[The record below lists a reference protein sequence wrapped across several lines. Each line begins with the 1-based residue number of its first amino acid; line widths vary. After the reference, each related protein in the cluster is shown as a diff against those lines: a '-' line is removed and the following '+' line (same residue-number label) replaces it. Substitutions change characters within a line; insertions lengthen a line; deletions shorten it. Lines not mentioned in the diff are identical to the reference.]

1 MKQRHFITTLCL
13 LMLFVASAWA
23 QKNTLEIPD
32 VTVAQGKSISLPVNM
47 ENSADIVAVQFTMT
61 TADGVTFS
69 YETARTTERA
79 DGHSLTMKPI
89 GENKYMV
96 MIFSSQN
103 RAFIGRT
110 GSIMTVVLNT
120 SSSLKEGDKIPIT
133 LSDVVIGEKSGKNL
147 ATGFTSGSVN
157 IAKSPDLEVSQV
169 ETKATNL
176 LPYNKISVNWQ
187 VSNIGGLSTEAGW
200 SEQVFAESADGKFSK
215 LLGTIDYDQK
225 LAAGGTI
232 SRTAEFDTPMELGIS
247 DNARIRVKVR
257 PYSNTGEP
265 SWMLANNEATT
276 SGTLQTANMLFI
288 NPAAAHIEE
297 ANAQNVRLK
306 LIRSGSTA
314 QAETF
319 KLAQTA
325 DARIELP
332 AEITIPQGQSATY
345 FYAKVI
351 ANQKLDNDSIVT
363 VNIDGNNYMTG
374 TTAIKLTDDTK
385 PQLTLSAKQQDVT
398 EGGKLTLTITAERQ
412 SATDKSISLSCDL
425 PSRFRIPA
433 NIILPARKTSV
444 DVEVEALEDDIPDV
458 EKVVTFAASADGY
471 ENGTLLS
478 TLVDDDIPTLQLEL
492 TPTAISEA
500 DGPLSVS
507 AKLSRTDNIDK
518 KVTVKLSDNSE
529 GNLYYARQTIEMAPG
544 VKEVTLNMGPIDNSL
559 VDGERTYQVTAAVFI
574 ASCSCN
580 ASVGTSGGVV
590 TVPLTIYDNDGP
602 ALSLSASSS
611 LLKEGGEMTLTIS
624 RNTDSKSRLDVNLS
638 SNHDAAIEYPK
649 TVTIA
654 EGETSAT
661 FTVKSKGNDT
671 TGDDLT
677 ATLIAESEGF
687 AKSSVWFT
695 ISDQTLPDARIMAI
709 SSQES
714 KVEAGGKTTLSLSI
728 ANQGSYVLPEQTKIG
743 FYFDSAAT
751 PADVA
756 YLQDNLAA
764 GESITMMREITLPS
778 TVGEHKLYAVVNDG
792 QGVKELLYTNNTSDV
807 LNIATVAPISMETKV
822 AKAIYAPGE
831 KVVISGKAKGKDI
844 AQKSVEVYIVNGGYR
859 HTITTQT
866 QDDGSFEVSY
876 EPYSGQTGHF
886 AVGACYPSANLSDE
900 QASFDIYGI
909 KRTSSDA
916 ITCEASLG
924 DVYQGKLNI
933 SNPGNLTL
941 TGLKVKVNSK
951 PDNCTVNA
959 TPGNT
964 TLKGGENTD
973 IAFSITPSGASEGSD
988 WEKIELSIESAEGAI
1003 LPATLYYYCRVKTGK
1018 IEASVASIKTTMV
1031 KGESRDYPFTITN
1044 VGKGETGKISLALPS
1059 WISSVTPM
1067 EMPSL
1072 AKDESMEIILRM
1084 TPTDKMQLNVPVTGN
1099 IAINC
1104 ANGEGMPLPFYIEP
1118 VSTKE
1123 GKLTIDVCDENTYY
1137 TKEAP
1142 HLAGAK
1148 VEITHP
1154 TTGAVV
1160 AKGITNEK
1168 GLFSAD
1174 LTEGYYAVRVSAD
1187 KHDSYSNNLLVDP
1200 GTETKKVVN
1209 LSYEAINIDWKVEE
1223 TEIQDEYE
1231 IKTNVKF
1238 ETQVPMP
1245 VVVLSI
1251 PSSIPAKDLRD
1262 GESLIFNAV
1271 LTNKGLIAAKDVE
1284 LTLPT
1289 DLKTLTFE
1297 ALDHTEAFNLAPQES
1312 VIIPVKVTKS
1322 TITASAR
1329 AAKRQGHIDNDPCS
1343 DQVGTLYYW
1352 DCGLD
1357 RKWHRYGIAL
1367 QLGSCKS
1374 NDPSTWS
1381 GNGDGTGYGGGIGGG
1396 LGSLYGPG
1404 ARPSIGGSGTYT
1416 GSSNQNPLVQVEDKG
1431 CEPCQ
1436 NKFMLQLVD
1445 CGLQLIPVYK
1455 KLRTVFDCIKGIYDV
1470 IEEAKT
1476 LTNKEEVTSR
1486 DIISLTLS
1494 TMSTTATCMDI
1505 KSEGAGDKNKTREQK
1520 RAKLVDEIAKALTDI
1535 SNSVEKGNLGWTKS
1549 ISDLAFELA
1558 KYYGY
1563 DYDDF
1568 KELFCPLKLME
1579 PCDLDS
1585 VPAENKPAALA
1596 RSLKNSS
1603 EPSYIQEFRQNLTYG
1618 ILKQM
1623 VVMGLQKELYGDVEW
1638 LNSDSRELGLFM
1650 TKFESLRDEN
1660 DAFQQKDIDEL
1671 IASKPE
1677 NITKEQVKA
1686 FVQRWNDTL
1695 DNKDT
1700 DNKVNIKNVFSYGEL
1715 SQRVDSVVSS
1725 LGYTGI
1731 DECYEKAYEK
1741 CLAQAK
1747 EQQSSV
1753 CSSITLQ
1760 FTQKMVMTR
1769 QAFRGTLTVFN
1780 GNEQEAMK
1788 DVKLTLTVTDE
1799 KGNIAMEDKFQV
1811 NPEKLEGFNG
1821 KLDFTDGWT
1830 LDAKQEGIATVLF
1843 IPTKKAAPT
1852 VETRYA
1858 FGGTLSYVDPFTG
1871 LEVTRDLTP
1880 ITLTVK
1886 PSPSLDL
1893 TYFMQRDIKGDDPL
1907 TKEVEP
1913 SEEAEFS
1920 LLINNLGYG
1929 DATNV
1934 KMSTNQ
1940 PEIVDNEKGLKVK
1953 FELMSSQLNG
1963 QEKTLALG
1971 GSVSTDFGTIPAHS
1985 TSYAQ
1990 WWIKSSLLG
1999 HFTDYDVTATHL
2011 TSYGNKDLS
2020 LLNDVTIHELIR
2032 SIDVTKGDKT
2042 LKGFMTND
2050 IVDADDTPDMLY
2062 LSDGEI
2068 EKVNVAASSSI
2079 TKTSDTEYTL
2089 TITPSEEGW
2098 NYGNLSD
2105 PTYGVSALKSVTRA
2119 SDGKQISLRNF
2130 WQTDRTLRDGKDPL
2144 YENRIHFADQFDGK
2158 NAESYILT
2166 FEATPSLMLEVASI
2180 EGAPAEDE
2188 VATQPVNTLKVMF
2201 NKYIDPATFTSED
2214 IQINVQGKEQDSQ
2227 LVKISTEDNKNFV
2240 LDLTQLN
2247 ASAGNGYYTLTVQT
2261 SGITDREGFAGK
2273 TGKTASWTMFINSQV
2288 KLITSVYPENAGEV
2302 IGRVAGN
2309 EVAYGTTIQLVAKA
2323 KEGYQFASWSLNG
2336 ETISTNDTIN
2346 QVALGDLT
2354 MVANFE
2360 KKTYQVNIEENC
2372 EGGSITQTYTGVYHY
2387 GDQLVLK
2394 AEADEDYSFAHWT
2407 VNGKQTE
2414 DAETLSLIVDKDLT
2428 VSASFKQERYE
2439 QNITLMRGWNWIAS
2453 YLADP
2458 ISASDIASKSSQ
2470 IISSSEEIENLL
2482 PAQTY
2487 KVKASISFISKSKG
2501 RLFEASTT
2509 PVRINA
2515 GWNWLGYPL
2524 RENQELASAISNAS
2538 EGDYIVGQ
2546 TGFAQFYAGT
2556 WEGTLKQL
2564 ITNQGYLYKSVKQN
2578 NLEFAE
2584 ATTPSQLSD
2593 EEQQDMEVDIR
2604 QYPSTMNII
2613 GKLTR
2618 KDADMT
2624 GSDYRLYVMVGN
2636 ECRGISQLIDGKY
2649 YLTIY
2654 GEKDEKL
2661 NMVIENL
2668 QTQES
2673 ILVQDALTFKED
2685 VLGSRTSPYDFN
2697 IDTMTGI
2704 ENILADGKELRIYS
2718 IDGYLI
2724 DAHATVKTLKK
2735 LVKGVY
2741 IINGKK
2747 YVVSE

>member
-69 YETARTTERA
+69 TETARTTERA
-79 DGHSLTMKPI
+79 DGHSLTMRPI
-89 GENKYMV
+89 GVNKYMV

-103 RAFIGRT
+103 RPFIGRT

-120 SSSLKEGDKIPIT
+120 SSSLKEGDKIPVT
-133 LSDVVIGEKSGKNL
+133 LSDVIIGEKSGKNL

-297 ANAQNVRLK
+297 ASAQNVRLM

-412 SATDKSISLSCDL
+412 SATDKTISLSCDL

-433 NIILPARKTSV
+433 DIILPARKTSV

-471 ENGTLLS
+471 ENGTLLT

-649 TVTIA
+649 TVTIT

-764 GESITMMREITLPS
+764 GESTTMMREITLPS

-886 AVGACYPSANLSDE
+886 AVGACYPSANLSEE

-988 WEKIELSIESAEGAI
+988 WEKIELSIESAEGAV

-1072 AKDESMEIILRM
+1072 AKDESTEIILRM

-1104 ANGEGMPLPFYIEP
+1104 ANGEGMPLPFCIEP

-1123 GKLTIDVCDENTYY
+1123 GTLTIDVCDENTYY

-1148 VEITHP
+1148 VKITHP

-1160 AKGITNEK
+1160 AEGITNEK
-1168 GLFSAD
+1168 GLFSAN
-1174 LTEGYYAVRVSAD
+1174 LAEGYYAVSVSAE

-1238 ETQVPMP
+1238 ETQVPVP
-1245 VVVLSI
+1245 VVELTVPDRI
-1251 PSSIPAKDLRD
+1251 NTEDLRK
-1262 GESLIFNAV
+1262 GESLIFNAT
-1271 LTNKGLIAAKDVE
+1271 LTNKGLIAAKDVQ
-1284 LTLPT
+1284 LLLPENVT
-1289 DLKTLTFE
+1289 SWRFE
-1297 ALDHTEAFNLAPQES
+1297 PIDPDKANELAPGQSKE
-1312 VIIPVKVTKS
+1312 IPIRLTK
-1322 TITASAR
+1322 
-1329 AAKRQGHIDNDPCS
+1329 DPGDDGDDGPC
-1343 DQVGTLYYW
+1343 VVYIGTLYYW
-1352 DCGLD
+1352 ECGPD
-1357 RKWHRYGIAL
+1357 KKWHKYYKSI
-1367 QLGSCKS
+1367 QITICKGRTPVVVY
-1374 NDPSTWS
+1374 PSTGS
-1381 GNGDGTGYGGGIGGG
+1381 G
-1396 LGSLYGPG
+1396 
-1404 ARPSIGGSGTYT
+1404 GGSGPGGGPGGGGGGGY
-1416 GSSNQNPLVQVEDKG
+1416 GPSSNIPTVTQKVDKSCNPCLNMYLQKITECGVNVGLSLLKNNPLG
-1431 CEPCQ
+1431 CIVGLGFCARDL
-1436 NKFMLQLVD
+1436 NKDFHSWRSWGGCVASAVGCIPGIGPVPALVG
-1445 CGLQLIPVYK
+1445 CL
-1455 KLRTVFDCIKGIYDV
+1455 
-1470 IEEAKT
+1470 
-1476 LTNKEEVTSR
+1476 
-1486 DIISLTLS
+1486 ISLT
-1494 TMSTTATCMDI
+1494 
-1505 KSEGAGDKNKTREQK
+1505 
-1520 RAKLVDEIAKALTDI
+1520 
-1535 SNSVEKGNLGWTKS
+1535 
-1549 ISDLAFELA
+1549 
-1558 KYYGY
+1558 
-1563 DYDDF
+1563 
-1568 KELFCPLKLME
+1568 E
-1579 PCDLDS
+1579 PCEANNAS
-1585 VPAENKPAALA
+1585 AKMRAG
-1596 RSLKNSS
+1596 NSSSYS
-1603 EPSYIQEFRQNLTYG
+1603 EPSYITDFKNKLAIPLQES
-1618 ILKQM
+1618 K
-1623 VVMGLQKELYGDVEW
+1623 
-1638 LNSDSRELGLFM
+1638 
-1650 TKFESLRDEN
+1650 
-1660 DAFQQKDIDEL
+1660 AFQNMLLEYFGDEVWVNETNGEDLQDLMVMLQTSEEEVLTADNYIKYKPQNVTKVQYYKFIERLNNTALAKTDDGNYIDL
-1671 IASKPE
+1671 SKVAGYVNE
-1677 NITKEQVKA
+1677 INSANEQSVLMGYESTTDMLRKEYALLKG
-1686 FVQRWNDTL
+1686 RL
-1695 DNKDT
+1695 D
-1700 DNKVNIKNVFSYGEL
+1700 E
-1715 SQRVDSVVSS
+1715 SS
-1725 LGYTGI
+1725 
-1731 DECYEKAYEK
+1731 
-1741 CLAQAK
+1741 
-1747 EQQSSV
+1747 SSV

-1788 DVKLTLTVTDE
+1788 DAKLTLTVTDE
-1799 KGNIAMEDKFQV
+1799 KGNIAMSDKFQV
-1811 NPEKLEGFNG
+1811 NLENLKGFTGN
-1821 KLDFTDGWT
+1821 KNFTDGWT
-1830 LDAKQEGIATVLF
+1830 LDAKQEGIANVLF

-1886 PSPSLDL
+1886 PSPNLDL

-1934 KMSTNQ
+1934 KMTTNQ

-2011 TSYGNKDLS
+2011 TSYDNKDLS

-2201 NKYIDPATFTSED
+2201 NKYINPATFTSED

-2261 SGITDREGFAGK
+2261 SGITDSEGFAGK
-2273 TGKTASWTMFINSQV
+2273 TGKTASWTLFVNSQV
-2288 KLITSVYPENAGEV
+2288 KLLTSVYPENAGEV
-2302 IGRVAGN
+2302 IGRIAGN

-2336 ETISTNDTIN
+2336 ETISTNDTIS

-2360 KKTYQVNIEENC
+2360 KKTYQVNIAENC

-2414 DAETLSLIVDKDLT
+2414 DAENLSLIVDKDLT

-2487 KVKASISFISKSKG
+2487 KVKASTSFISKSKG

-2509 PVRINA
+2509 PVGINA

-2556 WEGTLKQL
+2556 WEGTLRQL

-2593 EEQQDMEVDIR
+2593 DEQQDMEVDIR

-2661 NMVIENL
+2661 SMVIENQ

-2697 IDTMTGI
+2697 IDIMTGI

>member
-79 DGHSLTMKPI
+79 DGHSLTMRPI
-89 GENKYMV
+89 GVNKYMV

-103 RAFIGRT
+103 RPFIGRT

-120 SSSLKEGDKIPIT
+120 SSSLKEGDKIPVT
-133 LSDVVIGEKSGKNL
+133 LSDVIIGEKSGKNL

-187 VSNIGGLSTEAGW
+187 VRNIGGLSTEAGW

-276 SGTLQTANMLFI
+276 SGTLQTANMLFV

-297 ANAQNVRLK
+297 ASAQNVRLM

-345 FYAKVI
+345 FYAKVV

-363 VNIDGNNYMTG
+363 VNIDGNNYITG

-412 SATDKSISLSCDL
+412 SATDKTISLSCDL

-471 ENGTLLS
+471 ENGTLLT

-695 ISDQTLPDARIMAI
+695 ISDQTLPDARITAI

-764 GESITMMREITLPS
+764 GESTTMMREITLPA

-831 KVVISGKAKGKDI
+831 KVVISGKANGKDI

-924 DVYQGKLNI
+924 DIYQGKLNI

-964 TLKGGENTD
+964 TLKGGESTD

-1072 AKDESMEIILRM
+1072 AKDESTEIILRM

-1104 ANGEGMPLPFYIEP
+1104 ANGEGMPLPFCIEP

-1148 VEITHP
+1148 VKITHP
-1154 TTGAVV
+1154 TTGAIV
-1160 AKGITNEK
+1160 AEGITNEK
-1168 GLFSAD
+1168 GLFSAN
-1174 LTEGYYAVRVSAD
+1174 LAEGYYAVSVSAE

-1238 ETQVPMP
+1238 ETQVPVP
-1245 VVVLSI
+1245 VVELTVPDRI
-1251 PSSIPAKDLRD
+1251 NTEDLRK
-1262 GESLIFNAV
+1262 GESLIFNAT
-1271 LTNKGLIAAKDVE
+1271 LTNKGLIAAKDVQ
-1284 LTLPT
+1284 LLLPENVT
-1289 DLKTLTFE
+1289 SWRFE
-1297 ALDHTEAFNLAPQES
+1297 PIDPGEANELAPGQS
-1312 VIIPVKVTKS
+1312 KQIPIRVTK
-1322 TITASAR
+1322 
-1329 AAKRQGHIDNDPCS
+1329 DPGDDGDDGPC
-1343 DQVGTLYYW
+1343 VVYIGTLYYW
-1352 DCGLD
+1352 ECGPD
-1357 RKWHRYGIAL
+1357 KKWHKYYKSI
-1367 QLGSCKS
+1367 QITICKGKTPVVVY
-1374 NDPSTWS
+1374 PSTGS
-1381 GNGDGTGYGGGIGGG
+1381 G
-1396 LGSLYGPG
+1396 
-1404 ARPSIGGSGTYT
+1404 GGSGPGGGPGGGGGGSY
-1416 GSSNQNPLVQVEDKG
+1416 GPSSNIPTVTQKVDKSCNPCLNMYLQKITECGVNVGLSLLKNNPLG
-1431 CEPCQ
+1431 CIVGLGFCARDL
-1436 NKFMLQLVD
+1436 NKDFHSWRSWGGCVASAVGCIPGIGPVPALVG
-1445 CGLQLIPVYK
+1445 CL
-1455 KLRTVFDCIKGIYDV
+1455 
-1470 IEEAKT
+1470 
-1476 LTNKEEVTSR
+1476 
-1486 DIISLTLS
+1486 ISLT
-1494 TMSTTATCMDI
+1494 
-1505 KSEGAGDKNKTREQK
+1505 
-1520 RAKLVDEIAKALTDI
+1520 
-1535 SNSVEKGNLGWTKS
+1535 
-1549 ISDLAFELA
+1549 
-1558 KYYGY
+1558 
-1563 DYDDF
+1563 
-1568 KELFCPLKLME
+1568 E
-1579 PCDLDS
+1579 PCEANNAS
-1585 VPAENKPAALA
+1585 AKMRAG
-1596 RSLKNSS
+1596 NSSSYS
-1603 EPSYIQEFRQNLTYG
+1603 EPSYITDFKNKLAIPLQES
-1618 ILKQM
+1618 K
-1623 VVMGLQKELYGDVEW
+1623 
-1638 LNSDSRELGLFM
+1638 
-1650 TKFESLRDEN
+1650 
-1660 DAFQQKDIDEL
+1660 AFQNMLLEYFGDEVWVNETNGEDL
-1671 IASKPE
+1671 LDLMVMLQTSEEEVLTADNYIKYKPQ
-1677 NITKEQVKA
+1677 NVTKEQYNKFIERLNNTALAKTDDGNYIDLSKVAGYVNEINSANEQSVLMGYESTTDMLRKEYA
-1686 FVQRWNDTL
+1686 LLKGRL
-1695 DNKDT
+1695 D
-1700 DNKVNIKNVFSYGEL
+1700 E
-1715 SQRVDSVVSS
+1715 SS
-1725 LGYTGI
+1725 
-1731 DECYEKAYEK
+1731 
-1741 CLAQAK
+1741 
-1747 EQQSSV
+1747 SSV

-1780 GNEQEAMK
+1780 GSEQEAMK
-1788 DVKLTLTVTDE
+1788 DAKLTLTVTDE
-1799 KGNIAMEDKFQV
+1799 KGNIAMSDKFLV
-1811 NPEKLEGFNG
+1811 KLENLKGFAGN
-1821 KLDFTDGWT
+1821 KNFTDGWT
-1830 LDAKQEGIATVLF
+1830 LDAKQEGIANVLF

-1886 PSPSLDL
+1886 PSPNLDL

-1934 KMSTNQ
+1934 RMTTNQ

-1971 GSVSTDFGTIPAHS
+1971 GSVATDFGTIPAHS

-2011 TSYGNKDLS
+2011 TSYDNKDLS

-2227 LVKISTEDNKNFV
+2227 LVKISTEDNKTFV

-2261 SGITDREGFAGK
+2261 SGITDGEGFAGK
-2273 TGKTASWTMFINSQV
+2273 TGKTASWTMFMNSQV

-2336 ETISTNDTIN
+2336 ETISTNDTIS

-2428 VSASFKQERYE
+2428 VSASFRQERYE

-2487 KVKASISFISKSKG
+2487 KVKASTSFISKSKG

-2509 PVRINA
+2509 PVGINA

-2556 WEGTLKQL
+2556 WEGTLRQL

-2578 NLEFAE
+2578 SLEFAE

-2613 GKLTR
+2613 GKLTQ

-2661 NMVIENL
+2661 SMVIENQ

-2697 IDTMTGI
+2697 IDIMTGI

>member
-69 YETARTTERA
+69 TETARTTERA
-79 DGHSLTMKPI
+79 DGHSLTMRPI
-89 GENKYMV
+89 GVNKYMV

-120 SSSLKEGDKIPIT
+120 SSSLKEGDKIPVT
-133 LSDVVIGEKSGKNL
+133 LSDVIIGEKSGKNL

-232 SRTAEFDTPMELGIS
+232 SRTAEFNTPMELGIS

-297 ANAQNVRLK
+297 ASAQNVRLM

-412 SATDKSISLSCDL
+412 SATDKAISLSCDL

-433 NIILPARKTSV
+433 NIILPARQTSV

-471 ENGTLLS
+471 ENGTLLT

-580 ASVGTSGGVV
+580 ANVGTSGGVV

-714 KVEAGGKTTLSLSI
+714 KVEAGGKATLSLSI

-764 GESITMMREITLPS
+764 GESTTMMREITLPA

-886 AVGACYPSANLSDE
+886 AVGACYPSANLSEE

-909 KRTSSDA
+909 KRTSNDA

-988 WEKIELSIESAEGAI
+988 WEKIELSIESAEGAV

-1018 IEASVASIKTTMV
+1018 IEASVTSIKTTMV

-1072 AKDESMEIILRM
+1072 AKDESTEIILRM

-1104 ANGEGMPLPFYIEP
+1104 ANGEGMPLPFCIEP

-1160 AKGITNEK
+1160 AEGITNEK
-1168 GLFSAD
+1168 GLFSAN
-1174 LTEGYYAVRVSAD
+1174 LAEGYYAVRVSAE

-1238 ETQVPMP
+1238 ETQVPVP
-1245 VVVLSI
+1245 VVELTVPDRI
-1251 PSSIPAKDLRD
+1251 YTENLRK
-1262 GESLIFNAV
+1262 GESLIFNAT
-1271 LTNKGLIAAKDVE
+1271 LTNKGLIAAKDVQ
-1284 LTLPT
+1284 LLLPDT
-1289 DLKTLTFE
+1289 VTSWRFE
-1297 ALDHTEAFNLAPQES
+1297 PIGPGKANELAPGQSIE
-1312 VIIPVKVTKS
+1312 IPIRVTK
-1322 TITASAR
+1322 
-1329 AAKRQGHIDNDPCS
+1329 DPGDDGDDGPC
-1343 DQVGTLYYW
+1343 VVYIGTLYYW
-1352 DCGLD
+1352 ECGPD
-1357 RKWHRYGIAL
+1357 KKWHKYYKSI
-1367 QLGSCKS
+1367 QITICKGKTPVVVY
-1374 NDPSTWS
+1374 PSTGS
-1381 GNGDGTGYGGGIGGG
+1381 G
-1396 LGSLYGPG
+1396 
-1404 ARPSIGGSGTYT
+1404 GGSGPGGGPGGGGGGGY
-1416 GSSNQNPLVQVEDKG
+1416 GPSSNIPTVTQKVDKSCNPCLNMYIQKITECGVNVGLSLLKNNPLG
-1431 CEPCQ
+1431 CIVGLGFCARDL
-1436 NKFMLQLVD
+1436 NKDFHSWRSWGGCVASAVGCIPGIGPVPALVG
-1445 CGLQLIPVYK
+1445 CL
-1455 KLRTVFDCIKGIYDV
+1455 
-1470 IEEAKT
+1470 
-1476 LTNKEEVTSR
+1476 
-1486 DIISLTLS
+1486 ISLT
-1494 TMSTTATCMDI
+1494 
-1505 KSEGAGDKNKTREQK
+1505 
-1520 RAKLVDEIAKALTDI
+1520 
-1535 SNSVEKGNLGWTKS
+1535 
-1549 ISDLAFELA
+1549 
-1558 KYYGY
+1558 
-1563 DYDDF
+1563 
-1568 KELFCPLKLME
+1568 E
-1579 PCDLDS
+1579 PCEANNAS
-1585 VPAENKPAALA
+1585 AKMRAG
-1596 RSLKNSS
+1596 NSSSYS
-1603 EPSYIQEFRQNLTYG
+1603 EPSYITDFKNKLAIPLQES
-1618 ILKQM
+1618 K
-1623 VVMGLQKELYGDVEW
+1623 
-1638 LNSDSRELGLFM
+1638 
-1650 TKFESLRDEN
+1650 
-1660 DAFQQKDIDEL
+1660 AFQNMLLEYFGDEVWVNETNGEDL
-1671 IASKPE
+1671 QDLMVMLQTSEEEVLTADNYIKYKPQ
-1677 NITKEQVKA
+1677 NVTKEQYYKFIERLNNTALAKTDDGNYIDLSKVAGYVNEINSANEQSVLMGYESTTDMLRKEYA
-1686 FVQRWNDTL
+1686 LLRGRL
-1695 DNKDT
+1695 D
-1700 DNKVNIKNVFSYGEL
+1700 E
-1715 SQRVDSVVSS
+1715 SS
-1725 LGYTGI
+1725 
-1731 DECYEKAYEK
+1731 
-1741 CLAQAK
+1741 
-1747 EQQSSV
+1747 SSV

-1799 KGNIAMEDKFQV
+1799 KGNIAMSDKFQV

-1830 LDAKQEGIATVLF
+1830 LDAQKEGVATVLF

-1886 PSPSLDL
+1886 PSPNLDL

-1934 KMSTNQ
+1934 RMSTNQ

-2011 TSYGNKDLS
+2011 TSYDNKDLS

-2079 TKTSDTEYTL
+2079 TRTSDTEYTL

-2261 SGITDREGFAGK
+2261 SGITDSEGFAGK
-2273 TGKTASWTMFINSQV
+2273 TGKTASWTLFVNSQV
-2288 KLITSVYPENAGEV
+2288 KLLTSVYPENAGEV

-2336 ETISTNDTIN
+2336 ETISTNDTIS
-2346 QVALGDLT
+2346 QVALSDLT

-2360 KKTYQVNIEENC
+2360 KKTYQVNIAENC

-2487 KVKASISFISKSKG
+2487 KVKASTSFISKSKG

-2509 PVRINA
+2509 PVGINA

-2604 QYPSTMNII
+2604 KYPSTMNII
-2613 GKLTR
+2613 GKLTQ

-2654 GEKDEKL
+2654 GEKDEKM

-2668 QTQES
+2668 HTQES

-2697 IDTMTGI
+2697 IDIMTGI

>member
-69 YETARTTERA
+69 TETARTTERA
-79 DGHSLTMKPI
+79 DGHSLTMRPI
-89 GENKYMV
+89 GVNKYMV

-120 SSSLKEGDKIPIT
+120 SSSLKEGDKIPVT
-133 LSDVVIGEKSGKNL
+133 LSDVIIGEKSGKNL

-169 ETKATNL
+169 ETRATNL

-363 VNIDGNNYMTG
+363 VNIDGNNYIAG

-412 SATDKSISLSCDL
+412 SATDKAISLSCDL

-518 KVTVKLSDNSE
+518 KVTVKLNDNSE

-544 VKEVTLNMGPIDNSL
+544 VKEVILNMGPIDNSL

-580 ASVGTSGGVV
+580 ANVGTSGGVV

-714 KVEAGGKTTLSLSI
+714 KVEAGGKATLSLSI

-764 GESITMMREITLPS
+764 GESTTMMREITLPA

-822 AKAIYAPGE
+822 SKAIYAPGE

-844 AQKSVEVYIVNGGYR
+844 AQKNVEVYIVNGGYR

-886 AVGACYPSANLSDE
+886 AVGACYPSANLSEE

-909 KRTSSDA
+909 KQTSNDA

-959 TPGNT
+959 TPGT
-964 TLKGGENTD
+964 TMLKGGESTD
-973 IAFSITPSGASEGSD
+973 VAFSITPSGASEGSD
-988 WEKIELSIESAEGAI
+988 WEKIELSIESAEGAV

-1018 IEASVASIKTTMV
+1018 IEASVANIKTTMV

-1072 AKDESMEIILRM
+1072 AKDESTEIILRM

-1148 VEITHP
+1148 VKITHP

-1160 AKGITNEK
+1160 AEGITNEN
-1168 GLFSAD
+1168 GLFSAN
-1174 LTEGYYAVRVSAD
+1174 LAEGYYAVRVSAE

-1238 ETQVPMP
+1238 ETQVPVP
-1245 VVVLSI
+1245 VVELTVPDRI
-1251 PSSIPAKDLRD
+1251 YTENLRK
-1262 GESLIFNAV
+1262 GESLIFNAT
-1271 LTNKGLIAAKDVE
+1271 LTNKGLIAAKDVQ
-1284 LTLPT
+1284 LLLPENVT
-1289 DLKTLTFE
+1289 SWRFE
-1297 ALDHTEAFNLAPQES
+1297 PIGPGKANELAPGQSKE
-1312 VIIPVKVTKS
+1312 IPIRVTK
-1322 TITASAR
+1322 
-1329 AAKRQGHIDNDPCS
+1329 DPGDDGPC
-1343 DQVGTLYYW
+1343 VVYIGTLYYW
-1352 DCGLD
+1352 ECGPD
-1357 RKWHRYGIAL
+1357 KKWHKYYKSI
-1367 QLGSCKS
+1367 QITICKGKTPVVVY
-1374 NDPSTWS
+1374 PSTGS
-1381 GNGDGTGYGGGIGGG
+1381 G
-1396 LGSLYGPG
+1396 
-1404 ARPSIGGSGTYT
+1404 GGSGPGGGPGGGGGGGY
-1416 GSSNQNPLVQVEDKG
+1416 GPSSNIPTVTQKVDKSCNPCLNMYIQKITECGVNVGLSLLKNNPLG
-1431 CEPCQ
+1431 CIVGLGFCARDL
-1436 NKFMLQLVD
+1436 NKDFHSWRSWGGCVASAVGCIPGIGPVPALVG
-1445 CGLQLIPVYK
+1445 CL
-1455 KLRTVFDCIKGIYDV
+1455 
-1470 IEEAKT
+1470 
-1476 LTNKEEVTSR
+1476 
-1486 DIISLTLS
+1486 ISLT
-1494 TMSTTATCMDI
+1494 
-1505 KSEGAGDKNKTREQK
+1505 
-1520 RAKLVDEIAKALTDI
+1520 
-1535 SNSVEKGNLGWTKS
+1535 
-1549 ISDLAFELA
+1549 
-1558 KYYGY
+1558 
-1563 DYDDF
+1563 
-1568 KELFCPLKLME
+1568 E
-1579 PCDLDS
+1579 PCEANNAS
-1585 VPAENKPAALA
+1585 AKMRAG
-1596 RSLKNSS
+1596 NSSNYS
-1603 EPSYIQEFRQNLTYG
+1603 EPSYITDFKNKLAIPLQES
-1618 ILKQM
+1618 K
-1623 VVMGLQKELYGDVEW
+1623 
-1638 LNSDSRELGLFM
+1638 
-1650 TKFESLRDEN
+1650 
-1660 DAFQQKDIDEL
+1660 AFQNMLLEYFGDEVWVNETNGEDL
-1671 IASKPE
+1671 QDLMVMLQTSEEEVLTADNYIKYKPQ
-1677 NITKEQVKA
+1677 NVTKEQYYKFIERLNNTALAKTDDGNYIDLSKVAGYVNEINSANEQSVLMGYESTTDMLRKEYA
-1686 FVQRWNDTL
+1686 LLKGRL
-1695 DNKDT
+1695 D
-1700 DNKVNIKNVFSYGEL
+1700 E
-1715 SQRVDSVVSS
+1715 SS
-1725 LGYTGI
+1725 
-1731 DECYEKAYEK
+1731 
-1741 CLAQAK
+1741 
-1747 EQQSSV
+1747 SSV

-1769 QAFRGTLTVFN
+1769 QAFRGTLKVFN

-1799 KGNIAMEDKFQV
+1799 KGNIAMSDKFQV

-1830 LDAKQEGIATVLF
+1830 LDAQKEGVATVLF

-1886 PSPSLDL
+1886 PSPNLDL

-1971 GSVSTDFGTIPAHS
+1971 GSVSTDFGNIPAHS

-2079 TKTSDTEYTL
+2079 TKTSDTEYAL

-2261 SGITDREGFAGK
+2261 SGITDSEGFAGK
-2273 TGKTASWTMFINSQV
+2273 TGKTASWTLFVNSQV
-2288 KLITSVYPENAGEV
+2288 KLLTSVYPENAGEV

-2336 ETISTNDTIN
+2336 ETISTNDTIS
-2346 QVALGDLT
+2346 QVALGDLN

-2487 KVKASISFISKSKG
+2487 KVKASTSFISKSKG

-2509 PVRINA
+2509 PVGINA

-2604 QYPSTMNII
+2604 KYPSTMNII
-2613 GKLTR
+2613 GKLTQ

-2661 NMVIENL
+2661 NLVIENQ

-2697 IDTMTGI
+2697 IDIMTGI

-2724 DAHATVKTLKK
+2724 DAHATVKTLRK

>member
-61 TADGVTFS
+61 TADGITFS
-69 YETARTTERA
+69 TETARTTERA
-79 DGHSLTMKPI
+79 DGHSLTMRPI
-89 GENKYMV
+89 GVNKYMV

-120 SSSLKEGDKIPIT
+120 SSSLKEGDKIPVT
-133 LSDVVIGEKSGKNL
+133 LSDVIISEKSGKNL

-297 ANAQNVRLK
+297 ASAQNVRLM

-412 SATDKSISLSCDL
+412 SATDKAISLSCDL

-580 ASVGTSGGVV
+580 ANVGTSGGVV

-624 RNTDSKSRLDVNLS
+624 RNTDSKSRLNVSLS

-714 KVEAGGKTTLSLSI
+714 KVEAGGKATLSLSI

-764 GESITMMREITLPS
+764 GESTTMMREITLPA

-844 AQKSVEVYIVNGGYR
+844 AKKNVEVYIVNGGYR

-886 AVGACYPSANLSDE
+886 AVGACYPSANLSEE

-909 KRTSSDA
+909 KRTSNDA

-959 TPGNT
+959 TPGTT
-964 TLKGGENTD
+964 TLKGGESTD
-973 IAFSITPSGASEGSD
+973 ITFSITPSGASEGSD
-988 WEKIELSIESAEGAI
+988 WEKIELSIESAEGAV

-1018 IEASVASIKTTMV
+1018 IEASVARIKTTMV

-1072 AKDESMEIILRM
+1072 AKDESTEIILRM

-1160 AKGITNEK
+1160 AEGITNEK
-1168 GLFSAD
+1168 GLFSAN
-1174 LTEGYYAVRVSAD
+1174 LAEGYYAVRVSAE

-1322 TITASAR
+1322 TKTASAR
-1329 AAKRQGHIDNDPCS
+1329 AAKRLGNIDNDPCS

-1357 RKWHRYGIAL
+1357 RKWHKYGIAL

-1416 GSSNQNPLVQVEDKG
+1416 GSSNQNPLVKVEDKG

-1436 NKFMLQLVD
+1436 NGVLIAGLKCAGHFVGEAVETLQTLLGLDDNIDTNNKYKDKKDKDLDEILDKCENYSDLLLDIASSFDGCVNGKHDIDQVLDCYETASKAIDAVFDGLVETAF
-1445 CGLQLIPVYK
+1445 GPYVKPELIKKYK
-1455 KLRTVFDCIKGIYDV
+1455 KLGKQILKYKKLLDRVAECARDFAHACDHIKNDESAKARMTGKSTKTVTEKAIEGMGKYAEYVEGFVTLNNVLFGSEPAWDEMSLEEMSGILNLDYHT
-1470 IEEAKT
+1470 ISFEEALKYKPKDVSET
-1476 LTNKEEVTSR
+1476 LFRKFFDKQKKWANKDYSNITEEESGN
-1486 DIISLTLS
+1486 I
-1494 TMSTTATCMDI
+1494 TTAVSNIHNAFKYFED
-1505 KSEGAGDKNKTREQK
+1505 EGYLN
-1520 RAKLVDEIAKALTDI
+1520 
-1535 SNSVEKGNLGWTKS
+1535 
-1549 ISDLAFELA
+1549 
-1558 KYYGY
+1558 
-1563 DYDDF
+1563 
-1568 KELFCPLKLME
+1568 
-1579 PCDLDS
+1579 PCDFLNTTFKD
-1585 VPAENKPAALA
+1585 ALILA
-1596 RSLKNSS
+1596 NTSS
-1603 EPSYIQEFRQNLTYG
+1603 
-1618 ILKQM
+1618 
-1623 VVMGLQKELYGDVEW
+1623 
-1638 LNSDSRELGLFM
+1638 
-1650 TKFESLRDEN
+1650 
-1660 DAFQQKDIDEL
+1660 
-1671 IASKPE
+1671 
-1677 NITKEQVKA
+1677 
-1686 FVQRWNDTL
+1686 
-1695 DNKDT
+1695 
-1700 DNKVNIKNVFSYGEL
+1700 
-1715 SQRVDSVVSS
+1715 
-1725 LGYTGI
+1725 
-1731 DECYEKAYEK
+1731 
-1741 CLAQAK
+1741 
-1747 EQQSSV
+1747 SSV

-1799 KGNIAMEDKFQV
+1799 KGNIAMKDKFQV

-1830 LDAKQEGIATVLF
+1830 LDAQKEGVATVLF

-1886 PSPSLDL
+1886 PSPNLDL

-1934 KMSTNQ
+1934 RMSTNQ

-1971 GSVSTDFGTIPAHS
+1971 GSVSTDFGNIPAHS

-1990 WWIKSSLLG
+1990 WWLKSSLLG
-1999 HFTDYDVTATHL
+1999 HFTDYDVTATNL

-2144 YENRIHFADQFDGK
+2144 YENRIHFADLFDSK

-2261 SGITDREGFAGK
+2261 SGITDSEGFAGK
-2273 TGKTASWTMFINSQV
+2273 TGKTASWTQFVNNQV
-2288 KLITSVYPENAGEV
+2288 KLLTSVYPENAGEV

-2336 ETISTNDTIN
+2336 ETISTNDTIS
-2346 QVALGDLT
+2346 QVSLGDLT

-2360 KKTYQVNIEENC
+2360 KKTYQVNIAENC

-2487 KVKASISFISKSKG
+2487 KVKASTSFISKSKG

-2509 PVRINA
+2509 PVGINA

-2584 ATTPSQLSD
+2584 ATTPSQFSD

-2604 QYPSTMNII
+2604 KYPSTMNII
-2613 GKLTR
+2613 GKLTQ

-2697 IDTMTGI
+2697 IDIMTGI

>member
-61 TADGVTFS
+61 TADGITFS
-69 YETARTTERA
+69 TETARTTERA
-79 DGHSLTMKPI
+79 DGHSLTMRPI
-89 GENKYMV
+89 GVNKYMV

-120 SSSLKEGDKIPIT
+120 SSSLKEGDKIPVT
-133 LSDVVIGEKSGKNL
+133 LSDVIISEKSGKNL

-297 ANAQNVRLK
+297 ASAQNVRLM

-412 SATDKSISLSCDL
+412 SATDKAISLSCDL

-580 ASVGTSGGVV
+580 ANVGTSGGVV

-624 RNTDSKSRLDVNLS
+624 RNTDSKSRLNVSLS

-764 GESITMMREITLPS
+764 GESTTMMREITLPA

-844 AQKSVEVYIVNGGYR
+844 AKKNVEVYIVNGGYR

-886 AVGACYPSANLSDE
+886 AVGACYPSANLSEE

-909 KRTSSDA
+909 KRTSNDA

-964 TLKGGENTD
+964 TLKGGESTD
-973 IAFSITPSGASEGSD
+973 ITFSITPSGASEGSD
-988 WEKIELSIESAEGAI
+988 WEKIELSIESAEGAV

-1018 IEASVASIKTTMV
+1018 IEASVARIKTTMV

-1072 AKDESMEIILRM
+1072 AKDESTEIILRM

-1160 AKGITNEK
+1160 AEGITNEK
-1168 GLFSAD
+1168 GLFSAN
-1174 LTEGYYAVRVSAD
+1174 LAEGYYAVRVSAE

-1322 TITASAR
+1322 TKTASAR
-1329 AAKRQGHIDNDPCS
+1329 AAKRLGNIDNDPCS

-1357 RKWHRYGIAL
+1357 RKWHKYGIAL

-1416 GSSNQNPLVQVEDKG
+1416 GSSNQNPLVKVEDKG

-1436 NKFMLQLVD
+1436 NGVLIAGLKCAGHFVGEAVETLQTLLGLDDNIDTNNKDKDKKDKDLDEILDKCENYSDLLLDIASSFDGCVNGKHDIDQVLDCYETASKAIDAVFDGLVETAF
-1445 CGLQLIPVYK
+1445 GPYVKPELIKKYK
-1455 KLRTVFDCIKGIYDV
+1455 KLGKQILKYKKLLDRVAECARDFAHACDHIKNDESAKARMTGKSTKTVTEKAIEGMGKYAEYVEGFVTLNNVLFGSEPAWDEMSLEEMSGILNLDYHT
-1470 IEEAKT
+1470 ISFEEALKYKPKDVSET
-1476 LTNKEEVTSR
+1476 LFRKFFDKQKKWANKDYSNITEEESGN
-1486 DIISLTLS
+1486 I
-1494 TMSTTATCMDI
+1494 TTAVSNIHNAFKYFED
-1505 KSEGAGDKNKTREQK
+1505 EGYLN
-1520 RAKLVDEIAKALTDI
+1520 
-1535 SNSVEKGNLGWTKS
+1535 
-1549 ISDLAFELA
+1549 
-1558 KYYGY
+1558 
-1563 DYDDF
+1563 
-1568 KELFCPLKLME
+1568 
-1579 PCDLDS
+1579 PCDFLNTTFKD
-1585 VPAENKPAALA
+1585 ALILA
-1596 RSLKNSS
+1596 NTSS
-1603 EPSYIQEFRQNLTYG
+1603 
-1618 ILKQM
+1618 
-1623 VVMGLQKELYGDVEW
+1623 
-1638 LNSDSRELGLFM
+1638 
-1650 TKFESLRDEN
+1650 
-1660 DAFQQKDIDEL
+1660 
-1671 IASKPE
+1671 
-1677 NITKEQVKA
+1677 
-1686 FVQRWNDTL
+1686 
-1695 DNKDT
+1695 
-1700 DNKVNIKNVFSYGEL
+1700 
-1715 SQRVDSVVSS
+1715 
-1725 LGYTGI
+1725 
-1731 DECYEKAYEK
+1731 
-1741 CLAQAK
+1741 
-1747 EQQSSV
+1747 SSV

-1799 KGNIAMEDKFQV
+1799 KGNIAMKDKFQV

-1830 LDAKQEGIATVLF
+1830 LDAQKEGVATVLF

-1886 PSPSLDL
+1886 PSPNLDL

-1934 KMSTNQ
+1934 RMSTNQ

-1971 GSVSTDFGTIPAHS
+1971 GSVSTDFGNIPAHS

-1990 WWIKSSLLG
+1990 WWLKSSLLG

-2144 YENRIHFADQFDGK
+2144 YENRIHFADLFDSK

-2261 SGITDREGFAGK
+2261 SGITDSEGFAGK
-2273 TGKTASWTMFINSQV
+2273 TGKTASWTQFVNNQV
-2288 KLITSVYPENAGEV
+2288 KLLTSVYPENAGEV

-2336 ETISTNDTIN
+2336 EIISTNDTIS
-2346 QVALGDLT
+2346 QVALSDLT

-2360 KKTYQVNIEENC
+2360 KKTYQVNIAENC

-2487 KVKASISFISKSKG
+2487 KVKASTSFISKSKG

-2509 PVRINA
+2509 PVGINA

-2584 ATTPSQLSD
+2584 ATTPSQFSD

-2604 QYPSTMNII
+2604 KYPSTMNII
-2613 GKLTR
+2613 GKLTQ

-2697 IDTMTGI
+2697 IDIMTGI

>member
-69 YETARTTERA
+69 TETARTTERA
-79 DGHSLTMKPI
+79 DGHSLTMRSI
-89 GENKYMV
+89 GVNKYMV

-120 SSSLKEGDKIPIT
+120 SSSLKEGDKIPVT

-297 ANAQNVRLK
+297 ANAQNVRLM

-332 AEITIPQGQSATY
+332 AEITIPLGQSATY

-412 SATDKSISLSCDL
+412 SATDKAISLSCDL

-580 ASVGTSGGVV
+580 ANVGTSGGVV
-590 TVPLTIYDNDGP
+590 TMPLTIYDNDGP

-743 FYFDSAAT
+743 FYFDGAAT

-764 GESITMMREITLPS
+764 GESTTMMREITLPA

-822 AKAIYAPGE
+822 AKAIYSPGE

-886 AVGACYPSANLSDE
+886 AVGACYPSANLSEE

-909 KRTSSDA
+909 KRTSNDA

-941 TGLKVKVNSK
+941 TDLKVKVNSK

-959 TPGNT
+959 TPGTT
-964 TLKGGENTD
+964 TLKGGESTD
-973 IAFSITPSGASEGSD
+973 VAFSITPSGASEGSD
-988 WEKIELSIESAEGAI
+988 WEKIELSIESAEGAV

-1018 IEASVASIKTTMV
+1018 IEASVARIKTTMV

-1072 AKDESMEIILRM
+1072 AKDESTEIILRM

-1104 ANGEGMPLPFYIEP
+1104 ANGEGMPLPFCIEP

-1160 AKGITNEK
+1160 AEGITNEK
-1168 GLFSAD
+1168 GIFSAN
-1174 LTEGYYAVRVSAD
+1174 LAEGYYAVRVSAE

-1238 ETQVPMP
+1238 ETQVPVP
-1245 VVVLSI
+1245 VVELTVPDRI
-1251 PSSIPAKDLRD
+1251 YTENLRK
-1262 GESLIFNAV
+1262 GESLIFNAT
-1271 LTNKGLIAAKDVE
+1271 LTNKGLIAAKDVQ
-1284 LTLPT
+1284 LLLPENVT
-1289 DLKTLTFE
+1289 SWRFE
-1297 ALDHTEAFNLAPQES
+1297 PIGPGKANELAPGQSIE
-1312 VIIPVKVTKS
+1312 IPIRVTK
-1322 TITASAR
+1322 
-1329 AAKRQGHIDNDPCS
+1329 DPGDDGPC
-1343 DQVGTLYYW
+1343 VVYIGTLYYW
-1352 DCGLD
+1352 ECGPD
-1357 RKWHRYGIAL
+1357 KKWHKYYKSI
-1367 QLGSCKS
+1367 QITICKGKTPVVVY
-1374 NDPSTWS
+1374 PSTGS
-1381 GNGDGTGYGGGIGGG
+1381 G
-1396 LGSLYGPG
+1396 
-1404 ARPSIGGSGTYT
+1404 GGSGPGGGPGGGGGGGY
-1416 GSSNQNPLVQVEDKG
+1416 GPSSNIPTVTQKVDKSCNPCLNMYIQKITECGVNVGLSLLKNNPLG
-1431 CEPCQ
+1431 CIVGLGFCARDL
-1436 NKFMLQLVD
+1436 NKDFHSWRAWGGCVASAVGCIPGIGPVPALVG
-1445 CGLQLIPVYK
+1445 CL
-1455 KLRTVFDCIKGIYDV
+1455 
-1470 IEEAKT
+1470 
-1476 LTNKEEVTSR
+1476 
-1486 DIISLTLS
+1486 ISLT
-1494 TMSTTATCMDI
+1494 
-1505 KSEGAGDKNKTREQK
+1505 
-1520 RAKLVDEIAKALTDI
+1520 
-1535 SNSVEKGNLGWTKS
+1535 
-1549 ISDLAFELA
+1549 
-1558 KYYGY
+1558 
-1563 DYDDF
+1563 
-1568 KELFCPLKLME
+1568 E
-1579 PCDLDS
+1579 PCEANNAS
-1585 VPAENKPAALA
+1585 AKMRAG
-1596 RSLKNSS
+1596 NSSSYS
-1603 EPSYIQEFRQNLTYG
+1603 EPSYITDFKNKLAIPLQES
-1618 ILKQM
+1618 K
-1623 VVMGLQKELYGDVEW
+1623 
-1638 LNSDSRELGLFM
+1638 
-1650 TKFESLRDEN
+1650 
-1660 DAFQQKDIDEL
+1660 AFQNMLLEYFGDEVWVNETNGEAL
-1671 IASKPE
+1671 QDLMVMLQTSEEEVLTADNYIKYKPQ
-1677 NITKEQVKA
+1677 NVTKEQYYKFIERLNNTA
-1686 FVQRWNDTL
+1686 L
-1695 DNKDT
+1695 AKT
-1700 DNKVNIKNVFSYGEL
+1700 DDGNYIDLSKVAGYVNEINSANE
-1715 SQRVDSVVSS
+1715 QSV
-1725 LGYTGI
+1725 LMGYESTTDMLRKEYALLKGRI
-1731 DECYEKAYEK
+1731 DESS
-1741 CLAQAK
+1741 
-1747 EQQSSV
+1747 SSV

-1769 QAFRGTLTVFN
+1769 QAFRGTLKVFN

-1799 KGNIAMEDKFQV
+1799 KGNIAMSDKFQV

-1830 LDAKQEGIATVLF
+1830 LDAQKEGIATVLF

-1886 PSPSLDL
+1886 PSPNLDL

-1934 KMSTNQ
+1934 RMSTNQ

-1971 GSVSTDFGTIPAHS
+1971 GSVSTDFGNIPAHS

-2068 EKVNVAASSSI
+2068 EKVSVAASSSI

-2201 NKYIDPATFTSED
+2201 NKYIDPATFTAED

-2261 SGITDREGFAGK
+2261 SGITDSEGFAGK
-2273 TGKTASWTMFINSQV
+2273 TGKTASWTQFVNNQV
-2288 KLITSVYPENAGEV
+2288 KLLTSVYPENAGEV
-2302 IGRVAGN
+2302 IGRIAGN

-2336 ETISTNDTIN
+2336 ETISTNDTIS

-2360 KKTYQVNIEENC
+2360 KKTYQVNIAENC

-2394 AEADEDYSFAHWT
+2394 AEANEDYSFAHWT

-2487 KVKASISFISKSKG
+2487 KVKASTSFISKSKG

-2509 PVRINA
+2509 PVGINA

-2604 QYPSTMNII
+2604 KYPSTMNII
-2613 GKLTR
+2613 GKLTQ
-2618 KDADMT
+2618 KDVDMT

-2697 IDTMTGI
+2697 IDIMTGI

>member
-69 YETARTTERA
+69 TETARTTERA
-79 DGHSLTMKPI
+79 DGHSLTMRSI
-89 GENKYMV
+89 GVNKYMV

-120 SSSLKEGDKIPIT
+120 SSSLKEGDKIPVT

-297 ANAQNVRLK
+297 ANAQNVRLM

-332 AEITIPQGQSATY
+332 AEITIPLGQSATY

-412 SATDKSISLSCDL
+412 SATDKAISLSCDL

-580 ASVGTSGGVV
+580 ANVGTSGGVV

-743 FYFDSAAT
+743 FYFDGAAT

-764 GESITMMREITLPS
+764 GESTTMMREITLPA

-792 QGVKELLYTNNTSDV
+792 QGVKELLYTNNTSYV

-822 AKAIYAPGE
+822 AKAIYSPGE

-886 AVGACYPSANLSDE
+886 AVGACYPSANLSEE

-909 KRTSSDA
+909 KRTSNDA

-941 TGLKVKVNSK
+941 TDLKVKVNSK

-959 TPGNT
+959 TPGTT
-964 TLKGGENTD
+964 TLKGGESTD
-973 IAFSITPSGASEGSD
+973 VAFSITPSGASEGSD
-988 WEKIELSIESAEGAI
+988 WEKIELSIESAEGAV

-1018 IEASVASIKTTMV
+1018 IEASVARIKTTMV

-1072 AKDESMEIILRM
+1072 AKDESTEIILRM

-1104 ANGEGMPLPFYIEP
+1104 ANGEGMPLPFCIEP

-1160 AKGITNEK
+1160 AEGITNEK
-1168 GLFSAD
+1168 GIFSAN
-1174 LTEGYYAVRVSAD
+1174 LAEGYYAVRVSAE

-1238 ETQVPMP
+1238 ETQVPVP
-1245 VVVLSI
+1245 VVELTVPDRI
-1251 PSSIPAKDLRD
+1251 YTENLRK
-1262 GESLIFNAV
+1262 GESLIFNAT
-1271 LTNKGLIAAKDVE
+1271 LTNKGLIAAKDVQ
-1284 LTLPT
+1284 LLLPENVT
-1289 DLKTLTFE
+1289 SWRFE
-1297 ALDHTEAFNLAPQES
+1297 PIGPGKANELAPGQSIE
-1312 VIIPVKVTKS
+1312 IPIRVTK
-1322 TITASAR
+1322 
-1329 AAKRQGHIDNDPCS
+1329 DPGDDGPC
-1343 DQVGTLYYW
+1343 VVYIGTLYYW
-1352 DCGLD
+1352 ECGPD
-1357 RKWHRYGIAL
+1357 KKWHKYYKSI
-1367 QLGSCKS
+1367 QITICKGKTPVVVY
-1374 NDPSTWS
+1374 PSTGS
-1381 GNGDGTGYGGGIGGG
+1381 G
-1396 LGSLYGPG
+1396 
-1404 ARPSIGGSGTYT
+1404 GGSGPGGGPGGGGGGGY
-1416 GSSNQNPLVQVEDKG
+1416 GPSSNIPTVTQKVDKSCNPCLNMYIQKITECGVNVGLSLLKNNPLG
-1431 CEPCQ
+1431 CIVGLGFCARDL
-1436 NKFMLQLVD
+1436 NKDFHSWRAWGGCVASAVGCIPGIGPVPALVG
-1445 CGLQLIPVYK
+1445 CL
-1455 KLRTVFDCIKGIYDV
+1455 
-1470 IEEAKT
+1470 
-1476 LTNKEEVTSR
+1476 
-1486 DIISLTLS
+1486 ISLT
-1494 TMSTTATCMDI
+1494 
-1505 KSEGAGDKNKTREQK
+1505 
-1520 RAKLVDEIAKALTDI
+1520 
-1535 SNSVEKGNLGWTKS
+1535 
-1549 ISDLAFELA
+1549 
-1558 KYYGY
+1558 
-1563 DYDDF
+1563 
-1568 KELFCPLKLME
+1568 E
-1579 PCDLDS
+1579 PCEANNAS
-1585 VPAENKPAALA
+1585 AKMRAG
-1596 RSLKNSS
+1596 NSSSYS
-1603 EPSYIQEFRQNLTYG
+1603 EPSYITDFKNKLAIPLQES
-1618 ILKQM
+1618 K
-1623 VVMGLQKELYGDVEW
+1623 
-1638 LNSDSRELGLFM
+1638 
-1650 TKFESLRDEN
+1650 
-1660 DAFQQKDIDEL
+1660 AFQNMLLEYFGDEVWVNETNGEAL
-1671 IASKPE
+1671 QDLMVMLQTSEEEVLTADNYIKYKPQ
-1677 NITKEQVKA
+1677 NVTKEQYYKFIERLNNTA
-1686 FVQRWNDTL
+1686 L
-1695 DNKDT
+1695 AKT
-1700 DNKVNIKNVFSYGEL
+1700 DDGNYIDLSKVAGYVNEINSANE
-1715 SQRVDSVVSS
+1715 QSV
-1725 LGYTGI
+1725 LMGYESTTDMLRKEYALLKGRI
-1731 DECYEKAYEK
+1731 DESS
-1741 CLAQAK
+1741 
-1747 EQQSSV
+1747 SSV

-1769 QAFRGTLTVFN
+1769 QAFRGTLKVFN

-1799 KGNIAMEDKFQV
+1799 KGNIAMSDKFQV

-1830 LDAKQEGIATVLF
+1830 LDAQKEGIATVLF

-1886 PSPSLDL
+1886 PSPNLDL

-1934 KMSTNQ
+1934 RMSTNQ

-1971 GSVSTDFGTIPAHS
+1971 GSVSTDFGNIPAHS

-2068 EKVNVAASSSI
+2068 EKVSVAASSSI

-2201 NKYIDPATFTSED
+2201 NKYIDPATFTAED

-2261 SGITDREGFAGK
+2261 SGITDSEGFAGK
-2273 TGKTASWTMFINSQV
+2273 TGKTASWTQFVNNQV
-2288 KLITSVYPENAGEV
+2288 KLLTSVYPENAGEV
-2302 IGRVAGN
+2302 IGRIAGN

-2336 ETISTNDTIN
+2336 ETISTNDTIS

-2360 KKTYQVNIEENC
+2360 KKTYQVNIAENC

-2394 AEADEDYSFAHWT
+2394 AEANEDYSFAHWT

-2487 KVKASISFISKSKG
+2487 KVKASTSFISKSKG

-2509 PVRINA
+2509 PVGINA

-2604 QYPSTMNII
+2604 KYPSTMNII
-2613 GKLTR
+2613 GKLTQ
-2618 KDADMT
+2618 KDVDMT

-2697 IDTMTGI
+2697 IDIMTGI

>member
-69 YETARTTERA
+69 TETARTTERA
-79 DGHSLTMKPI
+79 DGHSLTMRPI
-89 GENKYMV
+89 GVNKYMV

-120 SSSLKEGDKIPIT
+120 SSSLKEGDKIPVT
-133 LSDVVIGEKSGKNL
+133 LSDVIIGEKSGKNL

-225 LAAGGTI
+225 LAAGGII

-297 ANAQNVRLK
+297 ASAQNVRLK

-412 SATDKSISLSCDL
+412 SATDKAISLSCDL

-580 ASVGTSGGVV
+580 ANVGTSGGVV

-649 TVTIA
+649 IVTIA

-714 KVEAGGKTTLSLSI
+714 KVEAGGKATLSLSI

-764 GESITMMREITLPS
+764 GESTTMMREITLPT

-886 AVGACYPSANLSDE
+886 AVGACYPSANLSEE

-909 KRTSSDA
+909 KRTSNDA

-964 TLKGGENTD
+964 TLKGGESTD

-988 WEKIELSIESAEGAI
+988 WEKIELSIESAEGAV

-1072 AKDESMEIILRM
+1072 AKDESTEIILRM

-1104 ANGEGMPLPFYIEP
+1104 ANGEGMPLPFCIEP

-1160 AKGITNEK
+1160 AEGITNEK

-1174 LTEGYYAVRVSAD
+1174 LTEGYYAVRVSAE

-1238 ETQVPMP
+1238 ETHVPMP
-1245 VVVLSI
+1245 VVELTI
-1251 PSSIPAKDLRD
+1251 PGRINTEDLRE
-1262 GESLIFNAV
+1262 GESLIFNAT
-1271 LTNKGLIAAKDVE
+1271 LTNKGLIAAKDVQ
-1284 LTLPT
+1284 LLLP
-1289 DLKTLTFE
+1289 DNLKSLKFE
-1297 ALDHTEAFNLAPQES
+1297 TIGIEGAINLAPKQSKTIS
-1312 VIIPVKVTKS
+1312 VRVIRVAPIGV
-1322 TITASAR
+1322 
-1329 AAKRQGHIDNDPCS
+1329 DPC
-1343 DQVGTLYYW
+1343 VTYIGNLYYW
-1352 DCGLD
+1352 ECGPD
-1357 RKWHRYGIAL
+1357 KKWKKYYKPVQITI
-1367 QLGSCKS
+1367 CKGRTPVVVY
-1374 NDPSTWS
+1374 PSTGS
-1381 GNGDGTGYGGGIGGG
+1381 G
-1396 LGSLYGPG
+1396 
-1404 ARPSIGGSGTYT
+1404 GGSGPGGGPGGGGG
-1416 GSSNQNPLVQVEDKG
+1416 GSYGPSSDIPTVTQKVDKSCNPCLNMYIQKITE
-1431 CEPCQ
+1431 
-1436 NKFMLQLVD
+1436 
-1445 CGLQLIPVYK
+1445 CGLSLITPAP
-1455 KLRTVFDCIKGIYDV
+1455 LSCALGLSFC
-1470 IEEAKT
+1470 A
-1476 LTNKEEVTSR
+1476 R
-1486 DIISLTLS
+1486 DIDKDSHNWRTWGSCITSAVGCIPGIGPVPALIGCLISLT
-1494 TMSTTATCMDI
+1494 
-1505 KSEGAGDKNKTREQK
+1505 
-1520 RAKLVDEIAKALTDI
+1520 
-1535 SNSVEKGNLGWTKS
+1535 
-1549 ISDLAFELA
+1549 
-1558 KYYGY
+1558 
-1563 DYDDF
+1563 
-1568 KELFCPLKLME
+1568 E
-1579 PCDLDS
+1579 PCE
-1585 VPAENKPAALA
+1585 AG
-1596 RSLKNSS
+1596 NSSSYS
-1603 EPSYIQEFRQNLTYG
+1603 EPSYITDFKNKLAIPLQES
-1618 ILKQM
+1618 K
-1623 VVMGLQKELYGDVEW
+1623 
-1638 LNSDSRELGLFM
+1638 
-1650 TKFESLRDEN
+1650 
-1660 DAFQQKDIDEL
+1660 AFQNMLLEYFGDEVWVNETNGEAL
-1671 IASKPE
+1671 QDLMVMLQTSEEEVLTADNYIKYKPQ
-1677 NITKEQVKA
+1677 NVTKEQYYKFIERLNNTA
-1686 FVQRWNDTL
+1686 IA
-1695 DNKDT
+1695 KT
-1700 DNKVNIKNVFSYGEL
+1700 DDGNYIDLSKVAGYVNEINSANE
-1715 SQRVDSVVSS
+1715 QSVLMGYESTTDMLRKEYALLKGRLEESS
-1725 LGYTGI
+1725 
-1731 DECYEKAYEK
+1731 
-1741 CLAQAK
+1741 
-1747 EQQSSV
+1747 SSV

-1769 QAFRGTLTVFN
+1769 QAFRGTLKVFN

-1799 KGNIAMEDKFQV
+1799 KGNIAMSDKFQV

-1830 LDAKQEGIATVLF
+1830 LDAQKEGVATVLF

-1886 PSPSLDL
+1886 PSPNLDL

-1934 KMSTNQ
+1934 RMSTNQ

-1971 GSVSTDFGTIPAHS
+1971 GSVFTDFGTIPAHS

-2011 TSYGNKDLS
+2011 TSYDNKDLS

-2144 YENRIHFADQFDGK
+2144 YENRIHFADLFDGK

-2188 VATQPVNTLKVMF
+2188 VTTQPVNTLKVMF

-2261 SGITDREGFAGK
+2261 SGITDSEGFAGK
-2273 TGKTASWTMFINSQV
+2273 TGKTASWTLFVNSQV
-2288 KLITSVYPENAGEV
+2288 KLLTSVYPENAGEV

-2336 ETISTNDTIN
+2336 ETISTNDTIS
-2346 QVALGDLT
+2346 QVALSDLT

-2360 KKTYQVNIEENC
+2360 KKTYQVNIAENC
-2372 EGGSITQTYTGVYHY
+2372 EGGSITQSYTGVYHY

-2439 QNITLMRGWNWIAS
+2439 QNITLMRGWNWISS

-2487 KVKASISFISKSKG
+2487 KVKASTSFISKSKG

-2509 PVRINA
+2509 PVGINA

-2604 QYPSTMNII
+2604 KYPSTMNII
-2613 GKLTR
+2613 GKLTQ

-2697 IDTMTGI
+2697 IDIMTGI

>member
-61 TADGVTFS
+61 TADGITFS
-69 YETARTTERA
+69 TETARTTERA
-79 DGHSLTMKPI
+79 DGHSLTMRPI
-89 GENKYMV
+89 GVNKYMV

-120 SSSLKEGDKIPIT
+120 SSSLKEGDKIPVT
-133 LSDVVIGEKSGKNL
+133 LSDVIISEKSGKNL

-297 ANAQNVRLK
+297 ASAQNVRLM

-412 SATDKSISLSCDL
+412 SATDKAISLSCDL

-580 ASVGTSGGVV
+580 ANVGTSGGVV

-624 RNTDSKSRLDVNLS
+624 RNTDSKSRLNVSLS

-714 KVEAGGKTTLSLSI
+714 KVEAGGKATLSLSI

-764 GESITMMREITLPS
+764 GESTTMMREITLPA

-844 AQKSVEVYIVNGGYR
+844 AKKNVEVYIVNGGYR

-886 AVGACYPSANLSDE
+886 AVGACYPSANLSEE

-909 KRTSSDA
+909 KRTSNDA

-959 TPGNT
+959 TPGTT

-988 WEKIELSIESAEGAI
+988 WEKIELSIESAEGAV

-1018 IEASVASIKTTMV
+1018 IEASVARIKTTMV

-1072 AKDESMEIILRM
+1072 AKDESTEIILRM

-1160 AKGITNEK
+1160 AEGITNEK
-1168 GLFSAD
+1168 GLFSAN
-1174 LTEGYYAVRVSAD
+1174 LAEGYYAVRVSAE
-1187 KHDSYSNNLLVDP
+1187 KHDSYRNNLLVDP

-1322 TITASAR
+1322 TKTASAR
-1329 AAKRQGHIDNDPCS
+1329 AAKRLGNIDNDPCS

-1357 RKWHRYGIAL
+1357 RKWHKYGIAL

-1416 GSSNQNPLVQVEDKG
+1416 GSSNQNPLVKVEDKG

-1436 NKFMLQLVD
+1436 NGVLIAGLKCAGHFVGEAVETLQTLLGLDDNIDTNNKDKDKKDKDLDEILDKCENYSDLLLDIASSFDGCVNGKHDIDQVLDCYETASKAIDAVFDGLVETAF
-1445 CGLQLIPVYK
+1445 GPYVKPELIKKYK
-1455 KLRTVFDCIKGIYDV
+1455 KLGKQILKYKKLLDRVAECARDFAHACDHIKNDESAKARMTGKSTKTVTEKAIEGMGKYAEYVEGFVTLNNVLFGSEPAWDEMSLEEMSGILNLDYHT
-1470 IEEAKT
+1470 ISFEEALKYKPKDVSET
-1476 LTNKEEVTSR
+1476 LFRKFFDKQKKWANKDYSNITEEESGN
-1486 DIISLTLS
+1486 I
-1494 TMSTTATCMDI
+1494 TTAVSNIHNAFKYFED
-1505 KSEGAGDKNKTREQK
+1505 EGYLN
-1520 RAKLVDEIAKALTDI
+1520 
-1535 SNSVEKGNLGWTKS
+1535 
-1549 ISDLAFELA
+1549 
-1558 KYYGY
+1558 
-1563 DYDDF
+1563 
-1568 KELFCPLKLME
+1568 
-1579 PCDLDS
+1579 PCDFLNTTFKD
-1585 VPAENKPAALA
+1585 ALILA
-1596 RSLKNSS
+1596 NTSS
-1603 EPSYIQEFRQNLTYG
+1603 
-1618 ILKQM
+1618 
-1623 VVMGLQKELYGDVEW
+1623 
-1638 LNSDSRELGLFM
+1638 
-1650 TKFESLRDEN
+1650 
-1660 DAFQQKDIDEL
+1660 
-1671 IASKPE
+1671 
-1677 NITKEQVKA
+1677 
-1686 FVQRWNDTL
+1686 
-1695 DNKDT
+1695 
-1700 DNKVNIKNVFSYGEL
+1700 
-1715 SQRVDSVVSS
+1715 
-1725 LGYTGI
+1725 
-1731 DECYEKAYEK
+1731 
-1741 CLAQAK
+1741 
-1747 EQQSSV
+1747 SSV

-1799 KGNIAMEDKFQV
+1799 KGNIAMKDKFQV

-1830 LDAKQEGIATVLF
+1830 LDAQKEGVATVLF

-1886 PSPSLDL
+1886 PSPNLDL

-1934 KMSTNQ
+1934 RMSTNQ

-1971 GSVSTDFGTIPAHS
+1971 GSVSTDFGNIPAHS

-1990 WWIKSSLLG
+1990 WWLKSSLLG

-2261 SGITDREGFAGK
+2261 SGITDSEGFAGK
-2273 TGKTASWTMFINSQV
+2273 TGKTASWTQFVNNQV
-2288 KLITSVYPENAGEV
+2288 KLLTSVYPENAGEV

-2336 ETISTNDTIN
+2336 EIISTNDTIS
-2346 QVALGDLT
+2346 QVALSDLT

-2360 KKTYQVNIEENC
+2360 KKTYQVNIAENC

-2487 KVKASISFISKSKG
+2487 KVKASTSFISKSKG

-2509 PVRINA
+2509 PVGINA

-2584 ATTPSQLSD
+2584 ATTPSQFSD

-2604 QYPSTMNII
+2604 KYPSTMNII
-2613 GKLTR
+2613 GKLTQ

-2697 IDTMTGI
+2697 IDIMTGI

>member
-61 TADGVTFS
+61 MADGVTFS
-69 YETARTTERA
+69 TETARTTERA
-79 DGHSLTMKPI
+79 DGHSLTMRSI
-89 GENKYMV
+89 GVNKYMV

-120 SSSLKEGDKIPIT
+120 SSSLKEGDKIPVT
-133 LSDVVIGEKSGKNL
+133 LSDVIIGEKSGKNL

-276 SGTLQTANMLFI
+276 IRTLQTANMLFI

-297 ANAQNVRLK
+297 ASAQNVRLK

-363 VNIDGNNYMTG
+363 VNIDGNNYIAG

-385 PQLTLSAKQQDVT
+385 PQLTLSTKQQDVT

-412 SATDKSISLSCDL
+412 SATDKAISLSCDL

-580 ASVGTSGGVV
+580 ANVGTSGGVV

-624 RNTDSKSRLDVNLS
+624 RNTDSKGRLDVNLS

-764 GESITMMREITLPS
+764 GESTTMTREITLPA

-886 AVGACYPSANLSDE
+886 AVGACYPSANLSEE

-909 KRTSSDA
+909 KRTSNDA

-959 TPGNT
+959 TPGTT
-964 TLKGGENTD
+964 TLKGGESTD
-973 IAFSITPSGASEGSD
+973 VAFSITPSGAREGSD
-988 WEKIELSIESAEGAI
+988 WEKIELSIESAEGAV

-1072 AKDESMEIILRM
+1072 AKDESTEIILRM

-1160 AKGITNEK
+1160 AEGITNEK
-1168 GLFSAD
+1168 GLFSAN
-1174 LTEGYYAVRVSAD
+1174 LAEGYYAVRVSAE

-1238 ETQVPMP
+1238 ETQVPVP
-1245 VVVLSI
+1245 VVELTVPDRI
-1251 PSSIPAKDLRD
+1251 YTENLRK
-1262 GESLIFNAV
+1262 GESLIFNAT
-1271 LTNKGLIAAKDVE
+1271 LTNKGLIAAKDVQ
-1284 LTLPT
+1284 LLLPENVT
-1289 DLKTLTFE
+1289 SWRFE
-1297 ALDHTEAFNLAPQES
+1297 PIGPGKANELAPGQSKE
-1312 VIIPVKVTKS
+1312 IPIRVTK
-1322 TITASAR
+1322 
-1329 AAKRQGHIDNDPCS
+1329 DPGDDGDDGPC
-1343 DQVGTLYYW
+1343 VVYIGTLYYW
-1352 DCGLD
+1352 ECGPD
-1357 RKWHRYGIAL
+1357 KKWHKYYKSI
-1367 QLGSCKS
+1367 QITICKGKTPVVVY
-1374 NDPSTWS
+1374 PSTGS
-1381 GNGDGTGYGGGIGGG
+1381 G
-1396 LGSLYGPG
+1396 
-1404 ARPSIGGSGTYT
+1404 GGSGPGGGPGGGGGGGY
-1416 GSSNQNPLVQVEDKG
+1416 GPSSNIPTVTQKVDKSCNPCLNMYIQKITECGVNVGLSLLKNNPLG
-1431 CEPCQ
+1431 CIVGLGFCARDL
-1436 NKFMLQLVD
+1436 NKDFHSWRSWGGCVASAVGCIPGIGPVPALVG
-1445 CGLQLIPVYK
+1445 CL
-1455 KLRTVFDCIKGIYDV
+1455 
-1470 IEEAKT
+1470 
-1476 LTNKEEVTSR
+1476 
-1486 DIISLTLS
+1486 ISLT
-1494 TMSTTATCMDI
+1494 
-1505 KSEGAGDKNKTREQK
+1505 
-1520 RAKLVDEIAKALTDI
+1520 
-1535 SNSVEKGNLGWTKS
+1535 
-1549 ISDLAFELA
+1549 
-1558 KYYGY
+1558 
-1563 DYDDF
+1563 
-1568 KELFCPLKLME
+1568 E
-1579 PCDLDS
+1579 PCEANNAS
-1585 VPAENKPAALA
+1585 AKMRAG
-1596 RSLKNSS
+1596 NSSNYS
-1603 EPSYIQEFRQNLTYG
+1603 EPSYITDFKNKLAIPLQES
-1618 ILKQM
+1618 K
-1623 VVMGLQKELYGDVEW
+1623 
-1638 LNSDSRELGLFM
+1638 
-1650 TKFESLRDEN
+1650 
-1660 DAFQQKDIDEL
+1660 AFQNMLLEYFGDEVWVNETNGEDL
-1671 IASKPE
+1671 QDLMVMLQTSEEEVLTADNYIKYKPQ
-1677 NITKEQVKA
+1677 NVTKEQYYKFIERLNNTA
-1686 FVQRWNDTL
+1686 L
-1695 DNKDT
+1695 AKT
-1700 DNKVNIKNVFSYGEL
+1700 DDGNYIDLSKVAGYVNEINSANE
-1715 SQRVDSVVSS
+1715 QSVLMGYESTTDMLRKEYALLKGRLEESS
-1725 LGYTGI
+1725 
-1731 DECYEKAYEK
+1731 
-1741 CLAQAK
+1741 
-1747 EQQSSV
+1747 SSV

-1799 KGNIAMEDKFQV
+1799 KGNIAMSDKFQV

-1821 KLDFTDGWT
+1821 RLDFTDGWT
-1830 LDAKQEGIATVLF
+1830 LDAQKEGVATVLF

-1886 PSPSLDL
+1886 PSPNLDL

-1934 KMSTNQ
+1934 RMSTNQ

-1971 GSVSTDFGTIPAHS
+1971 GSVSTDFGNIPAHS

-1990 WWIKSSLLG
+1990 WWLKSSLLG

-2011 TSYGNKDLS
+2011 TSYDNKDLS

-2227 LVKISTEDNKNFV
+2227 LVKISTEDNKTFV

-2261 SGITDREGFAGK
+2261 SGITDSEGFAGK
-2273 TGKTASWTMFINSQV
+2273 TGKTASWTLFVNRQV
-2288 KLITSVYPENAGEV
+2288 KLLTSVYPENAGEV

-2336 ETISTNDTIN
+2336 ETISTNDTIS
-2346 QVALGDLT
+2346 QVALSDLT

-2360 KKTYQVNIEENC
+2360 KKTYQVNIAENC
-2372 EGGSITQTYTGVYHY
+2372 EGGSITQSYTGVYHY

-2487 KVKASISFISKSKG
+2487 KVKASTSFISKSKG

-2509 PVRINA
+2509 PVGINA

-2604 QYPSTMNII
+2604 KYPSTMNII
-2613 GKLTR
+2613 GKLTQ

-2661 NMVIENL
+2661 NLVIENQ

-2697 IDTMTGI
+2697 IDIMTGI

>member
-69 YETARTTERA
+69 TETARTTERA
-79 DGHSLTMKPI
+79 DGHSLTMRSI
-89 GENKYMV
+89 GVNKYMV

-120 SSSLKEGDKIPIT
+120 SSSLKEGDKIPVT
-133 LSDVVIGEKSGKNL
+133 LSDVIIGEKSGKNL

-176 LPYNKISVNWQ
+176 QPYNKISVNWQ

-200 SEQVFAESADGKFSK
+200 SEQVFAESADGKFCK
-215 LLGTIDYDQK
+215 LLGTIDYNQK

-276 SGTLQTANMLFI
+276 IRTLQTANMLFI

-297 ANAQNVRLK
+297 ASAQNVRLM

-385 PQLTLSAKQQDVT
+385 PQLTLSTKQQDVT
-398 EGGKLTLTITAERQ
+398 EGGKLPLTITAERQ
-412 SATDKSISLSCDL
+412 SATDKAISLSCDL

-433 NIILPARKTSV
+433 NIILPARQTSV

-580 ASVGTSGGVV
+580 ANVGTSGGVV

-709 SSQES
+709 SSQEN
-714 KVEAGGKTTLSLSI
+714 KIEAGGKTTLSLSI

-743 FYFDSAAT
+743 FYFDGAAT

-764 GESITMMREITLPS
+764 GESTTMIREITLPA

-822 AKAIYAPGE
+822 AKAIYATGE

-844 AQKSVEVYIVNGGYR
+844 AKKNVEVYIVNGGYR

-886 AVGACYPSANLSDE
+886 AVGACYPSANLSEE

-909 KRTSSDA
+909 KRTSNDA

-933 SNPGNLTL
+933 GNPGNLTL

-959 TPGNT
+959 TPGTT
-964 TLKGGENTD
+964 TLKGGESTD
-973 IAFSITPSGASEGSD
+973 IAFSITPSGASEGND
-988 WEKIELSIESAEGAI
+988 WEKIELSIESAEGAV

-1072 AKDESMEIILRM
+1072 AKDESTEIILRM

-1160 AKGITNEK
+1160 AEGITNEK
-1168 GLFSAD
+1168 GLFSAN
-1174 LTEGYYAVRVSAD
+1174 LAEGYYAVRVSAE

-1200 GTETKKVVN
+1200 GMETKKVVN

-1238 ETQVPMP
+1238 ETQVPVP
-1245 VVVLSI
+1245 VVELTVPDRI
-1251 PSSIPAKDLRD
+1251 YTENLRK
-1262 GESLIFNAV
+1262 GESLIFNAT
-1271 LTNKGLIAAKDVE
+1271 LTNKGLITAKDVQ
-1284 LTLPT
+1284 LLLPDT
-1289 DLKTLTFE
+1289 VTSWRFE
-1297 ALDHTEAFNLAPQES
+1297 PIGPGKANELAPGQSIE
-1312 VIIPVKVTKS
+1312 IPIRVS
-1322 TITASAR
+1322 E
-1329 AAKRQGHIDNDPCS
+1329 GPGDDGPC
-1343 DQVGTLYYW
+1343 VVYIGTLYYW
-1352 DCGLD
+1352 ECGPD
-1357 RKWHRYGIAL
+1357 KKWHKYYKSMQITI
-1367 QLGSCKS
+1367 CKGRVTVVEY
-1374 NDPSTWS
+1374 PSTGS
-1381 GNGDGTGYGGGIGGG
+1381 G
-1396 LGSLYGPG
+1396 
-1404 ARPSIGGSGTYT
+1404 GGSGPGGGPGGGGGGGY
-1416 GSSNQNPLVQVEDKG
+1416 GPSSNIPTVTQKVDKSCNPCLNMYIQKITECGVNVGLSLLKNNPLG
-1431 CEPCQ
+1431 CIVGLGFCARDL
-1436 NKFMLQLVD
+1436 NKDFHSWRSWGGCVASAVGCIPGIGPVPALVG
-1445 CGLQLIPVYK
+1445 CL
-1455 KLRTVFDCIKGIYDV
+1455 
-1470 IEEAKT
+1470 
-1476 LTNKEEVTSR
+1476 
-1486 DIISLTLS
+1486 ISLT
-1494 TMSTTATCMDI
+1494 
-1505 KSEGAGDKNKTREQK
+1505 
-1520 RAKLVDEIAKALTDI
+1520 
-1535 SNSVEKGNLGWTKS
+1535 
-1549 ISDLAFELA
+1549 
-1558 KYYGY
+1558 
-1563 DYDDF
+1563 
-1568 KELFCPLKLME
+1568 E
-1579 PCDLDS
+1579 PCEANNAS
-1585 VPAENKPAALA
+1585 AKMRAG
-1596 RSLKNSS
+1596 NSSSYS
-1603 EPSYIQEFRQNLTYG
+1603 EPSYITDFKNKLAIPLQES
-1618 ILKQM
+1618 K
-1623 VVMGLQKELYGDVEW
+1623 
-1638 LNSDSRELGLFM
+1638 
-1650 TKFESLRDEN
+1650 
-1660 DAFQQKDIDEL
+1660 AFQNMLLEYFGDEVWVNETNGEDL
-1671 IASKPE
+1671 QDLMVMLQTSEEEVLTADNYIKYKPQ
-1677 NITKEQVKA
+1677 NVTKEQYYKFIERLNNTALAKTDDGNYIDLSKVAGYVNEINSANEQSVLMGYESTTDMLRKEYA
-1686 FVQRWNDTL
+1686 LLKGRL
-1695 DNKDT
+1695 D
-1700 DNKVNIKNVFSYGEL
+1700 E
-1715 SQRVDSVVSS
+1715 SS
-1725 LGYTGI
+1725 
-1731 DECYEKAYEK
+1731 
-1741 CLAQAK
+1741 
-1747 EQQSSV
+1747 SSV

-1799 KGNIAMEDKFQV
+1799 KGNIAMKDKFQV

-1830 LDAKQEGIATVLF
+1830 LDAQKEGVATVLF

-1886 PSPSLDL
+1886 PSPNLDL

-1934 KMSTNQ
+1934 KMTTNQ

-1971 GSVSTDFGTIPAHS
+1971 GSVFTDFGNIPAHS

-2011 TSYGNKDLS
+2011 TSYDNKDLS

-2042 LKGFMTND
+2042 MKGFMTND

-2144 YENRIHFADQFDGK
+2144 YENRIHFADLFDGK

-2261 SGITDREGFAGK
+2261 SGITDSEGFAGK
-2273 TGKTASWTMFINSQV
+2273 TGKTASWTQFVNNQV
-2288 KLITSVYPENAGEV
+2288 KLLTSVYPENAGEV

-2336 ETISTNDTIN
+2336 ETISTNDTIS
-2346 QVALGDLT
+2346 QVALSDLT

-2487 KVKASISFISKSKG
+2487 KVKASTSFISKSKG

-2509 PVRINA
+2509 PVGINA

-2604 QYPSTMNII
+2604 KYPSTMNII
-2613 GKLTR
+2613 GKLTQ

-2697 IDTMTGI
+2697 IDIMTGI

-2724 DAHATVKTLKK
+2724 DAHATVKTLRK

>member
-69 YETARTTERA
+69 TETARTTERA
-79 DGHSLTMKPI
+79 DGHSLTMRPI
-89 GENKYMV
+89 GVNKYMV

-103 RAFIGRT
+103 RPFIGRT

-120 SSSLKEGDKIPIT
+120 SSSLKEGDKIPVT
-133 LSDVVIGEKSGKNL
+133 LSDVIIGEKSGKNL

-297 ANAQNVRLK
+297 ASAQNVRLM

-412 SATDKSISLSCDL
+412 SATDKTISLSCDL

-433 NIILPARKTSV
+433 DIILPARKTSV

-471 ENGTLLS
+471 ENGTLLT

-764 GESITMMREITLPS
+764 GESTTMMREITLPS

-886 AVGACYPSANLSDE
+886 AVGACYPSANLSEE

-988 WEKIELSIESAEGAI
+988 WEKIELSIESAEGAV

-1072 AKDESMEIILRM
+1072 AKDESTEIILRM

-1104 ANGEGMPLPFYIEP
+1104 ANGEGMPLPFCIEP

-1123 GKLTIDVCDENTYY
+1123 GTLTIDVCDENTYY

-1148 VEITHP
+1148 VKITHP

-1160 AKGITNEK
+1160 AEGITNEK
-1168 GLFSAD
+1168 GLFSAN
-1174 LTEGYYAVRVSAD
+1174 LAEGYYAVSVSAE

-1238 ETQVPMP
+1238 ETQVPVP
-1245 VVVLSI
+1245 VVELTVPDRI
-1251 PSSIPAKDLRD
+1251 NTEDLRK
-1262 GESLIFNAV
+1262 GESLIFNAT
-1271 LTNKGLIAAKDVE
+1271 LTNKGLIAAKDVQ
-1284 LTLPT
+1284 LLLPENVT
-1289 DLKTLTFE
+1289 SWRFE
-1297 ALDHTEAFNLAPQES
+1297 PIDPDKANELAPGQSKE
-1312 VIIPVKVTKS
+1312 IPIRLTK
-1322 TITASAR
+1322 
-1329 AAKRQGHIDNDPCS
+1329 DPGDDGDDGPC
-1343 DQVGTLYYW
+1343 VVYIGTLYYW
-1352 DCGLD
+1352 ECGPD
-1357 RKWHRYGIAL
+1357 KKWHKYYKSI
-1367 QLGSCKS
+1367 QITICKGRTPVVVY
-1374 NDPSTWS
+1374 PSTGS
-1381 GNGDGTGYGGGIGGG
+1381 G
-1396 LGSLYGPG
+1396 
-1404 ARPSIGGSGTYT
+1404 GGSGPGGGPGGGGGGGY
-1416 GSSNQNPLVQVEDKG
+1416 GPSSNIPTVTQKVDKSCNPCLNMYLQKITECGVNVGLSLLKNNPLG
-1431 CEPCQ
+1431 CIVGLGFCARDL
-1436 NKFMLQLVD
+1436 NKDFHSWRSWGGCVASAVGCIPGIGPVPALVG
-1445 CGLQLIPVYK
+1445 CL
-1455 KLRTVFDCIKGIYDV
+1455 
-1470 IEEAKT
+1470 
-1476 LTNKEEVTSR
+1476 
-1486 DIISLTLS
+1486 ISLT
-1494 TMSTTATCMDI
+1494 
-1505 KSEGAGDKNKTREQK
+1505 
-1520 RAKLVDEIAKALTDI
+1520 
-1535 SNSVEKGNLGWTKS
+1535 
-1549 ISDLAFELA
+1549 
-1558 KYYGY
+1558 
-1563 DYDDF
+1563 
-1568 KELFCPLKLME
+1568 E
-1579 PCDLDS
+1579 PCEANNAS
-1585 VPAENKPAALA
+1585 AKMRAG
-1596 RSLKNSS
+1596 NSSSYS
-1603 EPSYIQEFRQNLTYG
+1603 EPSYITDFKNKLAIPLQES
-1618 ILKQM
+1618 K
-1623 VVMGLQKELYGDVEW
+1623 
-1638 LNSDSRELGLFM
+1638 
-1650 TKFESLRDEN
+1650 
-1660 DAFQQKDIDEL
+1660 AFQNMLLEYFGDEVWVNETNGEDLQDLMVMLQTSEEEVLTADNYIKYKPQNVTKVQYYKFIERLNNTALAKTDDGNYIDL
-1671 IASKPE
+1671 SKVAGYVNE
-1677 NITKEQVKA
+1677 INSANEQSVLMGYESTTDMLRKEYALLKG
-1686 FVQRWNDTL
+1686 RL
-1695 DNKDT
+1695 D
-1700 DNKVNIKNVFSYGEL
+1700 E
-1715 SQRVDSVVSS
+1715 SS
-1725 LGYTGI
+1725 
-1731 DECYEKAYEK
+1731 
-1741 CLAQAK
+1741 
-1747 EQQSSV
+1747 SSV

-1780 GNEQEAMK
+1780 GSEQEAMK

-1799 KGNIAMEDKFQV
+1799 KGNIAMSDKFEV
-1811 NPEKLEGFNG
+1811 KPEKIKGFTGFEGFDG
-1821 KLDFTDGWT
+1821 KIDLTKGWT
-1830 LDAKQEGIATVLF
+1830 LDAKQEGVATVLF

-1886 PSPSLDL
+1886 PSPNLDL

-1934 KMSTNQ
+1934 KMTTNQ

-2011 TSYGNKDLS
+2011 TSYDNKDLS

-2180 EGAPAEDE
+2180 EGTPAEDE

-2201 NKYIDPATFTSED
+2201 NKYINPATFTSED

-2261 SGITDREGFAGK
+2261 SGITDSEGFAGK
-2273 TGKTASWTMFINSQV
+2273 TGKTASWTLFVNSQV
-2288 KLITSVYPENAGEV
+2288 KLLTSVYPENAGEV
-2302 IGRVAGN
+2302 IGRIAGN

-2336 ETISTNDTIN
+2336 ETISTNDTIS

-2360 KKTYQVNIEENC
+2360 KKTYQVNIAENC

-2414 DAETLSLIVDKDLT
+2414 DAENLSLIVDKDLT

-2487 KVKASISFISKSKG
+2487 KVKASTSFISKSKG

-2509 PVRINA
+2509 PVGINA

-2556 WEGTLKQL
+2556 WEGTLRQL

-2593 EEQQDMEVDIR
+2593 DEQQDMEVDIR
-2604 QYPSTMNII
+2604 KYPSTMNII
-2613 GKLTR
+2613 GKLTQ

-2661 NMVIENL
+2661 SMVIENQ

-2697 IDTMTGI
+2697 IDIMTGI

>member
-32 VTVAQGKSISLPVNM
+32 VTMAQGKSISLPVNM

-61 TADGVTFS
+61 TADGITFS

-79 DGHSLTMKPI
+79 DGHSLTMRPI
-89 GENKYMV
+89 GVNKYMV

-103 RAFIGRT
+103 RPFIGRT

-133 LSDVVIGEKSGKNL
+133 LSDVIIGEKSGKNL

-297 ANAQNVRLK
+297 ASAQNVRLM

-351 ANQKLDNDSIVT
+351 ANQKLDNDSIIT
-363 VNIDGNNYMTG
+363 VNIDGNNYITG

-385 PQLTLSAKQQDVT
+385 PQLTLSSKQQDVT

-412 SATDKSISLSCDL
+412 SATDKAISLSCDL

-471 ENGTLLS
+471 ENGTLLT

-764 GESITMMREITLPS
+764 GESTTMTREITLPT

-822 AKAIYAPGE
+822 SKAIYAPGE

-886 AVGACYPSANLSDE
+886 AVGACYPSANLSEE

-909 KRTSSDA
+909 KRTNSDA

-924 DVYQGKLNI
+924 DIYQGKLNI

-964 TLKGGENTD
+964 TLKGGESTD

-988 WEKIELSIESAEGAI
+988 WEKIELSIESAEGAV

-1072 AKDESMEIILRM
+1072 AKDESTEIILRM

-1104 ANGEGMPLPFYIEP
+1104 ANGEGMPLPFCIEP

-1123 GKLTIDVCDENTYY
+1123 GTLTIDVCDENTYY

-1148 VEITHP
+1148 VKITHP

-1160 AKGITNEK
+1160 AEGITNEK
-1168 GLFSAD
+1168 GLFSAN
-1174 LTEGYYAVRVSAD
+1174 LAEGYYAVSVSAE

-1238 ETQVPMP
+1238 ETHVPVP
-1245 VVVLSI
+1245 VVELTVPERI
-1251 PSSIPAKDLRD
+1251 NTEDLRE
-1262 GESLIFNAV
+1262 GESLIFNAI
-1271 LTNKGLIAAKDVE
+1271 LTNKGLITAKDVQ
-1284 LTLPT
+1284 LLLPD
-1289 DLKTLTFE
+1289 DLKSLKFE
-1297 ALDHTEAFNLAPQES
+1297 TIGTDETIDLAPKQSKSIS
-1312 VIIPVKVTKS
+1312 VRVIRVAPIGV
-1322 TITASAR
+1322 
-1329 AAKRQGHIDNDPCS
+1329 DPC
-1343 DQVGTLYYW
+1343 VTYIGNLYYW
-1352 DCGLD
+1352 ECGPD
-1357 RKWHRYGIAL
+1357 KKWNKYYKSVQITICKNKTTVAVYPSP
-1367 QLGSCKS
+1367 GS
-1374 NDPSTWS
+1374 
-1381 GNGDGTGYGGGIGGG
+1381 G
-1396 LGSLYGPG
+1396 
-1404 ARPSIGGSGTYT
+1404 GGSGPGGGPGGGGGGGY
-1416 GSSNQNPLVQVEDKG
+1416 GPSSNIPTVTQKVDKSCNPCLNMYIQKIAE
-1431 CEPCQ
+1431 
-1436 NKFMLQLVD
+1436 
-1445 CGLQLIPVYK
+1445 CGLSLITPAPLSCALGLSFCARDLDK
-1455 KLRTVFDCIKGIYDV
+1455 DSHNWRTWGGC
-1470 IEEAKT
+1470 
-1476 LTNKEEVTSR
+1476 VTSAVGC
-1486 DIISLTLS
+1486 IPGIGVVPTLVGCLISLT
-1494 TMSTTATCMDI
+1494 
-1505 KSEGAGDKNKTREQK
+1505 
-1520 RAKLVDEIAKALTDI
+1520 
-1535 SNSVEKGNLGWTKS
+1535 
-1549 ISDLAFELA
+1549 
-1558 KYYGY
+1558 
-1563 DYDDF
+1563 
-1568 KELFCPLKLME
+1568 E
-1579 PCDLDS
+1579 PCE
-1585 VPAENKPAALA
+1585 AG
-1596 RSLKNSS
+1596 NSSSYS
-1603 EPSYIQEFRQNLTYG
+1603 EPSYITDFKNKLAIPLQES
-1618 ILKQM
+1618 K
-1623 VVMGLQKELYGDVEW
+1623 
-1638 LNSDSRELGLFM
+1638 
-1650 TKFESLRDEN
+1650 
-1660 DAFQQKDIDEL
+1660 AFQNMLLEYFGDEVWVNETNGEDLQDLMVMLQTSEEEVLTADNYIKYKPQNVTKVQYYKFIERLNNTALAKTDDGNYIDL
-1671 IASKPE
+1671 SKVAGYVNE
-1677 NITKEQVKA
+1677 INSANEQSVLMGYESTTDMLRKEYALLKG
-1686 FVQRWNDTL
+1686 RL
-1695 DNKDT
+1695 D
-1700 DNKVNIKNVFSYGEL
+1700 E
-1715 SQRVDSVVSS
+1715 SS
-1725 LGYTGI
+1725 
-1731 DECYEKAYEK
+1731 
-1741 CLAQAK
+1741 
-1747 EQQSSV
+1747 SSV

-1780 GNEQEAMK
+1780 GSEQEAMK
-1788 DVKLTLTVTDE
+1788 DAKLTLTVTDE
-1799 KGNIAMEDKFQV
+1799 KGNIAMSDKFLV
-1811 NPEKLEGFNG
+1811 KLENLKGFTGN
-1821 KLDFTDGWT
+1821 KNFTDGWT
-1830 LDAKQEGIATVLF
+1830 LDAKQEGVATVLF

-1886 PSPSLDL
+1886 PSPNLDL

-1934 KMSTNQ
+1934 RMTTNQ

-1971 GSVSTDFGTIPAHS
+1971 GSVFTDFGTIPAHS

-2011 TSYGNKDLS
+2011 TSYDNKDLS

-2144 YENRIHFADQFDGK
+2144 YENRIHFADQFEGK

-2227 LVKISTEDNKNFV
+2227 LVKISTEDNKTFV

-2261 SGITDREGFAGK
+2261 SGITDSEGFAGK
-2273 TGKTASWTMFINSQV
+2273 TGKTASWTMFMNSQV
-2288 KLITSVYPENAGEV
+2288 KLLTSVYPENAGEV

-2346 QVALGDLT
+2346 QVALGDLN

-2414 DAETLSLIVDKDLT
+2414 DAEALSLIVDKDLT

-2487 KVKASISFISKSKG
+2487 KVKASTSFISKSKG

-2509 PVRINA
+2509 PVGINA

-2556 WEGTLKQL
+2556 WEGTLRQL

-2613 GKLTR
+2613 GKLTQ
-2618 KDADMT
+2618 KDTDMT

-2661 NMVIENL
+2661 NLVIENQ

-2697 IDTMTGI
+2697 IDIMTGI

>member
-69 YETARTTERA
+69 TETARTTERA
-79 DGHSLTMKPI
+79 DGHSLTMRSI
-89 GENKYMV
+89 GVNKYMV

-120 SSSLKEGDKIPIT
+120 SSSLKEGDKIPVT
-133 LSDVVIGEKSGKNL
+133 LSDVIIGEKSGKNL
-147 ATGFTSGSVN
+147 ATGFTSGSVS

-215 LLGTIDYDQK
+215 LLGTIDYNQK

-265 SWMLANNEATT
+265 SWMLANNEAST

-297 ANAQNVRLK
+297 ASAQNVRLM

-363 VNIDGNNYMTG
+363 VNIDGNNYIAG

-412 SATDKSISLSCDL
+412 SATDKAISLSCDL

-471 ENGTLLS
+471 ENGTLLT

-580 ASVGTSGGVV
+580 ANVGTSGGVV

-714 KVEAGGKTTLSLSI
+714 KVEAGGKATLSLSI

-764 GESITMMREITLPS
+764 GESTTMMREITLPA

-822 AKAIYAPGE
+822 AKAIYATGE

-886 AVGACYPSANLSDE
+886 TVGACYPSANLSEE

-909 KRTSSDA
+909 KRTSNDA

-964 TLKGGENTD
+964 TLKGGESTD

-988 WEKIELSIESAEGAI
+988 WEKIELSIESAEGAV

-1072 AKDESMEIILRM
+1072 AKDESTEIILRM

-1174 LTEGYYAVRVSAD
+1174 LAEGYYAVRVSAE

-1200 GTETKKVVN
+1200 GMETKKVVN

-1238 ETQVPMP
+1238 ETQVPVP
-1245 VVVLSI
+1245 VVELTVPDRI
-1251 PSSIPAKDLRD
+1251 YTENLRK
-1262 GESLIFNAV
+1262 GESLIFNAT
-1271 LTNKGLIAAKDVE
+1271 LTNKGLIAAKDVQ
-1284 LTLPT
+1284 LLLPENVT
-1289 DLKTLTFE
+1289 SWRFE
-1297 ALDHTEAFNLAPQES
+1297 PIGPGKANELAPGQSKE
-1312 VIIPVKVTKS
+1312 IPIRVTK
-1322 TITASAR
+1322 
-1329 AAKRQGHIDNDPCS
+1329 DPGDDGDDGPC
-1343 DQVGTLYYW
+1343 VVYIGTLYYW
-1352 DCGLD
+1352 ECGPD
-1357 RKWHRYGIAL
+1357 KKWHKYYKSI
-1367 QLGSCKS
+1367 QITICKGKTPVVVY
-1374 NDPSTWS
+1374 PSTGS
-1381 GNGDGTGYGGGIGGG
+1381 G
-1396 LGSLYGPG
+1396 
-1404 ARPSIGGSGTYT
+1404 GGSGPGGGPGGGGGGGY
-1416 GSSNQNPLVQVEDKG
+1416 GPSSNIPTVTQKVDKSCNPCLNMYIQKITECGVNVGLSLLKNNPLG
-1431 CEPCQ
+1431 CIVGLGFCARDL
-1436 NKFMLQLVD
+1436 NKDFHSWRSWGGCVASAVGCIPGIGPVPALVG
-1445 CGLQLIPVYK
+1445 CL
-1455 KLRTVFDCIKGIYDV
+1455 
-1470 IEEAKT
+1470 
-1476 LTNKEEVTSR
+1476 
-1486 DIISLTLS
+1486 ISLT
-1494 TMSTTATCMDI
+1494 
-1505 KSEGAGDKNKTREQK
+1505 
-1520 RAKLVDEIAKALTDI
+1520 
-1535 SNSVEKGNLGWTKS
+1535 
-1549 ISDLAFELA
+1549 
-1558 KYYGY
+1558 
-1563 DYDDF
+1563 
-1568 KELFCPLKLME
+1568 E
-1579 PCDLDS
+1579 PCEANNAS
-1585 VPAENKPAALA
+1585 AKMRAG
-1596 RSLKNSS
+1596 NSSNYS
-1603 EPSYIQEFRQNLTYG
+1603 EPSYITDFKNKLAIPLQES
-1618 ILKQM
+1618 K
-1623 VVMGLQKELYGDVEW
+1623 
-1638 LNSDSRELGLFM
+1638 
-1650 TKFESLRDEN
+1650 
-1660 DAFQQKDIDEL
+1660 AFQNMLLEYFGDEVWVNETNGEDL
-1671 IASKPE
+1671 QDLMVMLQTSEEEVLTADNYIKYKPQ
-1677 NITKEQVKA
+1677 NVTKEQYYKFIERLNNTALAKTDDGNYIDLSKVAGYVNEINSANEQSVLMGYESTTDMLRKEYA
-1686 FVQRWNDTL
+1686 LLKGRL
-1695 DNKDT
+1695 D
-1700 DNKVNIKNVFSYGEL
+1700 E
-1715 SQRVDSVVSS
+1715 SS
-1725 LGYTGI
+1725 
-1731 DECYEKAYEK
+1731 
-1741 CLAQAK
+1741 
-1747 EQQSSV
+1747 SSV

-1769 QAFRGTLTVFN
+1769 QAFRGTLKVFN

-1799 KGNIAMEDKFQV
+1799 KGNIAMSDKFQV

-1821 KLDFTDGWT
+1821 RLDFTDGWT
-1830 LDAKQEGIATVLF
+1830 LDAQKEGVATVLF

-1886 PSPSLDL
+1886 PSPNLDL

-1929 DATNV
+1929 DATHV
-1934 KMSTNQ
+1934 RMSTNQ

-1971 GSVSTDFGTIPAHS
+1971 GSVSTDFGNIPAHS

-2011 TSYGNKDLS
+2011 TSYDNKDLS

-2247 ASAGNGYYTLTVQT
+2247 ACAGNGYYTLTVQT
-2261 SGITDREGFAGK
+2261 SGITDSEGFAGK
-2273 TGKTASWTMFINSQV
+2273 NGKTASWTLFVNSQV
-2288 KLITSVYPENAGEV
+2288 KLLTSVYPENAGEV
-2302 IGRVAGN
+2302 IGRIAGN

-2336 ETISTNDTIN
+2336 ETISTNDTIS

-2360 KKTYQVNIEENC
+2360 KKTYQVNIAENC

-2487 KVKASISFISKSKG
+2487 KVKASTSFISKSKG

-2509 PVRINA
+2509 PVGINA

-2556 WEGTLKQL
+2556 WEGTLRQL

-2584 ATTPSQLSD
+2584 ATTPSQFSD

-2604 QYPSTMNII
+2604 KYPSTMNII
-2613 GKLTR
+2613 GKLTQ

-2697 IDTMTGI
+2697 IDIMTGI

>member
-69 YETARTTERA
+69 TETARTTERA
-79 DGHSLTMKPI
+79 DGHSLTMRSI
-89 GENKYMV
+89 GVNKYMV

-133 LSDVVIGEKSGKNL
+133 LSDVIIGEKSGKNL

-297 ANAQNVRLK
+297 ASAQNVRLK

-363 VNIDGNNYMTG
+363 VNIDGNNYITG

-412 SATDKSISLSCDL
+412 SATDKAISLSCDL

-580 ASVGTSGGVV
+580 ANVGTSGGVV

-611 LLKEGGEMTLTIS
+611 LLKEGGEMTLTVS

-695 ISDQTLPDARIMAI
+695 ISDQTLPDARIMSI
-709 SSQES
+709 SSQEN
-714 KVEAGGKTTLSLSI
+714 KIEAGGKTTLNLSI

-743 FYFDSAAT
+743 FYFDNAAT

-764 GESITMMREITLPS
+764 GESTTMMREITLPA

-844 AQKSVEVYIVNGGYR
+844 AKKSVEVYIVNGGYR

-876 EPYSGQTGHF
+876 DPYSGQTGHF
-886 AVGACYPSANLSDE
+886 AVGACYPSANLSEE

-909 KRTSSDA
+909 KRTSNDA
-916 ITCEASLG
+916 ITCETSLG

-964 TLKGGENTD
+964 TLKGGESTD
-973 IAFSITPSGASEGSD
+973 VAFSITPSGASEGSD
-988 WEKIELSIESAEGAI
+988 WEKIELSIESAEGAV

-1072 AKDESMEIILRM
+1072 AKDESTEIILRM

-1104 ANGEGMPLPFYIEP
+1104 ANGEGMPLPFCIEP

-1154 TTGAVV
+1154 TTGAIV
-1160 AKGITNEK
+1160 AEGITNEK
-1168 GLFSAD
+1168 GIFSAD
-1174 LTEGYYAVRVSAD
+1174 LAEGYYAVRVSAE

-1329 AAKRQGHIDNDPCS
+1329 AAKRLGNIDNDPCS

-1357 RKWHRYGIAL
+1357 RKWHKYGIAL

-1436 NKFMLQLVD
+1436 NGVLIAGLKCAGHFVGEAVETLQTLLGLDDNIDTNNKDKDKKDKDLDEILDKCENYSDLLLDIASSFDGCVNGKHDIDQVLDCYETASKAIDAVFDGLVETTF
-1445 CGLQLIPVYK
+1445 GPYVKPELIKKYK
-1455 KLRTVFDCIKGIYDV
+1455 KLGKQILKYKKLLDRVAECARDFAHACDHIKNDESAKARMTGKSTKTVTEKAIEGMGKYAEYVEGFVTLNNVLFGSEPAWDEMSLEEMSGILNLDYHT
-1470 IEEAKT
+1470 ISFEEALKYKPKDVSET
-1476 LTNKEEVTSR
+1476 LFRKFFDKQKKWANKDYSNITEEESGN
-1486 DIISLTLS
+1486 I
-1494 TMSTTATCMDI
+1494 TTAVSNIHNAFKYFED
-1505 KSEGAGDKNKTREQK
+1505 EGYLN
-1520 RAKLVDEIAKALTDI
+1520 
-1535 SNSVEKGNLGWTKS
+1535 
-1549 ISDLAFELA
+1549 
-1558 KYYGY
+1558 
-1563 DYDDF
+1563 
-1568 KELFCPLKLME
+1568 
-1579 PCDLDS
+1579 PCDFLNTTFKD
-1585 VPAENKPAALA
+1585 ALILA
-1596 RSLKNSS
+1596 NTSS
-1603 EPSYIQEFRQNLTYG
+1603 
-1618 ILKQM
+1618 
-1623 VVMGLQKELYGDVEW
+1623 
-1638 LNSDSRELGLFM
+1638 
-1650 TKFESLRDEN
+1650 
-1660 DAFQQKDIDEL
+1660 
-1671 IASKPE
+1671 
-1677 NITKEQVKA
+1677 
-1686 FVQRWNDTL
+1686 
-1695 DNKDT
+1695 
-1700 DNKVNIKNVFSYGEL
+1700 
-1715 SQRVDSVVSS
+1715 
-1725 LGYTGI
+1725 
-1731 DECYEKAYEK
+1731 
-1741 CLAQAK
+1741 
-1747 EQQSSV
+1747 SSV

-1780 GNEQEAMK
+1780 GNDQEAMK

-1799 KGNIAMEDKFQV
+1799 KGNIAMSDKFQV

-1830 LDAKQEGIATVLF
+1830 LDAQKEGVATVLF

-1886 PSPSLDL
+1886 PSPNLDL

-1934 KMSTNQ
+1934 KMTTNQ

-1971 GSVSTDFGTIPAHS
+1971 GSVFTDFGTIPAHS

-2062 LSDGEI
+2062 LSNGEI

-2144 YENRIHFADQFDGK
+2144 YENRIHFADLFDGK

-2247 ASAGNGYYTLTVQT
+2247 ASSGNGYYTLTVQT
-2261 SGITDREGFAGK
+2261 SGITDSEGFAGK
-2273 TGKTASWTMFINSQV
+2273 TGKTASWTLFVNSQV
-2288 KLITSVYPENAGEV
+2288 KLLTSVYPENAGEV

-2336 ETISTNDTIN
+2336 ETISTNDTIS
-2346 QVALGDLT
+2346 QVALSDLT

-2360 KKTYQVNIEENC
+2360 KKTYQVNIAENC

-2453 YLADP
+2453 YLTDP

-2487 KVKASISFISKSKG
+2487 KVKASTSFISKSKG

-2509 PVRINA
+2509 PVGINA

-2564 ITNQGYLYKSVKQN
+2564 ITNQGYLYKSMKQN

-2584 ATTPSQLSD
+2584 ATTPSQFSD
-2593 EEQQDMEVDIR
+2593 DEQQDMEVEIR
-2604 QYPSTMNII
+2604 KYPSTMNII
-2613 GKLTR
+2613 GKLTQ

-2697 IDTMTGI
+2697 IDIMTGI

-2724 DAHATVKTLKK
+2724 DAHATVKTLRK

>member
-61 TADGVTFS
+61 TAGGVTFS
-69 YETARTTERA
+69 TETARTTERA
-79 DGHSLTMKPI
+79 DGHSLTMRPI
-89 GENKYMV
+89 GVNKYMV

-133 LSDVVIGEKSGKNL
+133 LSDVIIGEKSGKNL

-297 ANAQNVRLK
+297 ASAQNVRLM

-398 EGGKLTLTITAERQ
+398 EGGKLPLTITAERQ
-412 SATDKSISLSCDL
+412 SATDKAISLSCDL

-580 ASVGTSGGVV
+580 ANVGTSGGVV

-764 GESITMMREITLPS
+764 GESTTMMREITLPS

-886 AVGACYPSANLSDE
+886 AVGACYPSANLSEE

-909 KRTSSDA
+909 KRTSNDA

-959 TPGNT
+959 TPGTT

-973 IAFSITPSGASEGSD
+973 IAFSITPSGASEGND
-988 WEKIELSIESAEGAI
+988 WEKIELSIESAEGAV

-1072 AKDESMEIILRM
+1072 AKDESTEIILRM

-1104 ANGEGMPLPFYIEP
+1104 ANGEGMPLPFCIEP

-1160 AKGITNEK
+1160 AEGITNEK

-1174 LTEGYYAVRVSAD
+1174 LAEGYYAVRVSAE

-1238 ETQVPMP
+1238 ETQVPVP
-1245 VVVLSI
+1245 VVELTVPDRI
-1251 PSSIPAKDLRD
+1251 YTENLRK
-1262 GESLIFNAV
+1262 GESLIFNAT
-1271 LTNKGLIAAKDVE
+1271 LTNKGLITAKDVQ
-1284 LTLPT
+1284 LLLPDT
-1289 DLKTLTFE
+1289 VTSWRFE
-1297 ALDHTEAFNLAPQES
+1297 PIGPGKANELAPGQSIE
-1312 VIIPVKVTKS
+1312 IPIRVTK
-1322 TITASAR
+1322 
-1329 AAKRQGHIDNDPCS
+1329 DPGDDGDDGPC
-1343 DQVGTLYYW
+1343 VVYIGTLYYW
-1352 DCGLD
+1352 ECGPD
-1357 RKWHRYGIAL
+1357 KKWHKYYKSI
-1367 QLGSCKS
+1367 QITICKGKTPVVVY
-1374 NDPSTWS
+1374 PSTGS
-1381 GNGDGTGYGGGIGGG
+1381 G
-1396 LGSLYGPG
+1396 
-1404 ARPSIGGSGTYT
+1404 GGSGPGGGPGGGGGGGY
-1416 GSSNQNPLVQVEDKG
+1416 GPSSNIPTVTQKVDKSCNPCLNMYIQKITECGVNVGLSLLKNNPLG
-1431 CEPCQ
+1431 CIVGLGFCARDL
-1436 NKFMLQLVD
+1436 NKDFHSWRSWGGCVASAVGCIPGIGPVPALVG
-1445 CGLQLIPVYK
+1445 CL
-1455 KLRTVFDCIKGIYDV
+1455 
-1470 IEEAKT
+1470 
-1476 LTNKEEVTSR
+1476 
-1486 DIISLTLS
+1486 ISLT
-1494 TMSTTATCMDI
+1494 
-1505 KSEGAGDKNKTREQK
+1505 
-1520 RAKLVDEIAKALTDI
+1520 
-1535 SNSVEKGNLGWTKS
+1535 
-1549 ISDLAFELA
+1549 
-1558 KYYGY
+1558 
-1563 DYDDF
+1563 
-1568 KELFCPLKLME
+1568 E
-1579 PCDLDS
+1579 PCEANNAS
-1585 VPAENKPAALA
+1585 AKMRAG
-1596 RSLKNSS
+1596 NSSNYS
-1603 EPSYIQEFRQNLTYG
+1603 EPSYITDFKNKLAIPLQES
-1618 ILKQM
+1618 K
-1623 VVMGLQKELYGDVEW
+1623 
-1638 LNSDSRELGLFM
+1638 
-1650 TKFESLRDEN
+1650 
-1660 DAFQQKDIDEL
+1660 AFQNMLLEYFGDEVWVNETNGEDL
-1671 IASKPE
+1671 QDLMVMLQTSEEEVLTADNYIKYKPQ
-1677 NITKEQVKA
+1677 NVTKEQYYKFIERLNNTA
-1686 FVQRWNDTL
+1686 L
-1695 DNKDT
+1695 AKT
-1700 DNKVNIKNVFSYGEL
+1700 DDGNYIDLSKVAGYVNEINSANE
-1715 SQRVDSVVSS
+1715 QSVLMGYESTTDMLRKEYALLKGRLEESS
-1725 LGYTGI
+1725 
-1731 DECYEKAYEK
+1731 
-1741 CLAQAK
+1741 
-1747 EQQSSV
+1747 SSV

-1799 KGNIAMEDKFQV
+1799 KGNIAMSDKFQV

-1830 LDAKQEGIATVLF
+1830 LDAQKEGVATVLF

-1886 PSPSLDL
+1886 PSPNLDL

-1934 KMSTNQ
+1934 MMITNQ

-2105 PTYGVSALKSVTRA
+2105 PTYGVSSLKSVTRA

-2261 SGITDREGFAGK
+2261 SGITDSEGFAGK
-2273 TGKTASWTMFINSQV
+2273 TGKTASWTLFVNSQV
-2288 KLITSVYPENAGEV
+2288 KLLTSVYPENAGEV

-2336 ETISTNDTIN
+2336 ETISTNDTIS

-2360 KKTYQVNIEENC
+2360 KKTYQVNIAENC
-2372 EGGSITQTYTGVYHY
+2372 EGGSITQSYTGVYHY

-2487 KVKASISFISKSKG
+2487 KVKASTSFISKSKG

-2509 PVRINA
+2509 PVGINA

-2578 NLEFAE
+2578 NLEFTE

-2604 QYPSTMNII
+2604 KYPSTMNII
-2613 GKLTR
+2613 GKLTQ

-2624 GSDYRLYVMVGN
+2624 GSDYRLFVMVGN

-2697 IDTMTGI
+2697 IDIMTGI

-2724 DAHATVKTLKK
+2724 DAHATVKTLRK

>member
-69 YETARTTERA
+69 TETARTTERA
-79 DGHSLTMKPI
+79 DGHSLTMRSI
-89 GENKYMV
+89 GVNKYMV

-120 SSSLKEGDKIPIT
+120 SSSLKEGDKIPVT

-297 ANAQNVRLK
+297 ANAQNVRLM

-332 AEITIPQGQSATY
+332 AEITIPLGQSATY

-412 SATDKSISLSCDL
+412 SATDKAISLSCDL

-580 ASVGTSGGVV
+580 ANVGTSGGVV

-743 FYFDSAAT
+743 FYFDGAAT

-764 GESITMMREITLPS
+764 GESTTMMREITLPA

-822 AKAIYAPGE
+822 AKAIYSPGE

-886 AVGACYPSANLSDE
+886 AVGACYPSANLSEE

-909 KRTSSDA
+909 KRTSNDA

-941 TGLKVKVNSK
+941 TDLKVKVNSK

-959 TPGNT
+959 TPGTT
-964 TLKGGENTD
+964 TLKGGESTD
-973 IAFSITPSGASEGSD
+973 VAFSITPSGASEGSD
-988 WEKIELSIESAEGAI
+988 WEKIELSIESAEGAV
-1003 LPATLYYYCRVKTGK
+1003 LPATLYYYSRVKTGK
-1018 IEASVASIKTTMV
+1018 IEASVARIKTTMV

-1072 AKDESMEIILRM
+1072 AKDESTEIILRM

-1104 ANGEGMPLPFYIEP
+1104 ANGEGMPLPFCIEP

-1160 AKGITNEK
+1160 AEGITNEK
-1168 GLFSAD
+1168 GIFSAN
-1174 LTEGYYAVRVSAD
+1174 LAEGYYAVRVSAE

-1238 ETQVPMP
+1238 ETQVPVP
-1245 VVVLSI
+1245 VVELTVPDRI
-1251 PSSIPAKDLRD
+1251 YTENLRK
-1262 GESLIFNAV
+1262 GESLIFNAT
-1271 LTNKGLIAAKDVE
+1271 LTNKGLIAAKDVQ
-1284 LTLPT
+1284 LLLPENVT
-1289 DLKTLTFE
+1289 SWRFE
-1297 ALDHTEAFNLAPQES
+1297 PIGPGKANELAPGQSIE
-1312 VIIPVKVTKS
+1312 IPIRVTK
-1322 TITASAR
+1322 
-1329 AAKRQGHIDNDPCS
+1329 DPGDDGPC
-1343 DQVGTLYYW
+1343 VVYIGTLYYW
-1352 DCGLD
+1352 ECGPD
-1357 RKWHRYGIAL
+1357 KKWHKYYKSI
-1367 QLGSCKS
+1367 QITICKGKTPVVVY
-1374 NDPSTWS
+1374 PSTGS
-1381 GNGDGTGYGGGIGGG
+1381 G
-1396 LGSLYGPG
+1396 
-1404 ARPSIGGSGTYT
+1404 GGSGPGGGPGGGGGGGY
-1416 GSSNQNPLVQVEDKG
+1416 GPSSNIPTVTQKVDKSCNPCLNMYIQKITECGVNVGLSLLKNNPLG
-1431 CEPCQ
+1431 CIVGLGFCARDL
-1436 NKFMLQLVD
+1436 NKDFHSWRAWGGCVASAVGCIPGIGPVPALVG
-1445 CGLQLIPVYK
+1445 CL
-1455 KLRTVFDCIKGIYDV
+1455 
-1470 IEEAKT
+1470 
-1476 LTNKEEVTSR
+1476 
-1486 DIISLTLS
+1486 ISLT
-1494 TMSTTATCMDI
+1494 
-1505 KSEGAGDKNKTREQK
+1505 
-1520 RAKLVDEIAKALTDI
+1520 
-1535 SNSVEKGNLGWTKS
+1535 
-1549 ISDLAFELA
+1549 
-1558 KYYGY
+1558 
-1563 DYDDF
+1563 
-1568 KELFCPLKLME
+1568 E
-1579 PCDLDS
+1579 PCEANNAS
-1585 VPAENKPAALA
+1585 AKMRAG
-1596 RSLKNSS
+1596 NSSSYS
-1603 EPSYIQEFRQNLTYG
+1603 EPSYITDFKNKLAIPLQES
-1618 ILKQM
+1618 K
-1623 VVMGLQKELYGDVEW
+1623 
-1638 LNSDSRELGLFM
+1638 
-1650 TKFESLRDEN
+1650 
-1660 DAFQQKDIDEL
+1660 AFQNMLLEYFGDEVWVNETNGEAL
-1671 IASKPE
+1671 QDLMVMLQTSEEEVLTADNYIKYKPQ
-1677 NITKEQVKA
+1677 NVTKEQYYKFIERLNNTA
-1686 FVQRWNDTL
+1686 L
-1695 DNKDT
+1695 AKT
-1700 DNKVNIKNVFSYGEL
+1700 DDGNYIDLSKVAGYVNEINSANE
-1715 SQRVDSVVSS
+1715 QSV
-1725 LGYTGI
+1725 LMGYESTTDMLRKEYALLKGRI
-1731 DECYEKAYEK
+1731 DESS
-1741 CLAQAK
+1741 
-1747 EQQSSV
+1747 SSV

-1769 QAFRGTLTVFN
+1769 QAFRGTLKVFN

-1799 KGNIAMEDKFQV
+1799 KGNIAMSDKFQV

-1830 LDAKQEGIATVLF
+1830 LDAQKEGIATVLF

-1886 PSPSLDL
+1886 PSPNLDL

-1934 KMSTNQ
+1934 RMSTNQ

-1971 GSVSTDFGTIPAHS
+1971 GSVSTDFGNIPAHS

-2068 EKVNVAASSSI
+2068 EKVSVAASSSI

-2201 NKYIDPATFTSED
+2201 NKYIDPATFTAED

-2261 SGITDREGFAGK
+2261 SGITDSEGFAGK
-2273 TGKTASWTMFINSQV
+2273 TGKTASWTQFVNNQV
-2288 KLITSVYPENAGEV
+2288 KLLTSVYPENAGEV
-2302 IGRVAGN
+2302 IGRIAGN

-2336 ETISTNDTIN
+2336 ETISTNDTIS

-2360 KKTYQVNIEENC
+2360 KKTYQVNIAENC

-2394 AEADEDYSFAHWT
+2394 AEANEDYSFAHWT

-2487 KVKASISFISKSKG
+2487 KVKASTSFISKSKG

-2509 PVRINA
+2509 PVGINA

-2604 QYPSTMNII
+2604 KYPSTMNII
-2613 GKLTR
+2613 GKLTQ
-2618 KDADMT
+2618 KDVDMT

-2697 IDTMTGI
+2697 IDIMTGI

>member
-13 LMLFVASAWA
+13 LMLFVTSAWA

-69 YETARTTERA
+69 TETARTTERA
-79 DGHSLTMKPI
+79 DGHSLTMRSI
-89 GENKYMV
+89 GVNKYMV

-133 LSDVVIGEKSGKNL
+133 LSDVIIGEKSGKNL

-215 LLGTIDYDQK
+215 LLGTIDCDQK

-297 ANAQNVRLK
+297 ANAQNVRLM

-319 KLAQTA
+319 KLTQTA

-412 SATDKSISLSCDL
+412 SATDKAISLSCDL

-580 ASVGTSGGVV
+580 ANVGTSGGVV

-764 GESITMMREITLPS
+764 GESTTMMREITLPT

-844 AQKSVEVYIVNGGYR
+844 AKKSVEVYIVNGGYR

-886 AVGACYPSANLSDE
+886 AVGACYPSANLSEE

-909 KRTSSDA
+909 KRTSNDA

-959 TPGNT
+959 TPGTT
-964 TLKGGENTD
+964 TLKGGESTD

-988 WEKIELSIESAEGAI
+988 WEKIELSIESAEGAV

-1072 AKDESMEIILRM
+1072 AKDESTEIILRM

-1174 LTEGYYAVRVSAD
+1174 LTEGYYAVRVSAE

-1238 ETQVPMP
+1238 ETQVPVP
-1245 VVVLSI
+1245 VVELTVPDRI
-1251 PSSIPAKDLRD
+1251 YTENLRK
-1262 GESLIFNAV
+1262 GESLIFNAT
-1271 LTNKGLIAAKDVE
+1271 LTNKGLITAKDVQ
-1284 LTLPT
+1284 LLLPDT
-1289 DLKTLTFE
+1289 VTSWRFE
-1297 ALDHTEAFNLAPQES
+1297 PIGPGKANELAPGQSIE
-1312 VIIPVKVTKS
+1312 IPIRVS
-1322 TITASAR
+1322 E
-1329 AAKRQGHIDNDPCS
+1329 GPGDDGPC
-1343 DQVGTLYYW
+1343 VVYIGTLYYW
-1352 DCGLD
+1352 ECGPD
-1357 RKWHRYGIAL
+1357 KKWHKYYKSMQITI
-1367 QLGSCKS
+1367 CKGRVTVVEY
-1374 NDPSTWS
+1374 PSTGS
-1381 GNGDGTGYGGGIGGG
+1381 G
-1396 LGSLYGPG
+1396 
-1404 ARPSIGGSGTYT
+1404 GGSGPGGGPGGGGG
-1416 GSSNQNPLVQVEDKG
+1416 GSYGPSSDIPTVTQKVDKSCNPCLNMYIQKITECGVNVGLSLLKNNPLG
-1431 CEPCQ
+1431 CIVGLGFCARDL
-1436 NKFMLQLVD
+1436 NKDFHSWRSWGGCVASAVGCIPGIGPVPTLVG
-1445 CGLQLIPVYK
+1445 CL
-1455 KLRTVFDCIKGIYDV
+1455 
-1470 IEEAKT
+1470 
-1476 LTNKEEVTSR
+1476 
-1486 DIISLTLS
+1486 ISLT
-1494 TMSTTATCMDI
+1494 
-1505 KSEGAGDKNKTREQK
+1505 
-1520 RAKLVDEIAKALTDI
+1520 
-1535 SNSVEKGNLGWTKS
+1535 
-1549 ISDLAFELA
+1549 
-1558 KYYGY
+1558 
-1563 DYDDF
+1563 
-1568 KELFCPLKLME
+1568 E
-1579 PCDLDS
+1579 PCEANNAS
-1585 VPAENKPAALA
+1585 AKMRAG
-1596 RSLKNSS
+1596 NSSNYS
-1603 EPSYIQEFRQNLTYG
+1603 EPSYITDFKNKLAIPLQESKAFQNLLLEYFGDEVWVNETNG
-1618 ILKQM
+1618 EALQDLM
-1623 VVMGLQKELYGDVEW
+1623 VMLQTSEEEVLTADNYIKY
-1638 LNSDSRELGLFM
+1638 
-1650 TKFESLRDEN
+1650 
-1660 DAFQQKDIDEL
+1660 
-1671 IASKPE
+1671 KPQ
-1677 NITKEQVKA
+1677 NVTKEQYYKFIERLNNTA
-1686 FVQRWNDTL
+1686 L
-1695 DNKDT
+1695 AKT
-1700 DNKVNIKNVFSYGEL
+1700 DDGNYIDLSKVAGYVNEINSANE
-1715 SQRVDSVVSS
+1715 QSVLMGYESTTDMLRKEYALLKGRLEESS
-1725 LGYTGI
+1725 
-1731 DECYEKAYEK
+1731 
-1741 CLAQAK
+1741 
-1747 EQQSSV
+1747 SSV

-1769 QAFRGTLTVFN
+1769 QAFRGTLKVFN

-1799 KGNIAMEDKFQV
+1799 KGNIAMSDKFQV

-1830 LDAKQEGIATVLF
+1830 LDAQKEGVATVLF

-1886 PSPSLDL
+1886 PSPNLDL

-1934 KMSTNQ
+1934 RMSTNQ

-2261 SGITDREGFAGK
+2261 SGITDSEGFAGK
-2273 TGKTASWTMFINSQV
+2273 TGKTASWTLFVNSQV
-2288 KLITSVYPENAGEV
+2288 KLLTSVYPENAGEV

-2336 ETISTNDTIN
+2336 ETISTNDTIS

-2360 KKTYQVNIEENC
+2360 KKTYQVNIAENC
-2372 EGGSITQTYTGVYHY
+2372 EGGSITQSYTGVYHY

-2482 PAQTY
+2482 PAHTY
-2487 KVKASISFISKSKG
+2487 KVKASTSFISKSKG

-2509 PVRINA
+2509 PVGINA

-2593 EEQQDMEVDIR
+2593 DEQQDMEVDIR
-2604 QYPSTMNII
+2604 KYPSTMNII
-2613 GKLTR
+2613 GKLTQ

-2697 IDTMTGI
+2697 IDIMTGI

>member
-69 YETARTTERA
+69 TETARTTERA
-79 DGHSLTMKPI
+79 DGHSLTMRPI
-89 GENKYMV
+89 GVNKYMV

-110 GSIMTVVLNT
+110 GCIMTVVLNT
-120 SSSLKEGDKIPIT
+120 SSSLKEGDKIPVT
-133 LSDVVIGEKSGKNL
+133 LSDVIIGEKSGKNL

-215 LLGTIDYDQK
+215 LLGTIDYGQK

-276 SGTLQTANMLFI
+276 SGILQTANMLFI

-363 VNIDGNNYMTG
+363 VNIDGNNYITG

-412 SATDKSISLSCDL
+412 SATDKAISLSCDL

-433 NIILPARKTSV
+433 NIILPARQTSV

-529 GNLYYARQTIEMAPG
+529 GNLYYAHQTIEMAPG

-580 ASVGTSGGVV
+580 ANVGTSGGVV

-714 KVEAGGKTTLSLSI
+714 KVEAGGKATLSLSI

-764 GESITMMREITLPS
+764 GESTTMMREITLPS

-844 AQKSVEVYIVNGGYR
+844 AQKNVEVYIVNGGYR

-886 AVGACYPSANLSDE
+886 AVGACYPSANLSEE

-909 KRTSSDA
+909 KRTSNDA

-988 WEKIELSIESAEGAI
+988 WEKIELSIESAEGAV

-1018 IEASVASIKTTMV
+1018 IEASVARINTTMV

-1072 AKDESMEIILRM
+1072 AKDESTEIILRM

-1104 ANGEGMPLPFYIEP
+1104 ANGEGMPLPFCIEP

-1160 AKGITNEK
+1160 AEGITNEK
-1168 GLFSAD
+1168 GLFSAN
-1174 LTEGYYAVRVSAD
+1174 LAEGYYAVRVSAE

-1238 ETQVPMP
+1238 ETHVPVP
-1245 VVVLSI
+1245 VVELTVPDRI
-1251 PSSIPAKDLRD
+1251 YTENLRK
-1262 GESLIFNAV
+1262 GESLIFNAT
-1271 LTNKGLIAAKDVE
+1271 LTNKGLIAAKDVQ
-1284 LTLPT
+1284 LLLPDT
-1289 DLKTLTFE
+1289 VTSWRFE
-1297 ALDHTEAFNLAPQES
+1297 PIGPGKANELAPGQSIE
-1312 VIIPVKVTKS
+1312 IPIRVTK
-1322 TITASAR
+1322 
-1329 AAKRQGHIDNDPCS
+1329 DPGDDGDDGPC
-1343 DQVGTLYYW
+1343 VVYIGTLYYW
-1352 DCGLD
+1352 ECGPD
-1357 RKWHRYGIAL
+1357 KKWHKYYKSI
-1367 QLGSCKS
+1367 QITICKGKTPVVVY
-1374 NDPSTWS
+1374 PSTGS
-1381 GNGDGTGYGGGIGGG
+1381 G
-1396 LGSLYGPG
+1396 
-1404 ARPSIGGSGTYT
+1404 GGSGPGGGPGGGGGGGY
-1416 GSSNQNPLVQVEDKG
+1416 GPSSNIPTVTQKVDKSCNPCLNMYIQKITECGVNVGLSLLKNNPLG
-1431 CEPCQ
+1431 CIVGLGFCARDL
-1436 NKFMLQLVD
+1436 NKDFHSWRSWGGCVASAVGCIPGIGPVPALVG
-1445 CGLQLIPVYK
+1445 CL
-1455 KLRTVFDCIKGIYDV
+1455 
-1470 IEEAKT
+1470 
-1476 LTNKEEVTSR
+1476 
-1486 DIISLTLS
+1486 ISLT
-1494 TMSTTATCMDI
+1494 
-1505 KSEGAGDKNKTREQK
+1505 
-1520 RAKLVDEIAKALTDI
+1520 
-1535 SNSVEKGNLGWTKS
+1535 
-1549 ISDLAFELA
+1549 
-1558 KYYGY
+1558 
-1563 DYDDF
+1563 
-1568 KELFCPLKLME
+1568 E
-1579 PCDLDS
+1579 PCEANNAS
-1585 VPAENKPAALA
+1585 AKMRAG
-1596 RSLKNSS
+1596 NSSSYS
-1603 EPSYIQEFRQNLTYG
+1603 EPSYITDFKNKLAIPLQES
-1618 ILKQM
+1618 K
-1623 VVMGLQKELYGDVEW
+1623 
-1638 LNSDSRELGLFM
+1638 
-1650 TKFESLRDEN
+1650 
-1660 DAFQQKDIDEL
+1660 AFQNMLLEYFGDEVWVNETNGEDL
-1671 IASKPE
+1671 QDLMVMLQTSEEEVLTADNYIKYKPQ
-1677 NITKEQVKA
+1677 NVTKEQYYKFIERLNNTA
-1686 FVQRWNDTL
+1686 L
-1695 DNKDT
+1695 AKT
-1700 DNKVNIKNVFSYGEL
+1700 DDGNYIDLSKVAGYVNEINSANE
-1715 SQRVDSVVSS
+1715 QSVLMGYESTTDMLRKEYALLKGRLEESS
-1725 LGYTGI
+1725 
-1731 DECYEKAYEK
+1731 
-1741 CLAQAK
+1741 
-1747 EQQSSV
+1747 SSV

-1788 DVKLTLTVTDE
+1788 NVKLTLTVTDE
-1799 KGNIAMEDKFQV
+1799 KGNIAMKDKFQV
-1811 NPEKLEGFNG
+1811 NLENLKEFAGN
-1821 KLDFTDGWT
+1821 KNFTDGWT
-1830 LDAKQEGIATVLF
+1830 LDAQKEGVATVLF

-1871 LEVTRDLTP
+1871 LEVTRDITP

-1886 PSPSLDL
+1886 PSPNLDL

-1934 KMSTNQ
+1934 RMSTNQ

-1971 GSVSTDFGTIPAHS
+1971 GSVFTDFGTIPAHS

-2144 YENRIHFADQFDGK
+2144 YENRIHFADLFDGK

-2261 SGITDREGFAGK
+2261 SGITDSEGFAGK
-2273 TGKTASWTMFINSQV
+2273 TGKTASWTLFVNSQV
-2288 KLITSVYPENAGEV
+2288 KLLTSVYPENAGEV

-2336 ETISTNDTIN
+2336 ETISTNDTIS

-2360 KKTYQVNIEENC
+2360 KKTYQVNIAENC

-2414 DAETLSLIVDKDLT
+2414 DAETLSLIVDKNLT

-2439 QNITLMRGWNWIAS
+2439 QNITLMRGWNWISS

-2487 KVKASISFISKSKG
+2487 KVKASTSFISKSKG

-2509 PVRINA
+2509 PVGINA

-2604 QYPSTMNII
+2604 KYPSTMNII
-2613 GKLTR
+2613 GKLTQ

-2697 IDTMTGI
+2697 IDIMTGI

-2724 DAHATVKTLKK
+2724 DAHATVKTLRK

>member
-1 MKQRHFITTLCL
+1 MKQRHFITILCL

-32 VTVAQGKSISLPVNM
+32 VIMAQEKSISLPVNM
-47 ENSADIVAVQFTMT
+47 ENSADIVAVQFTISTDM
-61 TADGVTFS
+61 GVYFS
-69 YETARTTERA
+69 CETARTTERA
-79 DGHSLTMKPI
+79 DGHSLVMKPI
-89 GENKYMV
+89 GGDKYMV
-96 MIFSSQN
+96 MISSSQN
-103 RAFIGRT
+103 RPIIGRK
-110 GSIMTVVLNT
+110 GSIMTVQLNT
-120 SSSLKEGDKIPIT
+120 SNTFNLKEGAKIPIT
-133 LSDVVIGEKSGKNL
+133 LSDVVICDKTGKNL

-297 ANAQNVRLK
+297 ASAQNVRLM

-363 VNIDGNNYMTG
+363 VNIDGNNYITG

-412 SATDKSISLSCDL
+412 SATDKAISLSCDL

-433 NIILPARKTSV
+433 NIILPAHKTSV

-471 ENGTLLS
+471 ENGTLLT

-695 ISDQTLPDARIMAI
+695 ISDQTLPDARITAI

-764 GESITMMREITLPS
+764 GESTTMMREIILPA

-909 KRTSSDA
+909 KRTSNDA

-924 DVYQGKLNI
+924 DIYQGKLNI

-951 PDNCTVNA
+951 PDNCMVNA

-964 TLKGGENTD
+964 TLKGGESTD

-1072 AKDESMEIILRM
+1072 AKDESTEIILRM

-1160 AKGITNEK
+1160 AEGITNEK
-1168 GLFSAD
+1168 GLFSAN
-1174 LTEGYYAVRVSAD
+1174 LAEGYYAVRVSAE

-1238 ETQVPMP
+1238 ETQVPVP
-1245 VVVLSI
+1245 VVELTVPHRI
-1251 PSSIPAKDLRD
+1251 YTENLRK
-1262 GESLIFNAV
+1262 GESLIFNAT
-1271 LTNKGLIAAKDVE
+1271 LTNKGLITAKDVQ
-1284 LTLPT
+1284 LLLPDT
-1289 DLKTLTFE
+1289 VTSWRFE
-1297 ALDHTEAFNLAPQES
+1297 PIDPGKANELAPGQSIE
-1312 VIIPVKVTKS
+1312 IPIRVS
-1322 TITASAR
+1322 E
-1329 AAKRQGHIDNDPCS
+1329 GPGDDGPC
-1343 DQVGTLYYW
+1343 VVYIGTLYYW
-1352 DCGLD
+1352 ECGPD
-1357 RKWHRYGIAL
+1357 KKWHKYYKSMQITI
-1367 QLGSCKS
+1367 CKGRVTVVEY
-1374 NDPSTWS
+1374 PSTGS
-1381 GNGDGTGYGGGIGGG
+1381 G
-1396 LGSLYGPG
+1396 
-1404 ARPSIGGSGTYT
+1404 GGSGPGGGPGGGGGGGY
-1416 GSSNQNPLVQVEDKG
+1416 GPSSNIPTVTQKVDKSCNPCLNMYSQKITECGVNVGLSLLKNNPLG
-1431 CEPCQ
+1431 CIVGLGFCARDL
-1436 NKFMLQLVD
+1436 NKDFHSWRSWGGCVASAVGCIPGIGPVPTLVG
-1445 CGLQLIPVYK
+1445 CL
-1455 KLRTVFDCIKGIYDV
+1455 
-1470 IEEAKT
+1470 
-1476 LTNKEEVTSR
+1476 
-1486 DIISLTLS
+1486 ISLT
-1494 TMSTTATCMDI
+1494 
-1505 KSEGAGDKNKTREQK
+1505 
-1520 RAKLVDEIAKALTDI
+1520 
-1535 SNSVEKGNLGWTKS
+1535 
-1549 ISDLAFELA
+1549 
-1558 KYYGY
+1558 
-1563 DYDDF
+1563 
-1568 KELFCPLKLME
+1568 E
-1579 PCDLDS
+1579 PCKLNNAS
-1585 VPAENKPAALA
+1585 AKMRAG
-1596 RSLKNSS
+1596 NSSSYS
-1603 EPSYIQEFRQNLTYG
+1603 EPSYITDFKNKLAIPLQES
-1618 ILKQM
+1618 K
-1623 VVMGLQKELYGDVEW
+1623 
-1638 LNSDSRELGLFM
+1638 
-1650 TKFESLRDEN
+1650 
-1660 DAFQQKDIDEL
+1660 AFQNILLEYFGDEVWVNETNGEDL
-1671 IASKPE
+1671 QDLMVMLQTSEEEVLTADNYIKYKPQ
-1677 NITKEQVKA
+1677 NVTKEQYNKFIERLNNTALAKTDDGNYIDLSKVAGYVNEINSANEQSVLMGYESTTDMLRKEYA
-1686 FVQRWNDTL
+1686 LLKGRL
-1695 DNKDT
+1695 D
-1700 DNKVNIKNVFSYGEL
+1700 E
-1715 SQRVDSVVSS
+1715 SS
-1725 LGYTGI
+1725 
-1731 DECYEKAYEK
+1731 
-1741 CLAQAK
+1741 
-1747 EQQSSV
+1747 SSV

-1780 GNEQEAMK
+1780 GSEQEAMK

-1799 KGNIAMEDKFQV
+1799 KGNIAMSDKFQV
-1811 NPEKLEGFNG
+1811 NPEKLEGFTG

-1830 LDAKQEGIATVLF
+1830 LDAQKEGVATVLF

-1886 PSPSLDL
+1886 PSPNLDL

-1934 KMSTNQ
+1934 RMTTNQ

-2011 TSYGNKDLS
+2011 TSYDNKDLS

-2144 YENRIHFADQFDGK
+2144 YENRIHFADLFDGK

-2201 NKYIDPATFTSED
+2201 NKYIDPATFTAED
-2214 IQINVQGKEQDSQ
+2214 IKINVQGKEQDSQ

-2247 ASAGNGYYTLTVQT
+2247 ASSGNGYYTLTVQT
-2261 SGITDREGFAGK
+2261 SGITDSEGFAGK
-2273 TGKTASWTMFINSQV
+2273 TGKTASWTLFVNSQV
-2288 KLITSVYPENAGEV
+2288 KLLTSVYPENAGEV

-2336 ETISTNDTIN
+2336 ETISTNDTIS
-2346 QVALGDLT
+2346 QVALSDLT

-2458 ISASDIASKSSQ
+2458 ISASDIASKCSQ

-2487 KVKASISFISKSKG
+2487 KVKASTSFISKSKG

-2509 PVRINA
+2509 PVGINA

-2624 GSDYRLYVMVGN
+2624 GSDNRLYVMVGN

-2661 NMVIENL
+2661 SMVIENQ

>member
-69 YETARTTERA
+69 TETAQTTERA
-79 DGHSLTMKPI
+79 DGHSLTMRPI
-89 GENKYMV
+89 GVNKYMV

-133 LSDVVIGEKSGKNL
+133 LSDVIISEKSGKNL

-200 SEQVFAESADGKFSK
+200 SEQVFAESVDGKFSK

-363 VNIDGNNYMTG
+363 VNIDGNNYITG

-412 SATDKSISLSCDL
+412 SATDKAISLSCDL

-444 DVEVEALEDDIPDV
+444 DVEVEAQEDDIPDV

-580 ASVGTSGGVV
+580 ANVGTSGGVV

-714 KVEAGGKTTLSLSI
+714 KVEAGGKATLSLSI

-764 GESITMMREITLPS
+764 GESTTMMREITLPA

-886 AVGACYPSANLSDE
+886 AVGACYPSANLSEE

-909 KRTSSDA
+909 KRTSNDA

-964 TLKGGENTD
+964 TLKGGESTD

-988 WEKIELSIESAEGAI
+988 WEKIELSIESAEGAV

-1072 AKDESMEIILRM
+1072 AKDESTEIILRM

-1104 ANGEGMPLPFYIEP
+1104 ANGEGMPLPFCIEP
-1118 VSTKE
+1118 VSTKK

-1160 AKGITNEK
+1160 AEGITNEK
-1168 GLFSAD
+1168 GIFSAN
-1174 LTEGYYAVRVSAD
+1174 LAEGYYAVRVSAE

-1238 ETQVPMP
+1238 ETQVPVP
-1245 VVVLSI
+1245 VVELTVPDRI
-1251 PSSIPAKDLRD
+1251 YTENLRK
-1262 GESLIFNAV
+1262 GESLIFNAT
-1271 LTNKGLIAAKDVE
+1271 LTNKGLITAKDVQ
-1284 LTLPT
+1284 LLLPDT
-1289 DLKTLTFE
+1289 VTSWRFE
-1297 ALDHTEAFNLAPQES
+1297 PIGPGKANELAPGQSIE
-1312 VIIPVKVTKS
+1312 IPIRVS
-1322 TITASAR
+1322 E
-1329 AAKRQGHIDNDPCS
+1329 GPGDDGPC
-1343 DQVGTLYYW
+1343 VVYIGTLYYW
-1352 DCGLD
+1352 ECGPD
-1357 RKWHRYGIAL
+1357 KKWHKYYKSMQITI
-1367 QLGSCKS
+1367 CKGRVTVVEY
-1374 NDPSTWS
+1374 PSTGS
-1381 GNGDGTGYGGGIGGG
+1381 G
-1396 LGSLYGPG
+1396 
-1404 ARPSIGGSGTYT
+1404 GGSGPGGGPGGGGG
-1416 GSSNQNPLVQVEDKG
+1416 GSYGPSSDIPTVTQKVDKSCNPCLNMYIQKITECGVNVGLSLLKNNPLG
-1431 CEPCQ
+1431 CIVGLGFCARDL
-1436 NKFMLQLVD
+1436 NKDFHSWRSWGGCVASAVGCIPGIGPVPTLVG
-1445 CGLQLIPVYK
+1445 CL
-1455 KLRTVFDCIKGIYDV
+1455 
-1470 IEEAKT
+1470 
-1476 LTNKEEVTSR
+1476 
-1486 DIISLTLS
+1486 ISLT
-1494 TMSTTATCMDI
+1494 
-1505 KSEGAGDKNKTREQK
+1505 
-1520 RAKLVDEIAKALTDI
+1520 
-1535 SNSVEKGNLGWTKS
+1535 
-1549 ISDLAFELA
+1549 
-1558 KYYGY
+1558 
-1563 DYDDF
+1563 
-1568 KELFCPLKLME
+1568 E
-1579 PCDLDS
+1579 PCEANNAS
-1585 VPAENKPAALA
+1585 AKMRAG
-1596 RSLKNSS
+1596 NSSSYS
-1603 EPSYIQEFRQNLTYG
+1603 EPSYITDFKNKLAIPLQES
-1618 ILKQM
+1618 K
-1623 VVMGLQKELYGDVEW
+1623 
-1638 LNSDSRELGLFM
+1638 
-1650 TKFESLRDEN
+1650 
-1660 DAFQQKDIDEL
+1660 AFQNMLLEYFGDEVWVNETNSEDL
-1671 IASKPE
+1671 QDLMVMLQTSEEEVLTADNYIKYKPQ
-1677 NITKEQVKA
+1677 NVTKEQYYKFIERLNNTA
-1686 FVQRWNDTL
+1686 L
-1695 DNKDT
+1695 AKT
-1700 DNKVNIKNVFSYGEL
+1700 DDGNYIDLSKVAGYVNEINSANE
-1715 SQRVDSVVSS
+1715 QSVLMGYESTTDMLRKEYALLKGRLEESS
-1725 LGYTGI
+1725 
-1731 DECYEKAYEK
+1731 
-1741 CLAQAK
+1741 
-1747 EQQSSV
+1747 SSV

-1799 KGNIAMEDKFQV
+1799 KGNIAMKDKFQV

-1830 LDAKQEGIATVLF
+1830 LDAQKEGVATVLF

-1886 PSPSLDL
+1886 PSPNLDL

-1934 KMSTNQ
+1934 RMTTNQ

-1971 GSVSTDFGTIPAHS
+1971 GSVFTDFGTIPAHS

-2011 TSYGNKDLS
+2011 TSYDNKDLS

-2158 NAESYILT
+2158 NAESYVLT

-2261 SGITDREGFAGK
+2261 SGITDSEGFAGK
-2273 TGKTASWTMFINSQV
+2273 TGKTASWTLFVNSQV
-2288 KLITSVYPENAGEV
+2288 KLLTSVYPENAGEV

-2323 KEGYQFASWSLNG
+2323 KEGYQFAFWSLNG
-2336 ETISTNDTIN
+2336 ETISTNDTIS

-2360 KKTYQVNIEENC
+2360 KKTYQVNIAENC
-2372 EGGSITQTYTGVYHY
+2372 EGGSITQSYTGVYHY

-2482 PAQTY
+2482 PAHTY
-2487 KVKASISFISKSKG
+2487 KVKASTSFISKSKG

-2509 PVRINA
+2509 PVGINA

-2593 EEQQDMEVDIR
+2593 DEQQDMEVDIR
-2604 QYPSTMNII
+2604 KYPSTMNII
-2613 GKLTR
+2613 GKLTQ

-2697 IDTMTGI
+2697 IDIMTGI

>member
-69 YETARTTERA
+69 TETARTTERA
-79 DGHSLTMKPI
+79 DGHSLTMRPI
-89 GENKYMV
+89 GVNKYMV

-103 RAFIGRT
+103 RPFIGRT

-120 SSSLKEGDKIPIT
+120 SSSLKEGEKIPIT
-133 LSDVVIGEKSGKNL
+133 LSDVIIGEKSGKNL

-297 ANAQNVRLK
+297 ASAQNVRLM

-412 SATDKSISLSCDL
+412 SATDKAISLSCDL

-471 ENGTLLS
+471 ENGTLLT

-580 ASVGTSGGVV
+580 ANVGTSGGVV

-695 ISDQTLPDARIMAI
+695 ISDQTLPDARITAI

-714 KVEAGGKTTLSLSI
+714 KVEAGGKATLSLSI

-743 FYFDSAAT
+743 FYFDGAAT

-764 GESITMMREITLPS
+764 GESTTMMREITLPS

-886 AVGACYPSANLSDE
+886 AVGACYPSANLSEE
-900 QASFDIYGI
+900 QAAFDIYGI

-924 DVYQGKLNI
+924 DVYQGKLNV

-959 TPGNT
+959 IPGTT
-964 TLKGGENTD
+964 TLKGGESTD
-973 IAFSITPSGASEGSD
+973 VAFSITPSGASEGSD
-988 WEKIELSIESAEGAI
+988 WEKIELSIESAEGAV

-1072 AKDESMEIILRM
+1072 DKDESTEIILRM
-1084 TPTDKMQLNVPVTGN
+1084 TPTDQMQLNVPVTGN

-1104 ANGEGMPLPFYIEP
+1104 ANGEGMPLPFCIEP

-1123 GKLTIDVCDENTYY
+1123 GTLTIDVCDENTYY

-1160 AKGITNEK
+1160 AEGITNEK

-1174 LTEGYYAVRVSAD
+1174 LAEGYYAVRVSAE

-1238 ETQVPMP
+1238 ETQVPVP
-1245 VVVLSI
+1245 VVELTVPDRI
-1251 PSSIPAKDLRD
+1251 NTEDLRK
-1262 GESLIFNAV
+1262 GESLIFNAT
-1271 LTNKGLIAAKDVE
+1271 LTNKGLIAAKDVQ
-1284 LTLPT
+1284 LLLPENVT
-1289 DLKTLTFE
+1289 SWRFE
-1297 ALDHTEAFNLAPQES
+1297 PIDPDKANELAPGQSKE
-1312 VIIPVKVTKS
+1312 IPIRLTK
-1322 TITASAR
+1322 
-1329 AAKRQGHIDNDPCS
+1329 DPGDDGDDGPC
-1343 DQVGTLYYW
+1343 VVYIGTLYYW
-1352 DCGLD
+1352 ECGPD
-1357 RKWHRYGIAL
+1357 KKWHKYYKSI
-1367 QLGSCKS
+1367 QITICKGRTPVVVY
-1374 NDPSTWS
+1374 PSTGS
-1381 GNGDGTGYGGGIGGG
+1381 G
-1396 LGSLYGPG
+1396 
-1404 ARPSIGGSGTYT
+1404 GGSGPGGGPGGGGGGGY
-1416 GSSNQNPLVQVEDKG
+1416 GPSSNIPTVTQKVDKSCNPCLNMYSQKITECGVNVGLSLLKNNPLG
-1431 CEPCQ
+1431 CIVGLGFCARDL
-1436 NKFMLQLVD
+1436 NKDFHSWRSWGGCVASAVGCIPGIGPVPALVG
-1445 CGLQLIPVYK
+1445 CL
-1455 KLRTVFDCIKGIYDV
+1455 
-1470 IEEAKT
+1470 
-1476 LTNKEEVTSR
+1476 
-1486 DIISLTLS
+1486 ISLT
-1494 TMSTTATCMDI
+1494 
-1505 KSEGAGDKNKTREQK
+1505 
-1520 RAKLVDEIAKALTDI
+1520 
-1535 SNSVEKGNLGWTKS
+1535 
-1549 ISDLAFELA
+1549 
-1558 KYYGY
+1558 
-1563 DYDDF
+1563 
-1568 KELFCPLKLME
+1568 E
-1579 PCDLDS
+1579 PCEANNAS
-1585 VPAENKPAALA
+1585 AKMRAG
-1596 RSLKNSS
+1596 NSSSYS
-1603 EPSYIQEFRQNLTYG
+1603 EPSYITDFKNKLAIPLQES
-1618 ILKQM
+1618 K
-1623 VVMGLQKELYGDVEW
+1623 
-1638 LNSDSRELGLFM
+1638 
-1650 TKFESLRDEN
+1650 
-1660 DAFQQKDIDEL
+1660 AFQNMLLEYFGDEVWVNETNGEDLQDLMVMLQTSEEEVLTADNYIKYKPQNVTKVQYYKFIERLNNTALAKTDDGNYIDL
-1671 IASKPE
+1671 SKVAGYVNE
-1677 NITKEQVKA
+1677 INSANEQSVLMGYESTTDMLRKEYALLKG
-1686 FVQRWNDTL
+1686 RL
-1695 DNKDT
+1695 D
-1700 DNKVNIKNVFSYGEL
+1700 E
-1715 SQRVDSVVSS
+1715 SS
-1725 LGYTGI
+1725 
-1731 DECYEKAYEK
+1731 
-1741 CLAQAK
+1741 
-1747 EQQSSV
+1747 SSV

-1788 DVKLTLTVTDE
+1788 DAKLTLTVTDE
-1799 KGNIAMEDKFQV
+1799 KGNIAMSDKFQV
-1811 NPEKLEGFNG
+1811 NLENLKGFTGN
-1821 KLDFTDGWT
+1821 KNFTDGWT
-1830 LDAKQEGIATVLF
+1830 LDAKQEGIANVLF

-1886 PSPSLDL
+1886 PSPNLDL

-1934 KMSTNQ
+1934 RMTTNQ

-1971 GSVSTDFGTIPAHS
+1971 GSVATDFGTIPAHS

-1999 HFTDYDVTATHL
+1999 HFTDYDVKATHL

-2261 SGITDREGFAGK
+2261 SGITDSEGFTGK
-2273 TGKTASWTMFINSQV
+2273 TGKTASWTQFVNSQV
-2288 KLITSVYPENAGEV
+2288 KLLTSVYPENAGEV

-2323 KEGYQFASWSLNG
+2323 KDGYQFASWSLNG

-2360 KKTYQVNIEENC
+2360 KKTYQVNIAENC
-2372 EGGSITQTYTGVYHY
+2372 EGGSITQSYTGVYHY

-2439 QNITLMRGWNWIAS
+2439 QNITLMRGWNWISS

-2487 KVKASISFISKSKG
+2487 KVKASTSFISKSKG

-2509 PVRINA
+2509 PVGINA

-2604 QYPSTMNII
+2604 KYPSTMNII
-2613 GKLTR
+2613 GKLTQ

-2697 IDTMTGI
+2697 IDIMTGI

>member
-61 TADGVTFS
+61 TADGITFS
-69 YETARTTERA
+69 TETARTTERA
-79 DGHSLTMKPI
+79 DGHSLTMRPI
-89 GENKYMV
+89 GVNKYMV

-120 SSSLKEGDKIPIT
+120 SSSLKEGDKIPVT
-133 LSDVVIGEKSGKNL
+133 LSDVIISEKSGKNL

-297 ANAQNVRLK
+297 ASAQNVRLM

-412 SATDKSISLSCDL
+412 SATDKAISLSCDL

-580 ASVGTSGGVV
+580 ANVGTSGGVV

-624 RNTDSKSRLDVNLS
+624 RNTDSKSRLNVSLS

-764 GESITMMREITLPS
+764 GESTTMMREITLPA

-844 AQKSVEVYIVNGGYR
+844 AKKSVEVYIVNGGYR

-886 AVGACYPSANLSDE
+886 AVGACYPSANLSEE

-909 KRTSSDA
+909 KRTSNDA

-964 TLKGGENTD
+964 TLKGGESTD
-973 IAFSITPSGASEGSD
+973 ITFSITPSGASEGSD
-988 WEKIELSIESAEGAI
+988 WEKIELSIESAEGAV

-1018 IEASVASIKTTMV
+1018 IEASVARIKTTMV

-1072 AKDESMEIILRM
+1072 AKDESTEIILRM

-1148 VEITHP
+1148 IEITHP

-1160 AKGITNEK
+1160 AEGITNEK
-1168 GLFSAD
+1168 GLFSAN
-1174 LTEGYYAVRVSAD
+1174 LAEGYYAVRVSAE

-1209 LSYEAINIDWKVEE
+1209 LSYAAINIDWKVEE

-1322 TITASAR
+1322 TKTASAR
-1329 AAKRQGHIDNDPCS
+1329 AAKRLGNIDNDPCS

-1357 RKWHRYGIAL
+1357 RKWHKYGIAL

-1416 GSSNQNPLVQVEDKG
+1416 GSSNQNPLVKVEDKG

-1436 NKFMLQLVD
+1436 NGVLIAGLKCAGHFVGEAVETLQTLLGLDDNIDTNNKYKDKKDKDLDEILDKCENYSDLLLDIASSFDGCVNGKHDIDQVLDCYETASKAIDAVFDGLVETAF
-1445 CGLQLIPVYK
+1445 GPYVKPELIKKYK
-1455 KLRTVFDCIKGIYDV
+1455 KLGKQILKYKKLLDRVAECARDFAHACDHIKNDESAKARMTGKSTKTVTEKAIEGMGKYAEYVEGFVTLNNVLLGSEPAWDEMSLEEMSGILNLDYHT
-1470 IEEAKT
+1470 ISFEEALKYKPKDVSET
-1476 LTNKEEVTSR
+1476 LFRKFFDKQKKWANKDYSNITEEESGN
-1486 DIISLTLS
+1486 I
-1494 TMSTTATCMDI
+1494 TTAVSNIHNAFKYFED
-1505 KSEGAGDKNKTREQK
+1505 EGYLN
-1520 RAKLVDEIAKALTDI
+1520 
-1535 SNSVEKGNLGWTKS
+1535 
-1549 ISDLAFELA
+1549 
-1558 KYYGY
+1558 
-1563 DYDDF
+1563 
-1568 KELFCPLKLME
+1568 
-1579 PCDLDS
+1579 PCDFLNTTFKD
-1585 VPAENKPAALA
+1585 ALILA
-1596 RSLKNSS
+1596 NTSS
-1603 EPSYIQEFRQNLTYG
+1603 
-1618 ILKQM
+1618 
-1623 VVMGLQKELYGDVEW
+1623 
-1638 LNSDSRELGLFM
+1638 
-1650 TKFESLRDEN
+1650 
-1660 DAFQQKDIDEL
+1660 
-1671 IASKPE
+1671 
-1677 NITKEQVKA
+1677 
-1686 FVQRWNDTL
+1686 
-1695 DNKDT
+1695 
-1700 DNKVNIKNVFSYGEL
+1700 
-1715 SQRVDSVVSS
+1715 
-1725 LGYTGI
+1725 
-1731 DECYEKAYEK
+1731 
-1741 CLAQAK
+1741 
-1747 EQQSSV
+1747 SSV

-1799 KGNIAMEDKFQV
+1799 KGNIAMKDKFQV

-1830 LDAKQEGIATVLF
+1830 LDAQKEGVATVLF

-1852 VETRYA
+1852 METRYA

-1886 PSPSLDL
+1886 PSPNLDL

-1934 KMSTNQ
+1934 RMSTNQ

-1971 GSVSTDFGTIPAHS
+1971 GSVSTDFGNIPAHS

-1990 WWIKSSLLG
+1990 WWLKSSLLG

-2261 SGITDREGFAGK
+2261 SGITDSEGFAGK
-2273 TGKTASWTMFINSQV
+2273 TGKTASWTLFVNSQV
-2288 KLITSVYPENAGEV
+2288 KLLTSVYPENAGEV

-2336 ETISTNDTIN
+2336 ETISTNDTIS
-2346 QVALGDLT
+2346 QVALSDLT

-2360 KKTYQVNIEENC
+2360 KKTYQVNIAENC

-2487 KVKASISFISKSKG
+2487 KVKASTSFISKSKG

-2509 PVRINA
+2509 PVGINA

-2593 EEQQDMEVDIR
+2593 DEQQDMEVDIR
-2604 QYPSTMNII
+2604 KYPSTMNII
-2613 GKLTR
+2613 GKLTQ

-2697 IDTMTGI
+2697 IDIMTGI

>member
-69 YETARTTERA
+69 TETARTTERA
-79 DGHSLTMKPI
+79 DGHSLTMRSI
-89 GENKYMV
+89 GVNKYMV

-133 LSDVVIGEKSGKNL
+133 LSDVIIGEKSGKNL

-187 VSNIGGLSTEAGW
+187 VSNIGGLSTESGW

-297 ANAQNVRLK
+297 ASAQNVRLM

-325 DARIELP
+325 DTRIELP
-332 AEITIPQGQSATY
+332 AEITVPQGQSATY

-412 SATDKSISLSCDL
+412 SATDKAISLSCDL

-433 NIILPARKTSV
+433 NIILPARQTSV

-471 ENGTLLS
+471 ENGTLLT

-529 GNLYYARQTIEMAPG
+529 GNLYYAHQTIEMAPG

-580 ASVGTSGGVV
+580 ANVGTSGGVV

-714 KVEAGGKTTLSLSI
+714 QVEAGGKTTLSLSI

-764 GESITMMREITLPS
+764 GESTTMTREITLPT

-844 AQKSVEVYIVNGGYR
+844 AQKNVEVYIVNGGYR

-886 AVGACYPSANLSDE
+886 AVGACYPSANLSEE

-909 KRTSSDA
+909 KRTSNDA

-959 TPGNT
+959 IPGTT
-964 TLKGGENTD
+964 TLKGGESTD

-988 WEKIELSIESAEGAI
+988 WEKIELNIESAEGAV

-1072 AKDESMEIILRM
+1072 AKDESTEIILRM

-1104 ANGEGMPLPFYIEP
+1104 ANGEGMPLPFCIEP

-1160 AKGITNEK
+1160 AEGITNEK
-1168 GLFSAD
+1168 GIFSAD
-1174 LTEGYYAVRVSAD
+1174 LAEGYYAVRVSAE

-1238 ETQVPMP
+1238 ETHVPMP
-1245 VVVLSI
+1245 VVELTI
-1251 PSSIPAKDLRD
+1251 PGRINTEDLRE
-1262 GESLIFNAV
+1262 GESLIFNAT
-1271 LTNKGLIAAKDVE
+1271 LTNKGLIAAKDVQ
-1284 LTLPT
+1284 LLLP
-1289 DLKTLTFE
+1289 DNLKSLKFE
-1297 ALDHTEAFNLAPQES
+1297 TIGIEGAINLAPKQSKTIS
-1312 VIIPVKVTKS
+1312 VRVIRVAPIGV
-1322 TITASAR
+1322 
-1329 AAKRQGHIDNDPCS
+1329 DPC
-1343 DQVGTLYYW
+1343 VTYIGNLYYW
-1352 DCGLD
+1352 ECGPD
-1357 RKWHRYGIAL
+1357 KKWKKYYKTVQITI
-1367 QLGSCKS
+1367 CKGRTPVVVY
-1374 NDPSTWS
+1374 PSTGS
-1381 GNGDGTGYGGGIGGG
+1381 G
-1396 LGSLYGPG
+1396 
-1404 ARPSIGGSGTYT
+1404 GGSGPGGGPGGGGG
-1416 GSSNQNPLVQVEDKG
+1416 GSYGPSSDIPTVTQKVDKSCNPCLNMYIQKITE
-1431 CEPCQ
+1431 
-1436 NKFMLQLVD
+1436 
-1445 CGLQLIPVYK
+1445 CGLSLITPAP
-1455 KLRTVFDCIKGIYDV
+1455 LSCALGLSFC
-1470 IEEAKT
+1470 A
-1476 LTNKEEVTSR
+1476 R
-1486 DIISLTLS
+1486 DIDKDSHNWRTWGSCITSAVGCIPGIGPVPALIGCLISLT
-1494 TMSTTATCMDI
+1494 
-1505 KSEGAGDKNKTREQK
+1505 
-1520 RAKLVDEIAKALTDI
+1520 
-1535 SNSVEKGNLGWTKS
+1535 
-1549 ISDLAFELA
+1549 
-1558 KYYGY
+1558 
-1563 DYDDF
+1563 
-1568 KELFCPLKLME
+1568 E
-1579 PCDLDS
+1579 PCE
-1585 VPAENKPAALA
+1585 AG
-1596 RSLKNSS
+1596 NSSSYS
-1603 EPSYIQEFRQNLTYG
+1603 EPSYITDFKNKLAIPLQES
-1618 ILKQM
+1618 K
-1623 VVMGLQKELYGDVEW
+1623 
-1638 LNSDSRELGLFM
+1638 
-1650 TKFESLRDEN
+1650 
-1660 DAFQQKDIDEL
+1660 AFQNMLLEYFGDEVWVNETNGEDL
-1671 IASKPE
+1671 QDLMVMLQTSEEEVLTADNYIKYKPQ
-1677 NITKEQVKA
+1677 NVTKEQYYKFIERLNNTALANTDDGNYIDLSKVAGYVNEINSANEQSVLMGYESTTDMLRKEYA
-1686 FVQRWNDTL
+1686 LLKGRL
-1695 DNKDT
+1695 D
-1700 DNKVNIKNVFSYGEL
+1700 E
-1715 SQRVDSVVSS
+1715 SS
-1725 LGYTGI
+1725 
-1731 DECYEKAYEK
+1731 
-1741 CLAQAK
+1741 
-1747 EQQSSV
+1747 SSV

-1780 GNEQEAMK
+1780 GNEQKAMK

-1799 KGNIAMEDKFQV
+1799 KGNIAMSDKFQV

-1830 LDAKQEGIATVLF
+1830 LDAQKEGIATVLF

-1886 PSPSLDL
+1886 PSPNLDL

-1934 KMSTNQ
+1934 KMTTNQ

-1971 GSVSTDFGTIPAHS
+1971 GSVFTDFGTIPAHS

-2261 SGITDREGFAGK
+2261 SGITDSEGFAGK
-2273 TGKTASWTMFINSQV
+2273 TGKTASWTLFVNSQV
-2288 KLITSVYPENAGEV
+2288 KLLTSVYPENAGEV

-2336 ETISTNDTIN
+2336 ETISTNDTIS

-2360 KKTYQVNIEENC
+2360 KKTYQVNIAENC
-2372 EGGSITQTYTGVYHY
+2372 EGGSITQSYTGVYHY

-2482 PAQTY
+2482 PAHTY
-2487 KVKASISFISKSKG
+2487 KVKASTSFISKSKG

-2509 PVRINA
+2509 PVGINA

-2593 EEQQDMEVDIR
+2593 DEQQDMEVDIR
-2604 QYPSTMNII
+2604 KYPSTMNII
-2613 GKLTR
+2613 GKLTQ

-2697 IDTMTGI
+2697 IDIMTGI

>member
-61 TADGVTFS
+61 TADGITFS
-69 YETARTTERA
+69 TETARTTERA
-79 DGHSLTMKPI
+79 DGHSLTMRPI
-89 GENKYMV
+89 GVNKYMV

-133 LSDVVIGEKSGKNL
+133 LSDVIIGEKSGKNL

-297 ANAQNVRLK
+297 ASAQNVRLM

-412 SATDKSISLSCDL
+412 SATDKAISLSCDL

-580 ASVGTSGGVV
+580 ANVGTSGGVV

-624 RNTDSKSRLDVNLS
+624 RNTDSKSRLNVSLS

-764 GESITMMREITLPS
+764 GESTTMMREITLPA

-844 AQKSVEVYIVNGGYR
+844 AKKNVEVYIVNGGYR

-886 AVGACYPSANLSDE
+886 AVGACYPSANLSEE

-909 KRTSSDA
+909 KRTSNDA

-959 TPGNT
+959 TPGTT

-988 WEKIELSIESAEGAI
+988 WEKIELSIESAEGAV

-1018 IEASVASIKTTMV
+1018 IEASVARIKTTMV

-1072 AKDESMEIILRM
+1072 AKDESTEIILRM

-1148 VEITHP
+1148 IEITHP

-1160 AKGITNEK
+1160 AEGITNEK
-1168 GLFSAD
+1168 GLFSAN
-1174 LTEGYYAVRVSAD
+1174 LAEGYYAVRVSAE
-1187 KHDSYSNNLLVDP
+1187 KHDSYRNNLLVDP

-1322 TITASAR
+1322 TKTASAR
-1329 AAKRQGHIDNDPCS
+1329 AAKRLGNIDNDPCS

-1357 RKWHRYGIAL
+1357 RKWHKYGIAL

-1416 GSSNQNPLVQVEDKG
+1416 GSSNQNPLVKVEDKG

-1436 NKFMLQLVD
+1436 NGVLIAGLKCAGHFVGEAVETLQTLLGLDDNIDTNNKDKDKKDKDLDEILDKCENYSDLLLDIASSFDGCVNGKHDIDQVLDCYETASKAIDAVFDGLVETAF
-1445 CGLQLIPVYK
+1445 GPYVKPELIKKYK
-1455 KLRTVFDCIKGIYDV
+1455 KLGKQILKYKKLLDRVAECARDFAHACDHIKNDESAKARMTGKSTKTVTEKAIEGMGKYAEYVEGFVTLNNVLFGSEPAWDEMSLEEMSGILNLDYHT
-1470 IEEAKT
+1470 ISFEEALKYKPKDVSET
-1476 LTNKEEVTSR
+1476 LFRKFFDKQKKWANKDYSNITEEESGN
-1486 DIISLTLS
+1486 I
-1494 TMSTTATCMDI
+1494 TTAVSNIHNAFKYFED
-1505 KSEGAGDKNKTREQK
+1505 EGYLN
-1520 RAKLVDEIAKALTDI
+1520 
-1535 SNSVEKGNLGWTKS
+1535 
-1549 ISDLAFELA
+1549 
-1558 KYYGY
+1558 
-1563 DYDDF
+1563 
-1568 KELFCPLKLME
+1568 
-1579 PCDLDS
+1579 PCDFLNTTFKD
-1585 VPAENKPAALA
+1585 ALILA
-1596 RSLKNSS
+1596 NTSS
-1603 EPSYIQEFRQNLTYG
+1603 
-1618 ILKQM
+1618 
-1623 VVMGLQKELYGDVEW
+1623 
-1638 LNSDSRELGLFM
+1638 
-1650 TKFESLRDEN
+1650 
-1660 DAFQQKDIDEL
+1660 
-1671 IASKPE
+1671 
-1677 NITKEQVKA
+1677 
-1686 FVQRWNDTL
+1686 
-1695 DNKDT
+1695 
-1700 DNKVNIKNVFSYGEL
+1700 
-1715 SQRVDSVVSS
+1715 
-1725 LGYTGI
+1725 
-1731 DECYEKAYEK
+1731 
-1741 CLAQAK
+1741 
-1747 EQQSSV
+1747 SSV

-1799 KGNIAMEDKFQV
+1799 KGNIAMKDKFQV

-1830 LDAKQEGIATVLF
+1830 LDAQKEGVATVLF

-1886 PSPSLDL
+1886 PSPNLDL

-1934 KMSTNQ
+1934 RMTTNQ

-1971 GSVSTDFGTIPAHS
+1971 GSVSTDFGNIPAHS

-1990 WWIKSSLLG
+1990 WWLKSSLLG

-2144 YENRIHFADQFDGK
+2144 YENRIHFADLFDSK

-2261 SGITDREGFAGK
+2261 SGITDSEGFAGK
-2273 TGKTASWTMFINSQV
+2273 TGKTASWTQFVNNQV
-2288 KLITSVYPENAGEV
+2288 KLLTSVYPENAGEV

-2336 ETISTNDTIN
+2336 EIISTNDTIS
-2346 QVALGDLT
+2346 QVALSDLT

-2360 KKTYQVNIEENC
+2360 KKTYQVNIAENC

-2394 AEADEDYSFAHWT
+2394 AESDEDYSFAHWT
-2407 VNGKQTE
+2407 VNGKQTD

-2487 KVKASISFISKSKG
+2487 KVKASTSFISKSKG

-2509 PVRINA
+2509 PVGINA

-2584 ATTPSQLSD
+2584 ATTPSQFSD

-2604 QYPSTMNII
+2604 KYPSTMNII
-2613 GKLTR
+2613 GKLTQ

-2685 VLGSRTSPYDFN
+2685 VLGSRTLPYDFN
-2697 IDTMTGI
+2697 IDIMTGI

>member
-32 VTVAQGKSISLPVNM
+32 VIMAQEKSISLPVNM
-47 ENSADIVAVQFTMT
+47 ENSADIVAVQFTISTDM
-61 TADGVTFS
+61 GVYFS
-69 YETARTTERA
+69 CETARTTERA
-79 DGHSLTMKPI
+79 DGHSLVMKPI
-89 GENKYMV
+89 GGDKYMV
-96 MIFSSQN
+96 MISSSQN
-103 RAFIGRT
+103 RPIIGRK
-110 GSIMTVVLNT
+110 GSIMTVQLWTSNT
-120 SSSLKEGDKIPIT
+120 FNLKEGAKIPIT
-133 LSDVVIGEKSGKNL
+133 LSDVVICDKTGKNL

-200 SEQVFAESADGKFSK
+200 SEQVFAESVDGKFSK

-297 ANAQNVRLK
+297 ANAQNVRLM

-412 SATDKSISLSCDL
+412 SATDKAISLSCDL

-500 DGPLSVS
+500 YGPLSVS

-580 ASVGTSGGVV
+580 ANVGTSGGVV

-638 SNHDAAIEYPK
+638 SNHDAAIEFPK

-709 SSQES
+709 SSQEN
-714 KVEAGGKTTLSLSI
+714 KIEAGGKTTLNLSI

-764 GESITMMREITLPS
+764 GESTTMMREITLPA

-844 AQKSVEVYIVNGGYR
+844 AKKSVEVYIVNGGYR

-886 AVGACYPSANLSDE
+886 AVGACYPSANLSEE

-909 KRTSSDA
+909 KRTSNDA
-916 ITCEASLG
+916 ITCETSLE

-964 TLKGGENTD
+964 TLKGGESTD
-973 IAFSITPSGASEGSD
+973 VAFSITPSGASEGSD
-988 WEKIELSIESAEGAI
+988 WEKIELSIESAEGAV

-1072 AKDESMEIILRM
+1072 AKDESTEIILRM

-1168 GLFSAD
+1168 GLFSAN
-1174 LTEGYYAVRVSAD
+1174 LAEGYYAVSVSAE

-1238 ETQVPMP
+1238 ETQVPVP
-1245 VVVLSI
+1245 VVELTVPDRI
-1251 PSSIPAKDLRD
+1251 YTENLRK
-1262 GESLIFNAV
+1262 GESLIFNAT
-1271 LTNKGLIAAKDVE
+1271 LTNKGLIAAKDVQ
-1284 LTLPT
+1284 LLLPENVT
-1289 DLKTLTFE
+1289 SWRFE
-1297 ALDHTEAFNLAPQES
+1297 PIDPDKANELAPGQSKE
-1312 VIIPVKVTKS
+1312 IPIRLTK
-1322 TITASAR
+1322 
-1329 AAKRQGHIDNDPCS
+1329 DPGDDGDDGPC
-1343 DQVGTLYYW
+1343 VVYIGTLYYW
-1352 DCGLD
+1352 ECGPD
-1357 RKWHRYGIAL
+1357 KKWHKYYKSI
-1367 QLGSCKS
+1367 QITICKGRTPVVVY
-1374 NDPSTWS
+1374 PSTGS
-1381 GNGDGTGYGGGIGGG
+1381 G
-1396 LGSLYGPG
+1396 
-1404 ARPSIGGSGTYT
+1404 GGSGPGGGPGGGGGGGY
-1416 GSSNQNPLVQVEDKG
+1416 GPSSNIPTVTQKVDKSCNPCLNMYSQKITECGVNVGLSLLKNNPLG
-1431 CEPCQ
+1431 CIVGLGFCARDL
-1436 NKFMLQLVD
+1436 NKDFHSWRSWGGCVASAVGCIPGIGPVPALVG
-1445 CGLQLIPVYK
+1445 CL
-1455 KLRTVFDCIKGIYDV
+1455 
-1470 IEEAKT
+1470 
-1476 LTNKEEVTSR
+1476 
-1486 DIISLTLS
+1486 ISLT
-1494 TMSTTATCMDI
+1494 
-1505 KSEGAGDKNKTREQK
+1505 
-1520 RAKLVDEIAKALTDI
+1520 
-1535 SNSVEKGNLGWTKS
+1535 
-1549 ISDLAFELA
+1549 
-1558 KYYGY
+1558 
-1563 DYDDF
+1563 
-1568 KELFCPLKLME
+1568 E
-1579 PCDLDS
+1579 PCEANNAS
-1585 VPAENKPAALA
+1585 AKMRAG
-1596 RSLKNSS
+1596 NSSSYS
-1603 EPSYIQEFRQNLTYG
+1603 EPSYITDFKNKLAIPLQES
-1618 ILKQM
+1618 K
-1623 VVMGLQKELYGDVEW
+1623 
-1638 LNSDSRELGLFM
+1638 
-1650 TKFESLRDEN
+1650 
-1660 DAFQQKDIDEL
+1660 AFQNMLLEYFGDEVWVNETNGEDLQDLMVMLQTSEEEVLTADNYIKYKPQNVTKVQYYKFIERLNNTALAKTDDGNYIDL
-1671 IASKPE
+1671 SKVAGYVNE
-1677 NITKEQVKA
+1677 INSANEQSVLMGYESTTDMLRKEYALLKG
-1686 FVQRWNDTL
+1686 RL
-1695 DNKDT
+1695 EE
-1700 DNKVNIKNVFSYGEL
+1700 FS
-1715 SQRVDSVVSS
+1715 
-1725 LGYTGI
+1725 
-1731 DECYEKAYEK
+1731 
-1741 CLAQAK
+1741 
-1747 EQQSSV
+1747 SSV

-1788 DVKLTLTVTDE
+1788 DAKLTLTVTDE
-1799 KGNIAMEDKFQV
+1799 KGNIAMSDKFQV
-1811 NPEKLEGFNG
+1811 NLENLKGFAGN
-1821 KLDFTDGWT
+1821 KNFTDGWT

-1886 PSPSLDL
+1886 PSPNLDL

-1934 KMSTNQ
+1934 RMSTNQ

-1971 GSVSTDFGTIPAHS
+1971 GSVFTDFGTIPAHS

-2011 TSYGNKDLS
+2011 TSYDNKDLS

-2032 SIDVTKGDKT
+2032 SIDVTKGDKP

-2144 YENRIHFADQFDGK
+2144 YENRIHFADLFDGK

-2227 LVKISTEDNKNFV
+2227 LVKISTEDNKTFV

-2336 ETISTNDTIN
+2336 ETISTNDTIS

-2360 KKTYQVNIEENC
+2360 KKTYQVNIAENC

-2487 KVKASISFISKSKG
+2487 KVKASTSFISKSKG
-2501 RLFEASTT
+2501 RLFESSTT
-2509 PVRINA
+2509 PVGINA

-2661 NMVIENL
+2661 SMVIENQ

-2724 DAHATVKTLKK
+2724 DAHATVKTLRK

>member
-61 TADGVTFS
+61 TADGITFS

-79 DGHSLTMKPI
+79 DGHSLTMRPI
-89 GENKYMV
+89 GVNKYMV

-103 RAFIGRT
+103 RPFIGRT

-120 SSSLKEGDKIPIT
+120 SSSLKEGDKIPVT
-133 LSDVVIGEKSGKNL
+133 LSDVIIGEKSGKNL

-297 ANAQNVRLK
+297 ASAQNVRLM

-363 VNIDGNNYMTG
+363 VNIDGNNYITG

-412 SATDKSISLSCDL
+412 SATDKAIGLSCDL

-471 ENGTLLS
+471 ENGTLLT

-764 GESITMMREITLPS
+764 GESTTMMREITLPA

-924 DVYQGKLNI
+924 DIYQGKLNI

-959 TPGNT
+959 TPGST

-1072 AKDESMEIILRM
+1072 AKDESTEIILRM
-1084 TPTDKMQLNVPVTGN
+1084 TPTDQMQLNVPVTGN

-1104 ANGEGMPLPFYIEP
+1104 ANGEGMPLPFCIEP

-1123 GKLTIDVCDENTYY
+1123 GTLTIDVCDENTYY

-1148 VEITHP
+1148 VKITHP
-1154 TTGAVV
+1154 TTGAIV
-1160 AKGITNEK
+1160 AEGITNEK
-1168 GLFSAD
+1168 GLFSAN
-1174 LTEGYYAVRVSAD
+1174 LAEGYYAVSVSAE

-1238 ETQVPMP
+1238 ETQVPVP
-1245 VVVLSI
+1245 VVELTVPERI
-1251 PSSIPAKDLRD
+1251 NTEDLRE
-1262 GESLIFNAV
+1262 GESLIFNAI
-1271 LTNKGLIAAKDVE
+1271 LTNKGLIAAKDVQ
-1284 LTLPT
+1284 LLLPN
-1289 DLKTLTFE
+1289 DLKSLKFE
-1297 ALDHTEAFNLAPQES
+1297 TIGTDEAIDLAPKQSKSIS
-1312 VIIPVKVTKS
+1312 VRVIRVAPIGV
-1322 TITASAR
+1322 
-1329 AAKRQGHIDNDPCS
+1329 DPC
-1343 DQVGTLYYW
+1343 VTYIGNLYYW
-1352 DCGLD
+1352 ECGPD
-1357 RKWHRYGIAL
+1357 KKWRKYYKSVQITICKNKTSVAVYPSP
-1367 QLGSCKS
+1367 GS
-1374 NDPSTWS
+1374 
-1381 GNGDGTGYGGGIGGG
+1381 G
-1396 LGSLYGPG
+1396 
-1404 ARPSIGGSGTYT
+1404 GGSGPGGGPGGGGGGGY
-1416 GSSNQNPLVQVEDKG
+1416 GSSSNIPTVTQKVDKSCNPCLNMYIQKIAE
-1431 CEPCQ
+1431 
-1436 NKFMLQLVD
+1436 
-1445 CGLQLIPVYK
+1445 CGLSLITPAPLSCALGLSFCARDLDK
-1455 KLRTVFDCIKGIYDV
+1455 DSHNWRTWGGC
-1470 IEEAKT
+1470 
-1476 LTNKEEVTSR
+1476 VTSAVGC
-1486 DIISLTLS
+1486 IPGIGVVPTLVGCLISLT
-1494 TMSTTATCMDI
+1494 
-1505 KSEGAGDKNKTREQK
+1505 
-1520 RAKLVDEIAKALTDI
+1520 
-1535 SNSVEKGNLGWTKS
+1535 
-1549 ISDLAFELA
+1549 
-1558 KYYGY
+1558 
-1563 DYDDF
+1563 
-1568 KELFCPLKLME
+1568 E
-1579 PCDLDS
+1579 PCE
-1585 VPAENKPAALA
+1585 AG
-1596 RSLKNSS
+1596 NSSSYS
-1603 EPSYIQEFRQNLTYG
+1603 EPSYITDFKNKLAIPLQES
-1618 ILKQM
+1618 K
-1623 VVMGLQKELYGDVEW
+1623 
-1638 LNSDSRELGLFM
+1638 
-1650 TKFESLRDEN
+1650 
-1660 DAFQQKDIDEL
+1660 AFQNMLLEYFGDEVWVNETNGEDLQDLMVMLQTSEEEVLTADNYIKYKPQNVTKVQYYKFIERLNNTALAKTDDGNYIDL
-1671 IASKPE
+1671 SKVAE
-1677 NITKEQVKA
+1677 YVNEINSANEQSVLMGYESTTDMLRKEYALLKG
-1686 FVQRWNDTL
+1686 RL
-1695 DNKDT
+1695 D
-1700 DNKVNIKNVFSYGEL
+1700 E
-1715 SQRVDSVVSS
+1715 SS
-1725 LGYTGI
+1725 
-1731 DECYEKAYEK
+1731 
-1741 CLAQAK
+1741 
-1747 EQQSSV
+1747 SSV

-1780 GNEQEAMK
+1780 GSEQEAMK
-1788 DVKLTLTVTDE
+1788 DAKLTLTVTDE
-1799 KGNIAMEDKFQV
+1799 KGNIAMSDKFQV
-1811 NPEKLEGFNG
+1811 NLENLKGFAGN
-1821 KLDFTDGWT
+1821 KNFTDGWT
-1830 LDAKQEGIATVLF
+1830 LDAQKTGIATVLF

-1858 FGGTLSYVDPFTG
+1858 FGGTLSYIDPFTG

-1886 PSPSLDL
+1886 PSPNLDL

-1934 KMSTNQ
+1934 RMTTNQ

-1999 HFTDYDVTATHL
+1999 HFTDYDVKATHL
-2011 TSYGNKDLS
+2011 TSYDNKDLS

-2227 LVKISTEDNKNFV
+2227 LVKISTEDNKTFV

-2247 ASAGNGYYTLTVQT
+2247 GSAGNGYYTLTVQT
-2261 SGITDREGFAGK
+2261 SGITDSEGFAGK

-2407 VNGKQTE
+2407 MNGKQTE

-2487 KVKASISFISKSKG
+2487 KVKASTSFISKSKG

-2509 PVRINA
+2509 PVGINA

-2556 WEGTLKQL
+2556 WEGTLRQL

-2618 KDADMT
+2618 KDTDMT

-2661 NMVIENL
+2661 NLVIENQ

-2697 IDTMTGI
+2697 IDIMTGI
-2704 ENILADGKELRIYS
+2704 ENILADDKELRIYS

>member
-69 YETARTTERA
+69 TETARTTERA
-79 DGHSLTMKPI
+79 DGHSLTMRPI

-120 SSSLKEGDKIPIT
+120 SSSLKEGDKIPVT
-133 LSDVVIGEKSGKNL
+133 LSDVIIGEKSGKNL

-297 ANAQNVRLK
+297 ANAQNVRLM

-412 SATDKSISLSCDL
+412 SATDKAISLSCDL

-433 NIILPARKTSV
+433 NIILPARQTSV
-444 DVEVEALEDDIPDV
+444 DVEVEAMEDDIPDV

-580 ASVGTSGGVV
+580 ANVGTSGGVV

-751 PADVA
+751 PSDVA

-764 GESITMMREITLPS
+764 GESTTMTREITLPA

-886 AVGACYPSANLSDE
+886 AVGACYPSANLSEE

-909 KRTSSDA
+909 KRTSNDA

-933 SNPGNLTL
+933 SNPGKLTL

-988 WEKIELSIESAEGAI
+988 WEKIELSIESAEGAV

-1072 AKDESMEIILRM
+1072 AKDESTEIILRM

-1160 AKGITNEK
+1160 AEGITNEK
-1168 GLFSAD
+1168 GLFSAN
-1174 LTEGYYAVRVSAD
+1174 LAEGYYAVRVSAE

-1238 ETQVPMP
+1238 ETQVPVP
-1245 VVVLSI
+1245 VVELTVPDRI
-1251 PSSIPAKDLRD
+1251 YTENLRK
-1262 GESLIFNAV
+1262 GESLIFNAT
-1271 LTNKGLIAAKDVE
+1271 LTNKGLITAKDVQ
-1284 LTLPT
+1284 LLLPDT
-1289 DLKTLTFE
+1289 VTSWRFE
-1297 ALDHTEAFNLAPQES
+1297 PIGPGKANELAPGQSIE
-1312 VIIPVKVTKS
+1312 IPIRVS
-1322 TITASAR
+1322 E
-1329 AAKRQGHIDNDPCS
+1329 GPGDDGPC
-1343 DQVGTLYYW
+1343 VVYIGTLYYW
-1352 DCGLD
+1352 ECGPD
-1357 RKWHRYGIAL
+1357 KKWHKYYKSMQITI
-1367 QLGSCKS
+1367 CKGRVTVVEY
-1374 NDPSTWS
+1374 PSTGS
-1381 GNGDGTGYGGGIGGG
+1381 G
-1396 LGSLYGPG
+1396 
-1404 ARPSIGGSGTYT
+1404 GGSGPGGGPGGGGG
-1416 GSSNQNPLVQVEDKG
+1416 GSYGPSSDIPTVTQKVDKSCNPCLNMYIQKITECGVNVGLSLLKNNPLG
-1431 CEPCQ
+1431 CIVGLGFCARDL
-1436 NKFMLQLVD
+1436 NKDFHSWRSWGGCVASAVGCIPGIGPVPTLVG
-1445 CGLQLIPVYK
+1445 CL
-1455 KLRTVFDCIKGIYDV
+1455 
-1470 IEEAKT
+1470 
-1476 LTNKEEVTSR
+1476 
-1486 DIISLTLS
+1486 ISLT
-1494 TMSTTATCMDI
+1494 
-1505 KSEGAGDKNKTREQK
+1505 
-1520 RAKLVDEIAKALTDI
+1520 
-1535 SNSVEKGNLGWTKS
+1535 
-1549 ISDLAFELA
+1549 
-1558 KYYGY
+1558 
-1563 DYDDF
+1563 
-1568 KELFCPLKLME
+1568 E
-1579 PCDLDS
+1579 PCEANNAS
-1585 VPAENKPAALA
+1585 AKMRAG
-1596 RSLKNSS
+1596 NSSSYS
-1603 EPSYIQEFRQNLTYG
+1603 EPSYITDFKNKLAIPLQES
-1618 ILKQM
+1618 K
-1623 VVMGLQKELYGDVEW
+1623 
-1638 LNSDSRELGLFM
+1638 
-1650 TKFESLRDEN
+1650 
-1660 DAFQQKDIDEL
+1660 AFQNMLLEYFGDEVWVNETNGEDL
-1671 IASKPE
+1671 QDLMVMLQTSEEEVLTADNYIKYKPQ
-1677 NITKEQVKA
+1677 NVTKEQYYKFIERLNNTA
-1686 FVQRWNDTL
+1686 L
-1695 DNKDT
+1695 AKT
-1700 DNKVNIKNVFSYGEL
+1700 DDGNYIDLSKVAGYVNEINSANE
-1715 SQRVDSVVSS
+1715 QSVLMGYESTTDMLRKEYALLKGRLEESS
-1725 LGYTGI
+1725 
-1731 DECYEKAYEK
+1731 
-1741 CLAQAK
+1741 
-1747 EQQSSV
+1747 SSV

-1799 KGNIAMEDKFQV
+1799 KGNIAMSDKFQV

-1830 LDAKQEGIATVLF
+1830 LDAQKEGVATVLF

-1886 PSPSLDL
+1886 PSPNLDL

-1934 KMSTNQ
+1934 RMSTNQ

-1971 GSVSTDFGTIPAHS
+1971 GSVFTDFGTIPAHS

-2201 NKYIDPATFTSED
+2201 NKYIDPATFTAED

-2261 SGITDREGFAGK
+2261 SGITDSEGFAGK
-2273 TGKTASWTMFINSQV
+2273 TGKTASWTLFVNSQV
-2288 KLITSVYPENAGEV
+2288 KLLTSVYPENAGEI

-2323 KEGYQFASWSLNG
+2323 KEGYQFAFWSLNG
-2336 ETISTNDTIN
+2336 ETISTNDTIS

-2360 KKTYQVNIEENC
+2360 KKTYQVNIAENC

-2482 PAQTY
+2482 PAHTY
-2487 KVKASISFISKSKG
+2487 KVKASTSFISKSKG

-2509 PVRINA
+2509 PVGINA

-2604 QYPSTMNII
+2604 KYPSTMNII
-2613 GKLTR
+2613 GKLTQ

-2685 VLGSRTSPYDFN
+2685 VLGNRTSPYDFN
-2697 IDTMTGI
+2697 IDIMTGI

-2724 DAHATVKTLKK
+2724 DAHATVKTLRK

>member
-61 TADGVTFS
+61 TADGITFS
-69 YETARTTERA
+69 TETARTTERA
-79 DGHSLTMKPI
+79 DGHSLTMRPI
-89 GENKYMV
+89 GVNKYMV

-120 SSSLKEGDKIPIT
+120 SSSLKEGDKIPVT
-133 LSDVVIGEKSGKNL
+133 LSDVIIGEKSGKNL

-297 ANAQNVRLK
+297 ASAQNVRLM

-412 SATDKSISLSCDL
+412 SATDKAISLSCDL

-580 ASVGTSGGVV
+580 ANVGTSGGVV

-624 RNTDSKSRLDVNLS
+624 RNTDSKGRLDVNLS

-649 TVTIA
+649 AVTIA

-714 KVEAGGKTTLSLSI
+714 QVEAGGKTTLSLSI

-764 GESITMMREITLPS
+764 GESTTMMREITLPA

-844 AQKSVEVYIVNGGYR
+844 AKKNVEVYIVNGGYR

-886 AVGACYPSANLSDE
+886 AVGACYPSANLSEE

-909 KRTSSDA
+909 KRTSNDA

-959 TPGNT
+959 TPGTT

-988 WEKIELSIESAEGAI
+988 WEKIELSIESAEGAV

-1018 IEASVASIKTTMV
+1018 IEASVARIKTTMV

-1072 AKDESMEIILRM
+1072 AKDESTEIILRM

-1160 AKGITNEK
+1160 AEGITNEK
-1168 GLFSAD
+1168 GLFSAN
-1174 LTEGYYAVRVSAD
+1174 LAEGYYAVRVSAE

-1322 TITASAR
+1322 TKTASAR
-1329 AAKRQGHIDNDPCS
+1329 AAKRLGNIDNDPCS

-1357 RKWHRYGIAL
+1357 RKWHKYGIAL

-1416 GSSNQNPLVQVEDKG
+1416 GSSNQNPLVKVEDKG

-1436 NKFMLQLVD
+1436 NGVLIAGLKCAGHFVGEAVETLQTLLGLDDNIDTNNKYKDKKDKDLDEILDKCENYSDLLLDIASSFDGCVNGKHDIDQVLDCYETASKAIDAVFDGLVETAF
-1445 CGLQLIPVYK
+1445 GPYVKPELIKKYK
-1455 KLRTVFDCIKGIYDV
+1455 KLGKQILKYKKLLDRVAECARDFAHACDHIKNDESAKARMTGKSTKTVTEKAIEGMGKYAEYVEGFVTLNNVLFGSEPAWDEMSLEEMSGILNLDYHT
-1470 IEEAKT
+1470 ISFEEALKYKPKDVSET
-1476 LTNKEEVTSR
+1476 LFRKFFDKQKKWANKDYSNITEEESGN
-1486 DIISLTLS
+1486 I
-1494 TMSTTATCMDI
+1494 TTAVSNIHDAF
-1505 KSEGAGDKNKTREQK
+1505 KYFEDEGYLN
-1520 RAKLVDEIAKALTDI
+1520 
-1535 SNSVEKGNLGWTKS
+1535 
-1549 ISDLAFELA
+1549 
-1558 KYYGY
+1558 
-1563 DYDDF
+1563 
-1568 KELFCPLKLME
+1568 
-1579 PCDLDS
+1579 PCDFLNTTFKD
-1585 VPAENKPAALA
+1585 ALILA
-1596 RSLKNSS
+1596 NTSS
-1603 EPSYIQEFRQNLTYG
+1603 
-1618 ILKQM
+1618 
-1623 VVMGLQKELYGDVEW
+1623 
-1638 LNSDSRELGLFM
+1638 
-1650 TKFESLRDEN
+1650 
-1660 DAFQQKDIDEL
+1660 
-1671 IASKPE
+1671 
-1677 NITKEQVKA
+1677 
-1686 FVQRWNDTL
+1686 
-1695 DNKDT
+1695 
-1700 DNKVNIKNVFSYGEL
+1700 
-1715 SQRVDSVVSS
+1715 
-1725 LGYTGI
+1725 
-1731 DECYEKAYEK
+1731 
-1741 CLAQAK
+1741 
-1747 EQQSSV
+1747 SSV

-1799 KGNIAMEDKFQV
+1799 KGNIAMKDKFQV

-1830 LDAKQEGIATVLF
+1830 LDAQKEGVATVLF

-1852 VETRYA
+1852 METRYA

-1880 ITLTVK
+1880 ITLTVN
-1886 PSPSLDL
+1886 PSPNLDL

-1934 KMSTNQ
+1934 RMSTNQ

-1971 GSVSTDFGTIPAHS
+1971 GSVSTDFGNIPAHS

-1990 WWIKSSLLG
+1990 WWLKSSLLG

-2144 YENRIHFADQFDGK
+2144 YENRIHFADLFDSK

-2261 SGITDREGFAGK
+2261 SGITDSEGFAGK
-2273 TGKTASWTMFINSQV
+2273 TGKTASWTQFVNNQV
-2288 KLITSVYPENAGEV
+2288 KLLTSVYPENAGEV
-2302 IGRVAGN
+2302 IGRVSGN

-2336 ETISTNDTIN
+2336 ETISTNDTIS
-2346 QVALGDLT
+2346 QVALSDLT

-2360 KKTYQVNIEENC
+2360 KKTYQVNIAENC

-2407 VNGKQTE
+2407 VNGKQTD

-2487 KVKASISFISKSKG
+2487 KVKASTSFISKSKG

-2509 PVRINA
+2509 PVGINA

-2604 QYPSTMNII
+2604 KYPSTMNII
-2613 GKLTR
+2613 GKLTQ

-2697 IDTMTGI
+2697 IDIMTGI

>member
-69 YETARTTERA
+69 TETARTTERA
-79 DGHSLTMKPI
+79 DGHSLTMRSI
-89 GENKYMV
+89 GVNKYMV

-133 LSDVVIGEKSGKNL
+133 LSDVIIGEKSGKNL

-169 ETKATNL
+169 ETKSTNL

-200 SEQVFAESADGKFSK
+200 SEQVFAESTDGKFSK

-297 ANAQNVRLK
+297 ASAQNVRLM

-363 VNIDGNNYMTG
+363 VNIDGNNYITG

-412 SATDKSISLSCDL
+412 SATDKAISLSCDL

-433 NIILPARKTSV
+433 NIILPARQTSV

-529 GNLYYARQTIEMAPG
+529 GNLYYAHQTIEMAPG

-580 ASVGTSGGVV
+580 ANVGTSGGVV

-764 GESITMMREITLPS
+764 GESTTMTREITLPA

-844 AQKSVEVYIVNGGYR
+844 AKKSVEVYIVNGGYR

-886 AVGACYPSANLSDE
+886 AVGACYPSANLSEE

-909 KRTSSDA
+909 KRTSNDA

-964 TLKGGENTD
+964 TLKGGESTD

-1003 LPATLYYYCRVKTGK
+1003 LPTTLYYYCRVKTGK

-1072 AKDESMEIILRM
+1072 AKDESTEIILRM

-1104 ANGEGMPLPFYIEP
+1104 ANGEGMPLPFCIEP

-1160 AKGITNEK
+1160 AEGITNEK
-1168 GLFSAD
+1168 GLFSAN
-1174 LTEGYYAVRVSAD
+1174 LAEGYYAVRVSAE

-1238 ETQVPMP
+1238 ETQVPVP
-1245 VVVLSI
+1245 VVELTVPDRI
-1251 PSSIPAKDLRD
+1251 YTENLRK
-1262 GESLIFNAV
+1262 GESLIFNAT
-1271 LTNKGLIAAKDVE
+1271 LTNKGLITAKDVQ
-1284 LTLPT
+1284 LLLPDT
-1289 DLKTLTFE
+1289 VTSWRFE
-1297 ALDHTEAFNLAPQES
+1297 PIGPGKANELAPGQSIE
-1312 VIIPVKVTKS
+1312 IPIRVTK
-1322 TITASAR
+1322 
-1329 AAKRQGHIDNDPCS
+1329 DPGDDGDDGPC
-1343 DQVGTLYYW
+1343 VVYIGTLYYW
-1352 DCGLD
+1352 ECGPD
-1357 RKWHRYGIAL
+1357 KKWHKYYKSMQITICKGRVTVAVYPSP
-1367 QLGSCKS
+1367 GS
-1374 NDPSTWS
+1374 
-1381 GNGDGTGYGGGIGGG
+1381 G
-1396 LGSLYGPG
+1396 
-1404 ARPSIGGSGTYT
+1404 GGSGPGGGPGGGGGGGY
-1416 GSSNQNPLVQVEDKG
+1416 GPSSNIPTVTQKVDKSCNPCLNMYIQKITECGVNVGLSLLKNNPLG
-1431 CEPCQ
+1431 CIVGLGFCARDL
-1436 NKFMLQLVD
+1436 NKDFHSWRSWGGCVASAVGCIPGIGPVPALVG
-1445 CGLQLIPVYK
+1445 CL
-1455 KLRTVFDCIKGIYDV
+1455 
-1470 IEEAKT
+1470 
-1476 LTNKEEVTSR
+1476 
-1486 DIISLTLS
+1486 ISLT
-1494 TMSTTATCMDI
+1494 
-1505 KSEGAGDKNKTREQK
+1505 
-1520 RAKLVDEIAKALTDI
+1520 
-1535 SNSVEKGNLGWTKS
+1535 
-1549 ISDLAFELA
+1549 
-1558 KYYGY
+1558 
-1563 DYDDF
+1563 
-1568 KELFCPLKLME
+1568 E
-1579 PCDLDS
+1579 PCEANNAS
-1585 VPAENKPAALA
+1585 AKMRAG
-1596 RSLKNSS
+1596 NSSSYS
-1603 EPSYIQEFRQNLTYG
+1603 EPSYITDFKNKLAIPLQES
-1618 ILKQM
+1618 K
-1623 VVMGLQKELYGDVEW
+1623 
-1638 LNSDSRELGLFM
+1638 
-1650 TKFESLRDEN
+1650 
-1660 DAFQQKDIDEL
+1660 AFQNMLLEYFGDEVWVNETNGEDL
-1671 IASKPE
+1671 QGLMVMLQTSEEEVLTADNYIKYKPQ
-1677 NITKEQVKA
+1677 NVTKEQYYKFIERLNNTALAKTDDGNYIDLSKVAGYVNEINSANEQSVLMGYESTTDMLRKEYA
-1686 FVQRWNDTL
+1686 LLKGRL
-1695 DNKDT
+1695 D
-1700 DNKVNIKNVFSYGEL
+1700 E
-1715 SQRVDSVVSS
+1715 SS
-1725 LGYTGI
+1725 
-1731 DECYEKAYEK
+1731 
-1741 CLAQAK
+1741 
-1747 EQQSSV
+1747 SSV

-1769 QAFRGTLTVFN
+1769 QAFRGTLKVFN

-1799 KGNIAMEDKFQV
+1799 KGNIAMSDKFQV

-1830 LDAKQEGIATVLF
+1830 LDAQKEGIATVLF

-1886 PSPSLDL
+1886 PSPNLDL

-1934 KMSTNQ
+1934 RMSTNQ

-1971 GSVSTDFGTIPAHS
+1971 GSVFTDFGTIPAHS

-2261 SGITDREGFAGK
+2261 SGITDSEGFAGK
-2273 TGKTASWTMFINSQV
+2273 TGKTASWTLFVNSQV
-2288 KLITSVYPENAGEV
+2288 KLLTSVYPENAGEV

-2336 ETISTNDTIN
+2336 ETISTNDTIS

-2360 KKTYQVNIEENC
+2360 KKTYQVNIAENC
-2372 EGGSITQTYTGVYHY
+2372 EGGCITQTYTGVYHY

-2482 PAQTY
+2482 PAHTY
-2487 KVKASISFISKSKG
+2487 KVKASTSFISKSKG

-2509 PVRINA
+2509 PVGINA

-2593 EEQQDMEVDIR
+2593 DEQQDMEVDIR
-2604 QYPSTMNII
+2604 KYPSTMNII
-2613 GKLTR
+2613 GKLTQ

-2661 NMVIENL
+2661 NMVIENQ

-2673 ILVQDALTFKED
+2673 ILIQDALTFKED

-2697 IDTMTGI
+2697 IDIMTGI

>member
-61 TADGVTFS
+61 TADGITFS
-69 YETARTTERA
+69 TETARTTERA
-79 DGHSLTMKPI
+79 DGHSLTMRPI
-89 GENKYMV
+89 GVNKYMV

-120 SSSLKEGDKIPIT
+120 SSSLKEGDKIPVT
-133 LSDVVIGEKSGKNL
+133 LSDVIISEKSGKNL

-176 LPYNKISVNWQ
+176 LPYNKIIVNWQ

-265 SWMLANNEATT
+265 SWMLVNNEATT

-297 ANAQNVRLK
+297 ASAQNVRLM

-412 SATDKSISLSCDL
+412 SATDKAISLSCDL

-580 ASVGTSGGVV
+580 ANVGTSGGVV

-624 RNTDSKSRLDVNLS
+624 RNTDSKSRLNVSLS

-714 KVEAGGKTTLSLSI
+714 KVEAGGKATLSLSI

-764 GESITMMREITLPS
+764 GESTTMMREITLPA

-844 AQKSVEVYIVNGGYR
+844 AKKNVEVYIVNGGYR

-886 AVGACYPSANLSDE
+886 AVGACYPSANLSEE

-909 KRTSSDA
+909 KRTSNDA

-959 TPGNT
+959 TPGTT

-988 WEKIELSIESAEGAI
+988 WEKIELSIESAEGAV

-1018 IEASVASIKTTMV
+1018 IEASVARIKTTMV

-1072 AKDESMEIILRM
+1072 AKDESTEIILRM

-1160 AKGITNEK
+1160 AEGITNEK
-1168 GLFSAD
+1168 GLFSAN
-1174 LTEGYYAVRVSAD
+1174 LAEGYYAVRVSAE

-1322 TITASAR
+1322 TKTASAR
-1329 AAKRQGHIDNDPCS
+1329 AAKRLGNIDNDPCS

-1357 RKWHRYGIAL
+1357 RKWHKYGIAL

-1416 GSSNQNPLVQVEDKG
+1416 GSSNQNPLVKVEDKG

-1436 NKFMLQLVD
+1436 NGVLIAGLKCAGHFVGEAVETLQTLLGLDDNIDTNNKYKDKKDKDLDEILDKCENYSDLLLDIASSFDGCVNGKHDIDQVLDCYETASKAIDAVFDGLVETAF
-1445 CGLQLIPVYK
+1445 GPYVKPELIKKYK
-1455 KLRTVFDCIKGIYDV
+1455 KLGKQILKYKKLLDRVAECARDFAHACDHIKNDESAKARMTGKSTKTVTEKAIEGMGKYAEYVEGFVTLNNVLFGSEPAWDEMSLEEMSGILNLDYHT
-1470 IEEAKT
+1470 ISFEEALKYKPKDVSET
-1476 LTNKEEVTSR
+1476 LFRKFFDKQKKWANKDYSNITEEESGN
-1486 DIISLTLS
+1486 I
-1494 TMSTTATCMDI
+1494 TTAVSNIHNAFKYFED
-1505 KSEGAGDKNKTREQK
+1505 EGYLN
-1520 RAKLVDEIAKALTDI
+1520 
-1535 SNSVEKGNLGWTKS
+1535 
-1549 ISDLAFELA
+1549 
-1558 KYYGY
+1558 
-1563 DYDDF
+1563 
-1568 KELFCPLKLME
+1568 
-1579 PCDLDS
+1579 PCDFLNTTFKD
-1585 VPAENKPAALA
+1585 ALILA
-1596 RSLKNSS
+1596 NTSS
-1603 EPSYIQEFRQNLTYG
+1603 
-1618 ILKQM
+1618 
-1623 VVMGLQKELYGDVEW
+1623 
-1638 LNSDSRELGLFM
+1638 
-1650 TKFESLRDEN
+1650 
-1660 DAFQQKDIDEL
+1660 
-1671 IASKPE
+1671 
-1677 NITKEQVKA
+1677 
-1686 FVQRWNDTL
+1686 
-1695 DNKDT
+1695 
-1700 DNKVNIKNVFSYGEL
+1700 
-1715 SQRVDSVVSS
+1715 
-1725 LGYTGI
+1725 
-1731 DECYEKAYEK
+1731 
-1741 CLAQAK
+1741 
-1747 EQQSSV
+1747 SSV

-1799 KGNIAMEDKFQV
+1799 KGNIAMKDKFQV

-1830 LDAKQEGIATVLF
+1830 LDAQKEGVATVLF

-1880 ITLTVK
+1880 ITLTVN
-1886 PSPSLDL
+1886 PSPNLDL

-1934 KMSTNQ
+1934 RMSTNQ

-1971 GSVSTDFGTIPAHS
+1971 GSVSTDFGNIPAHS

-1990 WWIKSSLLG
+1990 WWLKSSLLG

-2261 SGITDREGFAGK
+2261 SGITDSEGFAGK
-2273 TGKTASWTMFINSQV
+2273 TGKTASWTQFVNNQV
-2288 KLITSVYPENAGEV
+2288 KLLTSVYPENAGEV

-2336 ETISTNDTIN
+2336 EIISTNDTIS
-2346 QVALGDLT
+2346 QVALSDLT

-2360 KKTYQVNIEENC
+2360 KKTYQVNIAENC

-2487 KVKASISFISKSKG
+2487 KVKASTSFISKSKG

-2509 PVRINA
+2509 PVGINA

-2604 QYPSTMNII
+2604 KYPSTMNII
-2613 GKLTR
+2613 GKLTQ

-2697 IDTMTGI
+2697 IDIMTGI

>member
-32 VTVAQGKSISLPVNM
+32 VIMAQEKSISLPVNM
-47 ENSADIVAVQFTMT
+47 ENSADIVAVQFTIST
-61 TADGVTFS
+61 DIGVDFS
-69 YETARTTERA
+69 CETARTTERT
-79 DGHSLTMKPI
+79 DGHSLVMKPI
-89 GENKYMV
+89 GGYKYMV
-96 MIFSSQN
+96 MISSSQN
-103 RAFIGRT
+103 RPIIGRK
-110 GSIMTVVLNT
+110 GSIMTVQLWTSNT
-120 SSSLKEGDKIPIT
+120 FNLKEGAKIPIT
-133 LSDVVIGEKSGKNL
+133 LSDVVICDKTGKNL

-200 SEQVFAESADGKFSK
+200 SEQVFAESVDGKFCK

-297 ANAQNVRLK
+297 ASAQNVRLK

-385 PQLTLSAKQQDVT
+385 PQLTLSTKQQDVT

-412 SATDKSISLSCDL
+412 SATDKAISLSCDL

-580 ASVGTSGGVV
+580 ANVGTSGGVV

-611 LLKEGGEMTLTIS
+611 LLKEGGEMTLTVS

-638 SNHDAAIEYPK
+638 SNHDAAIEFPK

-687 AKSSVWFT
+687 AKSSVWFS

-709 SSQES
+709 SSQEN
-714 KVEAGGKTTLSLSI
+714 KIEAGGKTTLSLNI

-743 FYFDSAAT
+743 FYFDNAAT

-764 GESITMMREITLPS
+764 GESTTMMREITLPS

-792 QGVKELLYTNNTSDV
+792 QDVKELLYTNNTSDV

-886 AVGACYPSANLSDE
+886 AVGACYPSANLSEE

-909 KRTSSDA
+909 KRTSNDA

-959 TPGNT
+959 TPGIT
-964 TLKGGENTD
+964 TLKGGESTD
-973 IAFSITPSGASEGSD
+973 VAFSITPSGASEGSD

-1018 IEASVASIKTTMV
+1018 IEASVASINTTMV

-1072 AKDESMEIILRM
+1072 AKDESTEIILRM

-1104 ANGEGMPLPFYIEP
+1104 ANSEGMPLPFYIEP

-1148 VEITHP
+1148 VVITHP

-1160 AKGITNEK
+1160 AEGITNEK

-1174 LTEGYYAVRVSAD
+1174 LAEGYYAVRVSAE

-1238 ETQVPMP
+1238 ETQVPVP
-1245 VVVLSI
+1245 VVELSI
-1251 PSSIPAKDLRD
+1251 PDRIHTEELRE

-1271 LTNKGLIAAKDVE
+1271 LTNKGLITAQDVQ
-1284 LTLPT
+1284 LLLPT
-1289 DLKTLTFE
+1289 DLQTLTFE
-1297 ALDHTEAFNLAPQES
+1297 ALDHNEAFNLAPQES
-1312 VIIPVKVTKS
+1312 VLIPVKVTKVA
-1322 TITASAR
+1322 ASSF
-1329 AAKRQGHIDNDPCS
+1329 AKS
-1343 DQVGTLYYW
+1343 KEQVGRASKEPCLVNIGTIGYW

-1357 RKWHRYGIAL
+1357 RKWHKYYL
-1367 QLGSCKS
+1367 QLPISICIKGSIKVLPK
-1374 NDPSTWS
+1374 DPE
-1381 GNGDGTGYGGGIGGG
+1381 TGSIRPSFGPGGGGGGIY
-1396 LGSLYGPG
+1396 L
-1404 ARPSIGGSGTYT
+1404 PSYDCK
-1416 GSSNQNPLVQVEDKG
+1416 PLSRKEDKG
-1431 CEPCQ
+1431 CIPCQ
-1436 NKFMLQLVD
+1436 NKFMLQLID
-1445 CGLQLIPVYK
+1445 CGLQLIPAYK
-1455 KLRTVFDCIKGIYDV
+1455 KLRTVFNCVKGIYNV
-1470 IEEAKT
+1470 VEEGKA
-1476 LTNKEEVTSR
+1476 LTNKEWVTSR

-1494 TMSTTATCMDI
+1494 TMSTTATCMGI
-1505 KSEGAGDKNKTREQK
+1505 KSEGAGDKNKTREKK

-1535 SNSVEKGNLGWTKS
+1535 SNSVEKGNLGWMKS

-1563 DYDDF
+1563 DYDDL

-1780 GNEQEAMK
+1780 GSEQEAMK

-1799 KGNIAMEDKFQV
+1799 KGNIAMSDKFQV
-1811 NPEKLEGFNG
+1811 NPEKLEGFTG

-1830 LDAKQEGIATVLF
+1830 LDAQKTGVATVLF

-1858 FGGTLSYVDPFTG
+1858 FGGTLSYIDPFTG

-1886 PSPSLDL
+1886 PSPNLDL

-1934 KMSTNQ
+1934 RMTTNQ

-1999 HFTDYDVTATHL
+1999 HFTDYDVKATHL
-2011 TSYGNKDLS
+2011 TSYDNKDLS

-2068 EKVNVAASSSI
+2068 EKVNVAAASSI

-2180 EGAPAEDE
+2180 EGTPAEDE

-2201 NKYIDPATFTSED
+2201 NKYIDPATFTAED

-2261 SGITDREGFAGK
+2261 SGITDSEGFAGK
-2273 TGKTASWTMFINSQV
+2273 TGKTASWTLFVNSQV
-2288 KLITSVYPENAGEV
+2288 KLLTSVYPENAGEV

-2323 KEGYQFASWSLNG
+2323 KEGYQFVSWSLNG
-2336 ETISTNDTIN
+2336 ENISTNDTIS
-2346 QVALGDLT
+2346 QVALSDLT

-2487 KVKASISFISKSKG
+2487 KVKASTSFISKSKG

-2509 PVRINA
+2509 PVGINA

-2593 EEQQDMEVDIR
+2593 DEQQDMEVDIR
-2604 QYPSTMNII
+2604 KYPSTMNII
-2613 GKLTR
+2613 GKLTK

-2697 IDTMTGI
+2697 IDIMTGI

-2724 DAHATVKTLKK
+2724 DAHATVKTLRK

>member
-69 YETARTTERA
+69 TETARTTERA
-79 DGHSLTMKPI
+79 DGHSLTMRSI
-89 GENKYMV
+89 GVNKYMV

-120 SSSLKEGDKIPIT
+120 SSSLKEGDKIPVT
-133 LSDVVIGEKSGKNL
+133 LSDVIIGEKSGKNL

-215 LLGTIDYDQK
+215 LLGTIDCDQK

-297 ANAQNVRLK
+297 ASAQNVRLK

-412 SATDKSISLSCDL
+412 SATDKAISLSCDL

-580 ASVGTSGGVV
+580 ANVGTSGGVV

-611 LLKEGGEMTLTIS
+611 LLKEGGEMTLTIN

-764 GESITMMREITLPS
+764 GESTTMTREITLPS

-792 QGVKELLYTNNTSDV
+792 LGVKELLYTNNTSDV

-886 AVGACYPSANLSDE
+886 AVGACYPSANLSEE

-909 KRTSSDA
+909 KRTSNDA

-964 TLKGGENTD
+964 TLKGGESTD

-988 WEKIELSIESAEGAI
+988 WEKIELSIESAEGAV

-1072 AKDESMEIILRM
+1072 AKDESTEIILRM

-1104 ANGEGMPLPFYIEP
+1104 ANGEGMPLPFCIEP

-1160 AKGITNEK
+1160 AEGITNEK
-1168 GLFSAD
+1168 GLFSAN
-1174 LTEGYYAVRVSAD
+1174 LAEGYYAVRVSAE

-1223 TEIQDEYE
+1223 TEILDEYE

-1238 ETQVPMP
+1238 ETQVPVP
-1245 VVVLSI
+1245 VVELTVPDRI
-1251 PSSIPAKDLRD
+1251 YTENLRK
-1262 GESLIFNAV
+1262 GESLIFNAT
-1271 LTNKGLIAAKDVE
+1271 LTNKGLITAKDVQ
-1284 LTLPT
+1284 LLLPDT
-1289 DLKTLTFE
+1289 VTSWRFE
-1297 ALDHTEAFNLAPQES
+1297 PIGPGKANELAPGQSIE
-1312 VIIPVKVTKS
+1312 IPIRVS
-1322 TITASAR
+1322 E
-1329 AAKRQGHIDNDPCS
+1329 GPGDDGPC
-1343 DQVGTLYYW
+1343 VVYIGTLYYW
-1352 DCGLD
+1352 ECGPD
-1357 RKWHRYGIAL
+1357 KKWHKYYKSMQITI
-1367 QLGSCKS
+1367 CKGRVTVVEY
-1374 NDPSTWS
+1374 PSTGS
-1381 GNGDGTGYGGGIGGG
+1381 G
-1396 LGSLYGPG
+1396 
-1404 ARPSIGGSGTYT
+1404 GGSGPGGGPGGGGG
-1416 GSSNQNPLVQVEDKG
+1416 GSYGPSSDIPTVTQKVDKSCNPCLNMYIQKITECGVNVGLSLLKNNPLG
-1431 CEPCQ
+1431 CIVGLGFCARDL
-1436 NKFMLQLVD
+1436 NKDFHSWRSWGGCVASAVGCIPGIGPVPTLVG
-1445 CGLQLIPVYK
+1445 CL
-1455 KLRTVFDCIKGIYDV
+1455 
-1470 IEEAKT
+1470 
-1476 LTNKEEVTSR
+1476 
-1486 DIISLTLS
+1486 ISLT
-1494 TMSTTATCMDI
+1494 
-1505 KSEGAGDKNKTREQK
+1505 
-1520 RAKLVDEIAKALTDI
+1520 
-1535 SNSVEKGNLGWTKS
+1535 
-1549 ISDLAFELA
+1549 
-1558 KYYGY
+1558 
-1563 DYDDF
+1563 
-1568 KELFCPLKLME
+1568 E
-1579 PCDLDS
+1579 PCEANNAS
-1585 VPAENKPAALA
+1585 AKMRAG
-1596 RSLKNSS
+1596 NSSSYS
-1603 EPSYIQEFRQNLTYG
+1603 EPSYITDFKNKLAIPLQES
-1618 ILKQM
+1618 K
-1623 VVMGLQKELYGDVEW
+1623 
-1638 LNSDSRELGLFM
+1638 
-1650 TKFESLRDEN
+1650 
-1660 DAFQQKDIDEL
+1660 AFQNMLLEYFGDEVWVNETNGEDL
-1671 IASKPE
+1671 QDLMVMLQTSEEEVLTADNYIKYKPQ
-1677 NITKEQVKA
+1677 NVTKEQYYKFIERLNNTALANTDDGNYIDLSKVAGYVNEINSANEQSVLMGYESTTDMLRKEYA
-1686 FVQRWNDTL
+1686 LLKGRL
-1695 DNKDT
+1695 D
-1700 DNKVNIKNVFSYGEL
+1700 E
-1715 SQRVDSVVSS
+1715 SS
-1725 LGYTGI
+1725 
-1731 DECYEKAYEK
+1731 
-1741 CLAQAK
+1741 
-1747 EQQSSV
+1747 SSV

-1769 QAFRGTLTVFN
+1769 QAFRGTLKVFN

-1799 KGNIAMEDKFQV
+1799 KGNIAMSDKFQV

-1830 LDAKQEGIATVLF
+1830 LDAQKEGVATVLF

-1886 PSPSLDL
+1886 PSPNLDL

-1934 KMSTNQ
+1934 RMSTNQ

-2188 VATQPVNTLKVMF
+2188 VATKPVNTLKVMF

-2261 SGITDREGFAGK
+2261 SGITDSEGFAGK
-2273 TGKTASWTMFINSQV
+2273 TGKTASWTLFVNSQV
-2288 KLITSVYPENAGEV
+2288 KLLTSVYPENAGEV

-2336 ETISTNDTIN
+2336 ETISTNDTIS

-2360 KKTYQVNIEENC
+2360 KKTYQVNIAENC

-2439 QNITLMRGWNWIAS
+2439 QNITLMRGWNWISS

-2482 PAQTY
+2482 PAHTY
-2487 KVKASISFISKSKG
+2487 KVKASTSFISTSKG

-2509 PVRINA
+2509 PVGINA

-2604 QYPSTMNII
+2604 KYPSTMNII
-2613 GKLTR
+2613 GKLTQ

-2697 IDTMTGI
+2697 IDIMTGI

>member
-69 YETARTTERA
+69 TETARTTERA
-79 DGHSLTMKPI
+79 DGHSLTMRPI
-89 GENKYMV
+89 GVNKYMV

-120 SSSLKEGDKIPIT
+120 SSSLKEGDKIPVT
-133 LSDVVIGEKSGKNL
+133 LSDVIIGEKSGKNL

-297 ANAQNVRLK
+297 ASAQNVRLM

-351 ANQKLDNDSIVT
+351 ANQKLDNDSFVT

-412 SATDKSISLSCDL
+412 SATDKAISLSCDL

-764 GESITMMREITLPS
+764 GESTTMMREITLPS

-822 AKAIYAPGE
+822 AKVIYAPGE

-844 AQKSVEVYIVNGGYR
+844 AKKSVEVYIVNGGYR

-886 AVGACYPSANLSDE
+886 AVGACYPSANLSEE

-909 KRTSSDA
+909 KRTSNDA

-933 SNPGNLTL
+933 SNPGKLTL

-988 WEKIELSIESAEGAI
+988 WEKIELSIESAEGAV

-1072 AKDESMEIILRM
+1072 AKDESTEIILRM

-1160 AKGITNEK
+1160 AEGITNEK
-1168 GLFSAD
+1168 GLFSAN
-1174 LTEGYYAVRVSAD
+1174 LAEGYYAVRVSAE

-1238 ETQVPMP
+1238 ETQVPVP
-1245 VVVLSI
+1245 VVELTVPDRI
-1251 PSSIPAKDLRD
+1251 YTENLRK
-1262 GESLIFNAV
+1262 GESLIFNAT
-1271 LTNKGLIAAKDVE
+1271 LTNKGLITAKDVQ
-1284 LTLPT
+1284 LLLPDT
-1289 DLKTLTFE
+1289 VTSWRFE
-1297 ALDHTEAFNLAPQES
+1297 PIGPGKANELAPGQSIE
-1312 VIIPVKVTKS
+1312 IPIRVS
-1322 TITASAR
+1322 E
-1329 AAKRQGHIDNDPCS
+1329 GPGDDGPC
-1343 DQVGTLYYW
+1343 VVYIGTLYYW
-1352 DCGLD
+1352 ECGPD
-1357 RKWHRYGIAL
+1357 KKWHKYYKSMQITICKGRVTVVEYPSS
-1367 QLGSCKS
+1367 GS
-1374 NDPSTWS
+1374 
-1381 GNGDGTGYGGGIGGG
+1381 G
-1396 LGSLYGPG
+1396 
-1404 ARPSIGGSGTYT
+1404 GGSGPGGGPGGGGG
-1416 GSSNQNPLVQVEDKG
+1416 GSYGPSSDIPTVTQKVDKSCNPCLNMYIQKITECGVNVGLSLLKNNPLG
-1431 CEPCQ
+1431 CIVGLGFCARDL
-1436 NKFMLQLVD
+1436 NKDFHSWRSWGGCVASAVGCIPGIGPVPTLVG
-1445 CGLQLIPVYK
+1445 CL
-1455 KLRTVFDCIKGIYDV
+1455 
-1470 IEEAKT
+1470 
-1476 LTNKEEVTSR
+1476 
-1486 DIISLTLS
+1486 ISLT
-1494 TMSTTATCMDI
+1494 
-1505 KSEGAGDKNKTREQK
+1505 
-1520 RAKLVDEIAKALTDI
+1520 
-1535 SNSVEKGNLGWTKS
+1535 
-1549 ISDLAFELA
+1549 
-1558 KYYGY
+1558 
-1563 DYDDF
+1563 
-1568 KELFCPLKLME
+1568 E
-1579 PCDLDS
+1579 PCEANNAS
-1585 VPAENKPAALA
+1585 AKMRAG
-1596 RSLKNSS
+1596 NSSSYS
-1603 EPSYIQEFRQNLTYG
+1603 EPSYITDFKNKLAIPLQES
-1618 ILKQM
+1618 K
-1623 VVMGLQKELYGDVEW
+1623 
-1638 LNSDSRELGLFM
+1638 
-1650 TKFESLRDEN
+1650 
-1660 DAFQQKDIDEL
+1660 AFQNMLLEYFGDEVWVNETNGEDL
-1671 IASKPE
+1671 QDLMVMLQTSEEEVLTADNYIKYKPQ
-1677 NITKEQVKA
+1677 NVTKEQYYKFIERLNNTA
-1686 FVQRWNDTL
+1686 L
-1695 DNKDT
+1695 AKT
-1700 DNKVNIKNVFSYGEL
+1700 DDGNYIDLSKVAGYVNEINSANE
-1715 SQRVDSVVSS
+1715 QSVLMGYESTTDMLRKEYALLKGRLEESS
-1725 LGYTGI
+1725 
-1731 DECYEKAYEK
+1731 
-1741 CLAQAK
+1741 
-1747 EQQSSV
+1747 SSV

-1799 KGNIAMEDKFQV
+1799 KGNIAMSDKFQV

-1830 LDAKQEGIATVLF
+1830 LDAQKEGVATVLF

-1886 PSPSLDL
+1886 PSPNLDL

-1971 GSVSTDFGTIPAHS
+1971 GNVSTDFGTIPAHS

-2261 SGITDREGFAGK
+2261 SGITDSEGFAGK
-2273 TGKTASWTMFINSQV
+2273 TGKTASWTLFVNSQV
-2288 KLITSVYPENAGEV
+2288 KLLTSVYPENAGEV
-2302 IGRVAGN
+2302 IGRIAGN

-2336 ETISTNDTIN
+2336 ETISTNDTIS

-2360 KKTYQVNIEENC
+2360 KKTYQVNIAENC

-2482 PAQTY
+2482 PAHTY
-2487 KVKASISFISKSKG
+2487 KVKASTSFISKSKG

-2509 PVRINA
+2509 PVGINA

-2604 QYPSTMNII
+2604 KYPSTMNII
-2613 GKLTR
+2613 GKLTQ

-2697 IDTMTGI
+2697 IDIMTGI

>member
-69 YETARTTERA
+69 TETARTTERA
-79 DGHSLTMKPI
+79 DGHSLTMRSI
-89 GENKYMV
+89 GVNKYMV

-133 LSDVVIGEKSGKNL
+133 LSDVIIGEKSGKNL

-169 ETKATNL
+169 ETKSTNL

-200 SEQVFAESADGKFSK
+200 SEQVFAESTDGKFSK

-297 ANAQNVRLK
+297 ASAQNVRLM

-412 SATDKSISLSCDL
+412 SATDKAISLSCDL

-580 ASVGTSGGVV
+580 ANVGTSGGVV

-714 KVEAGGKTTLSLSI
+714 KVEAGGKATLSLSI

-764 GESITMMREITLPS
+764 GESTTMTREITLPT

-886 AVGACYPSANLSDE
+886 AVGACYPSANLSEE

-909 KRTSSDA
+909 KRTSNDA

-951 PDNCTVNA
+951 PDNCTVNV

-964 TLKGGENTD
+964 TLKGGESTD

-988 WEKIELSIESAEGAI
+988 WEKLELSIESAEGAI

-1072 AKDESMEIILRM
+1072 AKDESTEIILRM

-1104 ANGEGMPLPFYIEP
+1104 ANGEGMPLPFCIEP

-1160 AKGITNEK
+1160 AEGITNEK
-1168 GLFSAD
+1168 GLFSAN
-1174 LTEGYYAVRVSAD
+1174 LAEGYYAVRVSAE

-1238 ETQVPMP
+1238 ETQVPVP
-1245 VVVLSI
+1245 VVELTVPDRI
-1251 PSSIPAKDLRD
+1251 YTENLRK
-1262 GESLIFNAV
+1262 GESLIFNAT
-1271 LTNKGLIAAKDVE
+1271 LTNKGLIAAKDVQ
-1284 LTLPT
+1284 LLLPENVT
-1289 DLKTLTFE
+1289 SWRFE
-1297 ALDHTEAFNLAPQES
+1297 PIGPGKANELAPGQSIEIPIR
-1312 VIIPVKVTKS
+1312 VIK
-1322 TITASAR
+1322 
-1329 AAKRQGHIDNDPCS
+1329 DPGDDGPC
-1343 DQVGTLYYW
+1343 VVYIGTLYYW
-1352 DCGLD
+1352 ECGPD
-1357 RKWHRYGIAL
+1357 KKWHKYYKSI
-1367 QLGSCKS
+1367 QITICKGKTPVVVY
-1374 NDPSTWS
+1374 PSTGS
-1381 GNGDGTGYGGGIGGG
+1381 G
-1396 LGSLYGPG
+1396 
-1404 ARPSIGGSGTYT
+1404 GGSGPGGGPGGGGGGGY
-1416 GSSNQNPLVQVEDKG
+1416 GPSSNIPTVTQKVDKSCNPCLNMYIQKITECGVNVGLSLLKNNPLG
-1431 CEPCQ
+1431 CIVGLGFCARDL
-1436 NKFMLQLVD
+1436 NKDFHSWRSWGGCVASAVGCIPGIGPVPALVG
-1445 CGLQLIPVYK
+1445 CL
-1455 KLRTVFDCIKGIYDV
+1455 
-1470 IEEAKT
+1470 
-1476 LTNKEEVTSR
+1476 
-1486 DIISLTLS
+1486 ISLT
-1494 TMSTTATCMDI
+1494 
-1505 KSEGAGDKNKTREQK
+1505 
-1520 RAKLVDEIAKALTDI
+1520 
-1535 SNSVEKGNLGWTKS
+1535 
-1549 ISDLAFELA
+1549 
-1558 KYYGY
+1558 
-1563 DYDDF
+1563 
-1568 KELFCPLKLME
+1568 E
-1579 PCDLDS
+1579 PCEANNAS
-1585 VPAENKPAALA
+1585 AKMRAG
-1596 RSLKNSS
+1596 NSSSYS
-1603 EPSYIQEFRQNLTYG
+1603 EPSYITDFKNKLAIPLQESKAFQNLLLEYFGDEVWVNETNG
-1618 ILKQM
+1618 EDLQGLM
-1623 VVMGLQKELYGDVEW
+1623 VMLQSSEEEVLTADNYIKY
-1638 LNSDSRELGLFM
+1638 
-1650 TKFESLRDEN
+1650 
-1660 DAFQQKDIDEL
+1660 
-1671 IASKPE
+1671 KPQ
-1677 NITKEQVKA
+1677 NVTKEQYYKFIERLNNTA
-1686 FVQRWNDTL
+1686 L
-1695 DNKDT
+1695 AKT
-1700 DNKVNIKNVFSYGEL
+1700 DDGNYIDLSKVAGYVNEINSANE
-1715 SQRVDSVVSS
+1715 QSVLMGYESTTDMLRKEYALLKGRLEESS
-1725 LGYTGI
+1725 
-1731 DECYEKAYEK
+1731 
-1741 CLAQAK
+1741 
-1747 EQQSSV
+1747 SSV

-1799 KGNIAMEDKFQV
+1799 KGNIAMSDKFQV

-1830 LDAKQEGIATVLF
+1830 LDAQKEGVATVLF

-1886 PSPSLDL
+1886 PSPNLDL

-1971 GSVSTDFGTIPAHS
+1971 GSVFTDFGTIPAHS

-1990 WWIKSSLLG
+1990 WWLKSSLLG

-2261 SGITDREGFAGK
+2261 SGITDSEGFAGK
-2273 TGKTASWTMFINSQV
+2273 TGKTASWTLFVNSQV
-2288 KLITSVYPENAGEV
+2288 KLLTSVYPENAGEV
-2302 IGRVAGN
+2302 IGRIAGN

-2336 ETISTNDTIN
+2336 ETISTNDTIS

-2360 KKTYQVNIEENC
+2360 KKTYQVNIAENC
-2372 EGGSITQTYTGVYHY
+2372 EGGSITQSYTGVYHY

-2394 AEADEDYSFAHWT
+2394 AEADEDYSFAHWN

-2439 QNITLMRGWNWIAS
+2439 QNITLMRGWNWISS

-2482 PAQTY
+2482 PAHTY
-2487 KVKASISFISKSKG
+2487 KVKASTSFISKSKG

-2509 PVRINA
+2509 PVGINA

-2593 EEQQDMEVDIR
+2593 DEQQDMEVDIR
-2604 QYPSTMNII
+2604 KYPSTMNII
-2613 GKLTR
+2613 GKLTQ

-2697 IDTMTGI
+2697 IDIMTGI

>member
-61 TADGVTFS
+61 TADGITFS
-69 YETARTTERA
+69 TETARTTERA
-79 DGHSLTMKPI
+79 DGHSLTMRPI
-89 GENKYMV
+89 GVNKYMV

-120 SSSLKEGDKIPIT
+120 SSSLKEGDKIPVT
-133 LSDVVIGEKSGKNL
+133 LSDVIISEKSGKNL

-297 ANAQNVRLK
+297 ASAQNVRLM

-412 SATDKSISLSCDL
+412 SATDKAISLSCDL

-580 ASVGTSGGVV
+580 ANVGTSGGVV

-624 RNTDSKSRLDVNLS
+624 RNTDSKSRLNVSLS

-764 GESITMMREITLPS
+764 GESTTMMREITLPA

-844 AQKSVEVYIVNGGYR
+844 AKKNVEVYIVNGGYR

-886 AVGACYPSANLSDE
+886 AVGACYPSANLSEE

-909 KRTSSDA
+909 KRTSNDA

-964 TLKGGENTD
+964 TLKGGESTD
-973 IAFSITPSGASEGSD
+973 ITFSITPSGASEGSD
-988 WEKIELSIESAEGAI
+988 WEKIELSIESAEGAV

-1018 IEASVASIKTTMV
+1018 IEASVARIKTTMV

-1072 AKDESMEIILRM
+1072 AKDESTEIILRM

-1160 AKGITNEK
+1160 AEGITNEK

-1174 LTEGYYAVRVSAD
+1174 LAEGYYAVRVSAE
-1187 KHDSYSNNLLVDP
+1187 KHDSYRNNLLVDP

-1322 TITASAR
+1322 TKTASAR
-1329 AAKRQGHIDNDPCS
+1329 AAKRLGNIDNDPCS

-1357 RKWHRYGIAL
+1357 RKWHKYGIAL

-1416 GSSNQNPLVQVEDKG
+1416 GSSNQNPLVKVEDKG

-1436 NKFMLQLVD
+1436 NGVLIAGLKCAGHFVGEAVETLQTLLGLDDNIDTNNKYKDKKDKDLDEILDKCENYSDLLLDIASSFDGCVNGKHDIDQVLDCYETASKAIDAVFDGLVETAF
-1445 CGLQLIPVYK
+1445 GPYVKPELIKKYK
-1455 KLRTVFDCIKGIYDV
+1455 KLGKQILKYKKLLDRVAECARDFAHACDHIKNDESAKARMTGKSTKTVTEKAIEGMGKYAEYVEGFVTLNNVLFGSEPAWDEMSLEEMSGILNLDYHT
-1470 IEEAKT
+1470 ISFEEALKYKPKDVSET
-1476 LTNKEEVTSR
+1476 LFRKFFDKQKKWANKDYSNITEEESGN
-1486 DIISLTLS
+1486 I
-1494 TMSTTATCMDI
+1494 TTAVSNIHNAFKYFED
-1505 KSEGAGDKNKTREQK
+1505 EGYLN
-1520 RAKLVDEIAKALTDI
+1520 
-1535 SNSVEKGNLGWTKS
+1535 
-1549 ISDLAFELA
+1549 
-1558 KYYGY
+1558 
-1563 DYDDF
+1563 
-1568 KELFCPLKLME
+1568 
-1579 PCDLDS
+1579 PCDFLNTTFKD
-1585 VPAENKPAALA
+1585 ALILA
-1596 RSLKNSS
+1596 NTSS
-1603 EPSYIQEFRQNLTYG
+1603 
-1618 ILKQM
+1618 
-1623 VVMGLQKELYGDVEW
+1623 
-1638 LNSDSRELGLFM
+1638 
-1650 TKFESLRDEN
+1650 
-1660 DAFQQKDIDEL
+1660 
-1671 IASKPE
+1671 
-1677 NITKEQVKA
+1677 
-1686 FVQRWNDTL
+1686 
-1695 DNKDT
+1695 
-1700 DNKVNIKNVFSYGEL
+1700 
-1715 SQRVDSVVSS
+1715 
-1725 LGYTGI
+1725 
-1731 DECYEKAYEK
+1731 
-1741 CLAQAK
+1741 
-1747 EQQSSV
+1747 SSV

-1799 KGNIAMEDKFQV
+1799 KGNIAMKDKFQV

-1830 LDAKQEGIATVLF
+1830 LDAQKEGVATVLF

-1880 ITLTVK
+1880 ITLTVN
-1886 PSPSLDL
+1886 PSPNLDL

-1934 KMSTNQ
+1934 RMSTNQ

-1971 GSVSTDFGTIPAHS
+1971 GSVSTDFGNIPAHS

-1990 WWIKSSLLG
+1990 WWLKSSLLG

-2144 YENRIHFADQFDGK
+2144 YENRIHFADLFDSK

-2261 SGITDREGFAGK
+2261 SGITDSEGFAGK
-2273 TGKTASWTMFINSQV
+2273 TGKTASWTQFVNNQV
-2288 KLITSVYPENAGEV
+2288 KLLTSVYPENAGEV

-2336 ETISTNDTIN
+2336 EIISTNDTIS
-2346 QVALGDLT
+2346 QVALSDLT

-2360 KKTYQVNIEENC
+2360 KKTYQVNIAENC

-2487 KVKASISFISKSKG
+2487 KVKASTSFISKSKG

-2509 PVRINA
+2509 PVGINA

-2556 WEGTLKQL
+2556 WEGTLRQL

-2578 NLEFAE
+2578 KLEFAE

-2604 QYPSTMNII
+2604 KYPSTMNII
-2613 GKLTR
+2613 GKLTQ

-2697 IDTMTGI
+2697 IDIMTGI

>member
-69 YETARTTERA
+69 TETARTTERA
-79 DGHSLTMKPI
+79 DGHSLTMRPI
-89 GENKYMV
+89 GVNKYMV

-133 LSDVVIGEKSGKNL
+133 LSDVIIGEKSGKNL

-412 SATDKSISLSCDL
+412 SATDKAISLSCDL

-433 NIILPARKTSV
+433 NIILPARQTSV

-471 ENGTLLS
+471 ENGTLLT

-529 GNLYYARQTIEMAPG
+529 GNLYYAHQTIEMAPG

-580 ASVGTSGGVV
+580 ANVGTSGGVV

-624 RNTDSKSRLDVNLS
+624 RNTDSKSQLDVNLS

-743 FYFDSAAT
+743 FYFDGAAT

-764 GESITMMREITLPS
+764 GESTTMMREITLPT

-886 AVGACYPSANLSDE
+886 AVGACYPSANLSEE

-909 KRTSSDA
+909 KRTSNDA

-959 TPGNT
+959 TPGTT
-964 TLKGGENTD
+964 TLKGGESTD

-988 WEKIELSIESAEGAI
+988 WEKIELSIESAEGAV

-1018 IEASVASIKTTMV
+1018 IEASVTSIKTTMV

-1072 AKDESMEIILRM
+1072 AKDESTEIILRM

-1104 ANGEGMPLPFYIEP
+1104 ANGEGMPLPFCIEP

-1160 AKGITNEK
+1160 AEGITNEK
-1168 GLFSAD
+1168 GLFSAN
-1174 LTEGYYAVRVSAD
+1174 LAEGYYAVRVSAE

-1238 ETQVPMP
+1238 ETHVPMP
-1245 VVVLSI
+1245 VVELTI
-1251 PSSIPAKDLRD
+1251 PGRINTEDLRE
-1262 GESLIFNAV
+1262 GESLIFNAT
-1271 LTNKGLIAAKDVE
+1271 LTNKGLIAAKDVQ
-1284 LTLPT
+1284 LLLP
-1289 DLKTLTFE
+1289 DNLKSLKFE
-1297 ALDHTEAFNLAPQES
+1297 TIGIEGAINLAPKQSKTIS
-1312 VIIPVKVTKS
+1312 VRVIRVAPIGV
-1322 TITASAR
+1322 
-1329 AAKRQGHIDNDPCS
+1329 DPC
-1343 DQVGTLYYW
+1343 VTYIGNLYYW
-1352 DCGLD
+1352 ECGPD
-1357 RKWHRYGIAL
+1357 KKWKKYYKPVQITI
-1367 QLGSCKS
+1367 CKGRTPVVVY
-1374 NDPSTWS
+1374 PSTGS
-1381 GNGDGTGYGGGIGGG
+1381 G
-1396 LGSLYGPG
+1396 
-1404 ARPSIGGSGTYT
+1404 GGSGPGGGPGGGGG
-1416 GSSNQNPLVQVEDKG
+1416 GSYGPSSDIPTVTQKVDKSCNPCLNMYIQKITE
-1431 CEPCQ
+1431 
-1436 NKFMLQLVD
+1436 
-1445 CGLQLIPVYK
+1445 CGLSLITPAP
-1455 KLRTVFDCIKGIYDV
+1455 LSCALGLSFC
-1470 IEEAKT
+1470 A
-1476 LTNKEEVTSR
+1476 R
-1486 DIISLTLS
+1486 DIDKDSHNWRTWGSCITSAVGCIPGIGPVPALIGCLISLT
-1494 TMSTTATCMDI
+1494 
-1505 KSEGAGDKNKTREQK
+1505 
-1520 RAKLVDEIAKALTDI
+1520 
-1535 SNSVEKGNLGWTKS
+1535 
-1549 ISDLAFELA
+1549 
-1558 KYYGY
+1558 
-1563 DYDDF
+1563 
-1568 KELFCPLKLME
+1568 E
-1579 PCDLDS
+1579 PCE
-1585 VPAENKPAALA
+1585 AG
-1596 RSLKNSS
+1596 NSSSYS
-1603 EPSYIQEFRQNLTYG
+1603 EPSYITDFKNKLAIPLQES
-1618 ILKQM
+1618 K
-1623 VVMGLQKELYGDVEW
+1623 
-1638 LNSDSRELGLFM
+1638 
-1650 TKFESLRDEN
+1650 
-1660 DAFQQKDIDEL
+1660 AFQNMLLEYFGDEVWVNETNGEDL
-1671 IASKPE
+1671 QGLMVMLQTSEEEVLTADNYIKYKPQ
-1677 NITKEQVKA
+1677 NVTKEQYYKFIERLNNTALAKTDDGNYIDLSKVAGYVNEINSANEQSVLMGYESTTDMLRKEYA
-1686 FVQRWNDTL
+1686 LLKGRL
-1695 DNKDT
+1695 D
-1700 DNKVNIKNVFSYGEL
+1700 E
-1715 SQRVDSVVSS
+1715 SS
-1725 LGYTGI
+1725 
-1731 DECYEKAYEK
+1731 
-1741 CLAQAK
+1741 
-1747 EQQSSV
+1747 SSV

-1769 QAFRGTLTVFN
+1769 QAFRGTLKVFN

-1799 KGNIAMEDKFQV
+1799 KGNIAMSDKFQV

-1830 LDAKQEGIATVLF
+1830 LDAQKEGVATVLF

-1886 PSPSLDL
+1886 PSPNLDL

-1934 KMSTNQ
+1934 RMSTNQ

-1971 GSVSTDFGTIPAHS
+1971 GSVFTDFGTIPAHS

-2011 TSYGNKDLS
+2011 TSYDNKDLS

-2105 PTYGVSALKSVTRA
+2105 PTYGVSALKSVTRV

-2201 NKYIDPATFTSED
+2201 NKYIDPATFTAED

-2261 SGITDREGFAGK
+2261 SGITDSEGFAGK
-2273 TGKTASWTMFINSQV
+2273 TGKTASWTLFVNSQV
-2288 KLITSVYPENAGEV
+2288 KLLTSVYPENAGEV

-2336 ETISTNDTIN
+2336 ETISTNDTIS

-2360 KKTYQVNIEENC
+2360 KKTYQVNIAENC

-2439 QNITLMRGWNWIAS
+2439 QNITLMRGWNWISS

-2487 KVKASISFISKSKG
+2487 KVKASTSFISKSKG

-2509 PVRINA
+2509 PVGINA

-2584 ATTPSQLSD
+2584 ATPPSQLSD

-2604 QYPSTMNII
+2604 KYPSTMNII
-2613 GKLTR
+2613 GKLTQ

-2668 QTQES
+2668 HTQES

-2697 IDTMTGI
+2697 IDIMTGI

>member
-69 YETARTTERA
+69 TETARTTERA
-79 DGHSLTMKPI
+79 DGHSLTMRSI
-89 GENKYMV
+89 GVNKYMV

-103 RAFIGRT
+103 RAFIRRT

-120 SSSLKEGDKIPIT
+120 SSSLKEGDKIPVT

-297 ANAQNVRLK
+297 ANAQNVRLM

-332 AEITIPQGQSATY
+332 AEITIPLGQSATY

-412 SATDKSISLSCDL
+412 SATDKAISLSCDL

-580 ASVGTSGGVV
+580 ANVGTSGGVV

-743 FYFDSAAT
+743 FYFDGAAT

-764 GESITMMREITLPS
+764 GESTTMMREITLPA

-822 AKAIYAPGE
+822 AKAIYSPGE

-886 AVGACYPSANLSDE
+886 AVGACYPSANLSEE

-909 KRTSSDA
+909 KRTSNDA

-941 TGLKVKVNSK
+941 TDLKVKVNSK

-959 TPGNT
+959 TPGTT
-964 TLKGGENTD
+964 TLKGGESTD
-973 IAFSITPSGASEGSD
+973 VAFSITPSGASEGSD
-988 WEKIELSIESAEGAI
+988 WEKIELSIESAEGAV

-1018 IEASVASIKTTMV
+1018 IEASVARIKTTMV

-1072 AKDESMEIILRM
+1072 AKDESTEIILRM

-1104 ANGEGMPLPFYIEP
+1104 ANGEGMPLPFCIEP

-1160 AKGITNEK
+1160 AEGITNEK
-1168 GLFSAD
+1168 GIFSAN
-1174 LTEGYYAVRVSAD
+1174 LAEGYYAVRVSAE

-1238 ETQVPMP
+1238 ETQVPVP
-1245 VVVLSI
+1245 VVELTVPDRI
-1251 PSSIPAKDLRD
+1251 YTENLRK
-1262 GESLIFNAV
+1262 GESLIFNAT
-1271 LTNKGLIAAKDVE
+1271 LTNKGLIAAKDVQ
-1284 LTLPT
+1284 LLLPENVT
-1289 DLKTLTFE
+1289 SWRFE
-1297 ALDHTEAFNLAPQES
+1297 PIGPGKANELAPGQSIE
-1312 VIIPVKVTKS
+1312 IPIRVTK
-1322 TITASAR
+1322 
-1329 AAKRQGHIDNDPCS
+1329 DPGDDGPC
-1343 DQVGTLYYW
+1343 VVYIGTLYYW
-1352 DCGLD
+1352 ECGPD
-1357 RKWHRYGIAL
+1357 KKWHKYYKSI
-1367 QLGSCKS
+1367 QITICKGKTPVVVY
-1374 NDPSTWS
+1374 PSTGS
-1381 GNGDGTGYGGGIGGG
+1381 G
-1396 LGSLYGPG
+1396 
-1404 ARPSIGGSGTYT
+1404 GGSGPGGGPGGGGGGGY
-1416 GSSNQNPLVQVEDKG
+1416 GPSSNIPTVTQKVDKSCNPCLNMYIQKITECGVNVGLSLLKNNPLG
-1431 CEPCQ
+1431 CIVGLGFCARDL
-1436 NKFMLQLVD
+1436 NKDFHSWRAWGGCVASAVGCIPGIGPVPALVG
-1445 CGLQLIPVYK
+1445 CL
-1455 KLRTVFDCIKGIYDV
+1455 
-1470 IEEAKT
+1470 
-1476 LTNKEEVTSR
+1476 
-1486 DIISLTLS
+1486 ISLT
-1494 TMSTTATCMDI
+1494 
-1505 KSEGAGDKNKTREQK
+1505 
-1520 RAKLVDEIAKALTDI
+1520 
-1535 SNSVEKGNLGWTKS
+1535 
-1549 ISDLAFELA
+1549 
-1558 KYYGY
+1558 
-1563 DYDDF
+1563 
-1568 KELFCPLKLME
+1568 E
-1579 PCDLDS
+1579 PCEANNAS
-1585 VPAENKPAALA
+1585 AKMRAG
-1596 RSLKNSS
+1596 NSSSYS
-1603 EPSYIQEFRQNLTYG
+1603 EPSYITDFKNKLAIPLQES
-1618 ILKQM
+1618 K
-1623 VVMGLQKELYGDVEW
+1623 
-1638 LNSDSRELGLFM
+1638 
-1650 TKFESLRDEN
+1650 
-1660 DAFQQKDIDEL
+1660 AFQNMLLEYFGDEVWVNETNGEAL
-1671 IASKPE
+1671 QDLMVMLQTSEEEVLTADNYIKYKPQ
-1677 NITKEQVKA
+1677 NVTKEQYYKFIERLNNTA
-1686 FVQRWNDTL
+1686 L
-1695 DNKDT
+1695 AKT
-1700 DNKVNIKNVFSYGEL
+1700 DDGNYIDLSKVAGYVNEINSANE
-1715 SQRVDSVVSS
+1715 QSV
-1725 LGYTGI
+1725 LMGYESTTDMLRKEYALLKGRI
-1731 DECYEKAYEK
+1731 DESS
-1741 CLAQAK
+1741 
-1747 EQQSSV
+1747 SSV

-1769 QAFRGTLTVFN
+1769 QAFRGTLKVFN

-1799 KGNIAMEDKFQV
+1799 KGNIAMSDKFQV

-1830 LDAKQEGIATVLF
+1830 LDAQKEGIATVLF

-1886 PSPSLDL
+1886 PSPNLDL

-1934 KMSTNQ
+1934 RMSTNQ

-1971 GSVSTDFGTIPAHS
+1971 GSVSTDFGNIPAHS

-2068 EKVNVAASSSI
+2068 EKVSVAASSSI

-2201 NKYIDPATFTSED
+2201 NKYIDPATFTAED

-2261 SGITDREGFAGK
+2261 SGITDSEGFAGK
-2273 TGKTASWTMFINSQV
+2273 TGKTASWTQFVNNQV
-2288 KLITSVYPENAGEV
+2288 KLLTSVYPENAGEV
-2302 IGRVAGN
+2302 IGRIAGN

-2336 ETISTNDTIN
+2336 ETISTNDTIS

-2360 KKTYQVNIEENC
+2360 KKTYQVNIAENC

-2394 AEADEDYSFAHWT
+2394 AEANEDYSFAHWT

-2487 KVKASISFISKSKG
+2487 KVKASTSFISKSKG

-2509 PVRINA
+2509 PVGINA

-2604 QYPSTMNII
+2604 KYPSTMNII
-2613 GKLTR
+2613 GKLTQ
-2618 KDADMT
+2618 KDVDMT

-2697 IDTMTGI
+2697 IDIMTGI

>member
-69 YETARTTERA
+69 TETARTTERA
-79 DGHSLTMKPI
+79 DGHSLTMRPI
-89 GENKYMV
+89 GVNKYMV

-103 RAFIGRT
+103 RPFIGRT

-120 SSSLKEGDKIPIT
+120 SSSLKEGEKIPVT
-133 LSDVVIGEKSGKNL
+133 LSDVIIGEKSGKNL

-187 VSNIGGLSTEAGW
+187 VSNIGGLSTESGW

-297 ANAQNVRLK
+297 ASAQNVRLM

-319 KLAQTA
+319 KLTQTA

-363 VNIDGNNYMTG
+363 VNIDGNNYITG

-385 PQLTLSAKQQDVT
+385 PQLTLSTKQQDVT
-398 EGGKLTLTITAERQ
+398 EGGKLPLTITAERQ
-412 SATDKSISLSCDL
+412 SATDKAISLSCDL

-500 DGPLSVS
+500 YGPLSVS

-649 TVTIA
+649 TVTIT

-709 SSQES
+709 SSQEN
-714 KVEAGGKTTLSLSI
+714 KIEAGGKTTLSLNI

-743 FYFDSAAT
+743 FYFDNAAT

-764 GESITMMREITLPS
+764 GESTTMMREITLPS

-792 QGVKELLYTNNTSDV
+792 QDVKELLYTNNTSDV

-886 AVGACYPSANLSDE
+886 AVGACYPSANLSEE

-909 KRTSSDA
+909 KRTSNDA

-959 TPGNT
+959 TPGIT
-964 TLKGGENTD
+964 TLKGGESTD
-973 IAFSITPSGASEGSD
+973 VAFSITPSGASEGSD

-1018 IEASVASIKTTMV
+1018 IEASVASINTTMV

-1072 AKDESMEIILRM
+1072 AKDESTEIILRM

-1104 ANGEGMPLPFYIEP
+1104 ANGEGMPLPFCIEP

-1142 HLAGAK
+1142 HLTGAK
-1148 VEITHP
+1148 VKITHP

-1160 AKGITNEK
+1160 AEGITNEK

-1174 LTEGYYAVRVSAD
+1174 LTEGYYAVSVSAE

-1238 ETQVPMP
+1238 ETQVPVP
-1245 VVVLSI
+1245 VVELTVPDRI
-1251 PSSIPAKDLRD
+1251 NTEDLRK
-1262 GESLIFNAV
+1262 GESLIFNAT
-1271 LTNKGLIAAKDVE
+1271 LTNKGLIAAKDVQ
-1284 LTLPT
+1284 LLLPENVT
-1289 DLKTLTFE
+1289 SWRFE
-1297 ALDHTEAFNLAPQES
+1297 PIDPDKANELAPGQSKE
-1312 VIIPVKVTKS
+1312 IPIRLTK
-1322 TITASAR
+1322 
-1329 AAKRQGHIDNDPCS
+1329 DPGDDGDDGPC
-1343 DQVGTLYYW
+1343 VVYIGTLYYW
-1352 DCGLD
+1352 ECGPD
-1357 RKWHRYGIAL
+1357 KKWHKYYKSI
-1367 QLGSCKS
+1367 QITICKGRTPVVVY
-1374 NDPSTWS
+1374 PSTGS
-1381 GNGDGTGYGGGIGGG
+1381 G
-1396 LGSLYGPG
+1396 
-1404 ARPSIGGSGTYT
+1404 GGSGPGGGPGGGGGGGY
-1416 GSSNQNPLVQVEDKG
+1416 GPSSNIPTVTQKVDKSCNPCLNMYSQKITECGVNVGLSLLKNNPLG
-1431 CEPCQ
+1431 CIVGLGFCARDL
-1436 NKFMLQLVD
+1436 NKDFHSWRSWGGCVASAVGCIPGIGPVPALVG
-1445 CGLQLIPVYK
+1445 CL
-1455 KLRTVFDCIKGIYDV
+1455 
-1470 IEEAKT
+1470 
-1476 LTNKEEVTSR
+1476 
-1486 DIISLTLS
+1486 ISLT
-1494 TMSTTATCMDI
+1494 
-1505 KSEGAGDKNKTREQK
+1505 
-1520 RAKLVDEIAKALTDI
+1520 
-1535 SNSVEKGNLGWTKS
+1535 
-1549 ISDLAFELA
+1549 
-1558 KYYGY
+1558 
-1563 DYDDF
+1563 
-1568 KELFCPLKLME
+1568 E
-1579 PCDLDS
+1579 PCEANNAS
-1585 VPAENKPAALA
+1585 AKMRAG
-1596 RSLKNSS
+1596 NSSSYS
-1603 EPSYIQEFRQNLTYG
+1603 EPSYITDFKNKLAIPLQES
-1618 ILKQM
+1618 K
-1623 VVMGLQKELYGDVEW
+1623 
-1638 LNSDSRELGLFM
+1638 
-1650 TKFESLRDEN
+1650 
-1660 DAFQQKDIDEL
+1660 AFQNMLLEYFGDEVWVNETNGEDLQDLMVMLQTSEEEVLTADNYIKYKPQNVTKVQYYKFIERLNNTALAKTDDGNYIDL
-1671 IASKPE
+1671 SKVAGYVNE
-1677 NITKEQVKA
+1677 INSANEQSVLMGYESTTDMLRKEYALLKG
-1686 FVQRWNDTL
+1686 RL
-1695 DNKDT
+1695 D
-1700 DNKVNIKNVFSYGEL
+1700 E
-1715 SQRVDSVVSS
+1715 SS
-1725 LGYTGI
+1725 
-1731 DECYEKAYEK
+1731 
-1741 CLAQAK
+1741 
-1747 EQQSSV
+1747 SSV

-1830 LDAKQEGIATVLF
+1830 LDAKQEGVATVLF

-1886 PSPSLDL
+1886 PSPNLDL

-1934 KMSTNQ
+1934 RMTTNQ

-1999 HFTDYDVTATHL
+1999 HFTDYDVKATHL
-2011 TSYGNKDLS
+2011 TSYDNKDLS

-2068 EKVNVAASSSI
+2068 EKVNVAAASSI

-2180 EGAPAEDE
+2180 EGTPAEDE

-2201 NKYIDPATFTSED
+2201 NKYIDPATFTAED

-2261 SGITDREGFAGK
+2261 SGITDSEGFAGK
-2273 TGKTASWTMFINSQV
+2273 TGKTASWTLFVNSQV
-2288 KLITSVYPENAGEV
+2288 KLLTSVYPENAGEV

-2323 KEGYQFASWSLNG
+2323 KDGYQFASWSLNG

-2360 KKTYQVNIEENC
+2360 KKTYQVNIAENC
-2372 EGGSITQTYTGVYHY
+2372 EGGSITQSYTGVYHY

-2439 QNITLMRGWNWIAS
+2439 QNITLMRGWNWISS

-2487 KVKASISFISKSKG
+2487 KVKASTSFISKSKG

-2509 PVRINA
+2509 PVGINA

-2604 QYPSTMNII
+2604 KYPSTMNII
-2613 GKLTR
+2613 GKLTK

-2661 NMVIENL
+2661 SMVIENQ

-2697 IDTMTGI
+2697 IDIMTGI

-2724 DAHATVKTLKK
+2724 DAHATVKTLRK